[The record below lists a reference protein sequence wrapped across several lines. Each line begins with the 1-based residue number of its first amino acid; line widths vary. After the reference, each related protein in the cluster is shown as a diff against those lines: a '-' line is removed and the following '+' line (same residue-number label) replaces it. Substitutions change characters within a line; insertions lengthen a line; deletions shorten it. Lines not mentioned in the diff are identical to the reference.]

1 MEHKILKRKGKNTQP
16 ESSFRREHKGL
27 LRRISAF
34 VIAAAVMTTG
44 MPMQQIADN
53 MPDLDIISK
62 ISSLLPD
69 SAINAAAENAR
80 HRAEAKKVSIASGKD
95 LEAYVNGTLTDSG
108 ELVGYN
114 EKDTLTIT
122 LDKSTDNLKDF
133 VGIGTAEHPFAGEV
147 TIGLA
152 AESNPYGE
160 FAKLS
165 WKNSSLFNYVTTDA
179 IITNTNGNDKE
190 KPVYLKTAAE
200 GTAPLFAKHVVQGNK
215 TQTWNIVVDAS
226 AQYGGVVGD
235 LGDGAKADIHIGYLK
250 NSSVSGGDTAG
261 GICGTMGK
269 NSELNLW
276 LDESIKDTS
285 GKDAKSKSLGSVS
298 ANKFAGG
305 VIGQMN
311 TGAVLSINK
320 MPEIT
325 DDRTITATG
334 GNSGNAAGGL
344 VGKANGA
351 KIEFAKDVSY
361 TNRGELNAKVEK
373 NSSTNSAP
381 SESGAGGVFGVYSAA
396 EGAEFDID
404 LSNYNL
410 TGAINVSAN
419 AGGGFA
425 GRFEL
430 KGLDENNKAA
440 NITIGKENAV
450 ENSCFNVT
458 ADDGTVGGILGKL
471 LTNGNCLENTVTIK
485 NVNTNVTITNNK
497 VNGGGIVGDLG
508 LYRYSSG
515 RTYLKI
521 DGTNKITINKTETK
535 GNSGGIAFS
544 VYSSFLDICGENTI
558 SGNVRSGVVDKVV
571 DCNNNGKDTYYGSVV
586 RFSGKTDI
594 SGLTG
599 VTNALLVNL
608 QTDVGKDNGLIYA
621 LGSGSNYDSATKKGW
636 TYIRPEAKDTKDTK
650 IEDVAPWGQVIRL
663 IGGKTIE
670 EAGVVKYDEN
680 AHTVTLKGL
689 TANNGTYEINSAV
702 DLMKLAL
709 CIQHNTA
716 TKSGAFTT
724 SGCDT
729 SASILKRNITLTGD
743 VNLSGTGLRS
753 LTRDDG
759 GNNEFTGTL
768 NGGGNKIT
776 LAIGEAYGY
785 RGANEAKNEAGK
797 DNGNTG
803 AVYDHKYQG
812 LFAKISGAT
821 IKNLTLDGSICI
833 DANADDIYGGA
844 AAAQFSGNTTA
855 ENVKSDVK
863 IIMRKGEQRIDVG
876 TIFGVDSAENT
887 TVTLKDCTSKFDMT
901 LAGNANSSY
910 NGVSAGTIGHV
921 KNSGSNV
928 TVNGMTISG
937 KLANSIALKKDGDKT
952 YYFYGYG
959 GLIGVVE
966 HQSTKHEIKLNNV
979 NVSKFN
985 ITDNSDNKGTG
996 GLLGGSW
1003 NNVNVTIG
1011 DDSTHDKGV
1020 TVDGSKITV
1029 GNSASKTIGGL
1040 VTNSYG
1046 YWQVNSLKY
1055 TSSSITDS
1063 SSSVVGLIVGK
1074 GYEDRTLP
1082 NITETNNAEINN
1094 AVEPKRLYLE
1104 ITDPNAYDCS
1114 GMTYT
1119 GIADTYDEIV
1129 GRTMKER
1136 KERDDDDIGASGE
1149 GFVSIRTSGNVLN
1162 MNGEKSNE
1170 YKPKTARGKTQPNR
1184 YTRYYYNLDCL
1195 RAKTSQTGGE
1205 KATLWSAYT
1214 YAADNIR
1221 KYFEDYRTFPTEET
1235 VIDLTGLSYYPVDVS
1250 NTIACNKVAFKL
1262 YNEQIQTA
1270 HGKKYSTRA
1279 YSQHYLMQCGLF
1291 RNVTKNITL
1300 TNCTISGTAAAY
1312 RNSLASATE
1321 KLNVQGSGALICGN
1335 LEGSSTQKASLT
1347 ISGLVL
1353 DGLTI
1358 KNLNE
1363 AEYNTANIALLV
1375 RNIGSYTETK
1385 ISGVSTKGYADNE
1398 KAASALIGTAGSGEV
1413 LQMTIQFSDMRLDG
1427 RSDTSNV
1434 SANARTAFEKSYK
1447 TKSSIFTKA
1456 TLIHTLQYTSE
1467 GGSSAIYNYNYDEDW
1482 AADGSAKHNVT
1493 YGKEI
1498 SHSAEFAPDAGD
1510 NDQRRYLDKHA
1521 ADDKN
1526 HFTSPES
1533 AEATA
1538 TAATSTSGVKGGF
1551 DFSSFLPYVAAA
1563 YGSATYNHE
1572 IAVNHVS
1579 KEMGE
1584 GCGTYNDPFIIDD
1597 GATLSMVAEILSS
1610 GNVSKG
1616 FSMYIDNDY
1625 LNAATK
1631 DKNFEKWDSDKAGG
1645 KGHTRIG
1652 FDGSKFVAMKK
1663 SGNEWVED
1671 TDKSISIKKADVCSY
1686 LAGAYYLVEGNDE
1699 NGGIIT
1705 LSEEFAGLGQTGSDY
1720 AFRGVIAGKK
1730 YNGKKMVIKNPSDKP
1745 FVSVSNG
1752 CVIKDLD
1759 IKVTAQTIT
1768 LTNGKNG
1775 KSGQLTYG
1783 EGTPVYGAVIGKI
1796 LGGDNIIDGVSVAF
1810 SNTTKIQLKT
1820 ADSTND
1826 YYKYTTVIPVGGYVG
1841 AVVNGGLVFR
1851 NMGSEK
1857 ISPLSNVTFEVYKN
1871 TDIQR
1876 NIAVLDNYLYVNQI
1890 VGRVVNAYCFNEA
1903 GSYSIASKTL
1913 DNGDKNYPIPDLN
1926 PDSDSKISF
1935 KKEDGKTVKTMVVPD
1950 SQSLF
1955 VLSEITQ
1962 SMCGNAGT
1970 DGRYTVKNS
1979 YGGENKT
1986 THLAKYSEIGTNA
1999 TEKPSDFTLAKED
2012 SADKA
2017 DAVPYIIRQYTVAD
2031 ENGSY
2036 PARAIT
2042 GSGNYHYMELAKNAK
2057 YDLPNCFR
2065 GIGQLYPQEME
2076 ESKICKNIL
2085 ALYGLDGKGSTVNL
2099 NTSLKNHSS
2108 EWDCY
2113 YKNYLKEGSTSA
2125 DKIGL
2130 GLFNDLYF
2138 DVKAK
2143 TDDGRKE
2150 KSNSIHDLTLSG
2162 KLTQEQWDNNK
2173 KITMKS
2179 DTNKA
2184 ANTGG
2189 IIGSLRYTASDI
2201 AGTDTHEYNFWNV
2214 SLNGLTISGERVTGG
2229 FIGNVPDK
2237 SLSIYINECSANNL
2251 SVKGTL
2257 TAVGGVIG
2265 YMLGNA
2271 NLYINTLTEETSEF
2285 NESVTSDNSSKGKT
2299 LVDTNC
2305 GGIIGQLGDKTANA
2319 NSEVIIRNVTVTAP
2333 ENKHM
2338 GNEAE
2343 NTNSALNGVGGAIG
2357 LAYKS
2362 NVLLINFNLKN
2373 VDMYGKNVAGLIGN
2387 ANTGLNVKAYNCNVE
2402 GDGNSK
2408 LSGIEHV
2415 GGLFGYFPANGTGS
2429 IDGYSNHIDGCSVS
2443 GYTISQTSSAITNGT
2458 GGLIGTNN
2466 YSRNICNS
2474 KVENCVIKGGS
2485 VTGTGGII
2493 GSCGTNVN
2501 VNAYNIV
2508 VKNIKL
2514 NGSSNYGLFSGY
2526 SRSRTFNIV
2535 GWSVQGTNKVSDK
2548 TIDKNFGGTGNT
2560 TTVIPAD
2567 YNGACLD
2574 KDTRGK
2580 NLSDITTNDA
2590 GQLILSSKSDDNFPY
2605 ATSSPAKNVGTGAKF
2620 LTGDG
2625 TSAEAVEKIIADK
2638 ENTANSS
2645 AKRYNKIDS
2654 ADIANYKQLNFST
2667 EQDILKDIPVILI
2680 DNTKDIKDQINS
2692 YLSIL
2697 TNNTIQNASD
2707 VKVYKANI
2715 SGDDVT
2721 LSTENLTVNCNVNV
2735 TDKKFTQF
2743 QAKSDKFDSDTRGQ
2757 FTLIDVQ
2764 YTDPTVSSSNAKV
2777 VYHVYVPVMTRKIYQ
2792 YDFYTTAFSG
2802 TQYYPNKYTNETGNK
2817 GFNGSDPKVLVENYD
2832 TPVTAYLRWAY
2843 PADTFIKDIM
2853 GGSSGLD
2860 WNYNKV
2866 LNLNVNF
2873 GGAEKTIPKGT
2884 RFVLID
2890 KNNKNKEYYYTI
2902 TGKEKYNG
2910 KILQLPFSDFTDSS
2924 GKAFSEANFANIV
2937 SSQLKFTKTV
2947 NADGRFVED
2956 DEGNMTVT
2964 IDGKKTTIRIGT
2976 ADDDDTDRFDLSTDT
2991 KNLTEDYYL
3000 TMTTAKAENVLFHQF
3015 QLTTPSSLYPNV
3027 SGKIN
3032 GAVQNNHSIQL
3043 NFADLFSN
3051 TIKVE
3056 TLESNPNV
3064 VMDDENN
3071 AVKIKVI
3078 STISF
3083 KKNAPIS
3090 IMKTVL
3096 DNNNIPIYH
3105 SNHIFMNKRSTNHG
3119 AAEKVIGDIDGIE
3132 MIKGEDTIA
3141 AYDSTGTELTSP
3153 SKLEYDMV
3161 YGKASANFFE
3171 ISEQNNEKAIDLR
3184 PWLTAGKTEV
3194 APVVEIKTTFKIIY
3208 RHSGIVTQ
3216 FPERQ
3221 KSEETTDIGTYVSA
3235 RSSLAYDAAD
3245 TTYSSSVSDTVEDS
3259 EKRLYYRNAMNDASL
3274 KFNAYHPISSGTP
3287 DEERGDGQTKANDQ
3301 LGINT
3306 FDEETETS
3314 SLIHTNGIYDASQ
3327 LSALDKKNL
3336 YIHWTIELQCK
3347 NDSYKD
3353 DLKLSDYLNSVTIKD
3368 INEQQLA
3375 VFDSSEMNGT
3385 KLEYSNSR
3393 GKFEETDNAGLF
3405 DVYIDFD
3412 VKTGAN
3418 LEAAENAFYSN
3429 YKIVLTASLYEGS
3442 AMIDGSAADDY
3453 IIYTNAHIDPKFI
3466 D

>member
-1 MEHKILKRKGKNTQP
+1 M
-16 ESSFRREHKGL
+16 

-53 MPDLDIISK
+53 MPDIDIISK
-62 ISSLLPD
+62 ISGLIPD
-69 SAINAAAENAR
+69 AAMKAAAAEPQYR
-80 HRAEAKKVSIASGKD
+80 EYAKEVSIASGQD
-95 LEAYVNGTLTDSG
+95 LEAYVNGTLEDSG
-108 ELVGYN
+108 GLVGYN

-122 LDKSTDNLKDF
+122 LNDSAYNLKNF
-133 VGIGTAEHPFAGEV
+133 VGIGTADHPFAGKI
-147 TIGLA
+147 TIVLA
-152 AESNPYGE
+152 TESNPYGVFTGLTWE
-160 FAKLS
+160 
-165 WKNSSLFNYVTTDA
+165 NSSLFNYVTTDA
-179 IITNTNGNDKE
+179 VVTNQNSSDKD
-190 KPVYLKTAAE
+190 KPVYLKAG
-200 GTAPLFAKHVVQGNK
+200 GTGTEPLFAKHVVAGEND
-215 TQTWNIVVDAS
+215 TPQTWHIVADAS
-226 AQYGGVVGD
+226 ARYGGVIGD
-235 LGDGAKADIHIGYLK
+235 LGKDAKADIHVGYL
-250 NSSVSGGDTAG
+250 NNADVVGGDTAG
-261 GICGTMGK
+261 GICGTMQDNSALSLSVTGK
-269 NSELNLW
+269 
-276 LDESIKDTS
+276 IKDTK
-285 GKDAKSKSLGSVS
+285 GAEKPSKSLGSVS

-311 TGAVLSINK
+311 TGAVLTINE
-320 MPEIT
+320 MPKIT
-325 DDRTITATG
+325 AARTITAADK
-334 GNSGNAAGGL
+334 NKGNAAGGL
-344 VGKANGA
+344 VGKVDGA
-351 KIEFAKDVSY
+351 KIAFDKDVSY
-361 TNRGELNAKVEK
+361 TNSGTLNV
-373 NSSTNSAP
+373 TVTGAP

-396 EGAEFDID
+396 TGADFNVD
-404 LSNYNL
+404 LSDYNL

-430 KGLDENNKAA
+430 KGNDTESSAA
-440 NITIGKENAV
+440 KITIYNETAKDA
-450 ENSCFNVT
+450 NSDVDFKVKSNK
-458 ADDGTVGGILGKL
+458 GTVGGIIGKIL
-471 LTNGNCLENTVTIK
+471 NVNGNLKNTFTIK
-485 NVNTNVTITNNK
+485 NVKTELTLNGDNSQ
-497 VNGGGIVGDLG
+497 NGGGIVGDLG
-508 LYRYSSG
+508 WYKESKG

-521 DGTNKITINKTETK
+521 DGTNKIVVNETEAK
-535 GNSGGIAFS
+535 GNSGGIAYS

-558 SGNVRSGVVDKVV
+558 SGNVESGVVDKVV
-571 DCNNNGKDTYYGSVV
+571 DYGNYGSVV
-586 RFSGKTDI
+586 RFSGKTDL
-594 SGLTG
+594 SGVEDVKT
-599 VTNALLVNL
+599 ALLVNL
-608 QTDVGKDNGLIYA
+608 LTDGGKDDGLIYA
-621 LGSGSNYDSATKKGW
+621 LGSGSNYDPDTKKGW
-636 TYIRPEAKDTKDTK
+636 TYIRPKEETKK
-650 IEDVAPWGQVIRL
+650 VEDVSPWGQVIRL
-663 IGGKTIE
+663 IGDKTIE

-680 AHTVTLKGL
+680 AHTVTLNGL
-689 TANNGTYEINSAV
+689 NAENNEYKIANTV
-702 DLMKLAL
+702 DFMKLAL

-724 SGCDT
+724 SGCET
-729 SASILKRNITLTGD
+729 SASILKKNITLTGD
-743 VNLSGTGLRS
+743 VDLSGTGLRG

-759 GNNEFTGTL
+759 GNTDFTGTL
-768 NGGGNKIT
+768 DGGNHKIT
-776 LAIGEAYGY
+776 LSIGEAYGY
-785 RGANEAKNEAGK
+785 RGADEAKNEAGK

-812 LFAKISGAT
+812 LFAEISKAT
-821 IKNLTLDGSICI
+821 IKDLTLDGSICI
-833 DANADDIYGGA
+833 DANADDIYCGA

-855 ENVKSDVK
+855 ENVKSNVK
-863 IIMRKGEQRIDVG
+863 IIMRKDAHRIDVG
-876 TIFGVDSAENT
+876 TIFGVDSDTAN
-887 TVTLKDCTSKFDMT
+887 VTLNNCTSNFDMT

-928 TVNGMTISG
+928 TVNDLTIRG
-937 KLANSIALKKDGDKT
+937 EMKNSINLKKDGKKE
-952 YYFYGYG
+952 YHFYGYG

-966 HQSTKHEIKLNNV
+966 HQTTKHEIKLNNV
-979 NVSKFN
+979 KVSNFS
-985 ITDNSDNKGTG
+985 ITDSSDNNGTG

-1011 DDSTHDKGV
+1011 DNSSHSNGV

-1029 GNSASKTIGGL
+1029 ENSASKTIGGL
-1040 VTNSYG
+1040 VTSSYG

-1055 TSSSITDS
+1055 TSSSITGS

-1082 NITETNNAEINN
+1082 NTTETNNAEINN

-1104 ITDPNAYDCS
+1104 ITDSNAYDCA

-1119 GIADTYDEIV
+1119 GTAGTYDEIV
-1129 GRTMKER
+1129 GRTMKG
-1136 KERDDDDIGASGE
+1136 DDIGASGE
-1149 GFVSIRTSGNVLN
+1149 GFVSIRTSGNKLN
-1162 MNGEKSNE
+1162 MDSSNSNE
-1170 YKPKTARGKTQPNR
+1170 YKPKTDLGKTQPNP
-1184 YTRYYYNLDCL
+1184 YTRYYYNLDYL
-1195 RAKTSQTGGE
+1195 REKASQTGGE

-1214 YAADNIR
+1214 YAAKNIR
-1221 KYFEDYRTFPTEET
+1221 DDYFSKYSTFPTDT
-1235 VIDLTGLSYYPVDVS
+1235 DIDLTGLSYYPVDVS
-1250 NTIACNKVAFKL
+1250 DSIARNRVTFKL
-1262 YNEQIQTA
+1262 YNKEIQNA
-1270 HGKKYSTRA
+1270 HGTKYSTWA

-1321 KLNVQGSGALICGN
+1321 KLNVQGSGTLICGN

-1347 ISGLVL
+1347 ISGLAL

-1358 KNLNE
+1358 NNLNK
-1363 AEYNTANIALLV
+1363 AGYNTANMALIV
-1375 RNIGSYTETK
+1375 RNIGSYTEAK
-1385 ISGVSTKGYADNE
+1385 ISGVSTSGYADNE
-1398 KAASALIGTAGSGEV
+1398 KAASALIGTAGSDKV

-1434 SANARTAFEKSYK
+1434 SANAQTVFKEKYG
-1447 TKSSIFTKA
+1447 TTSSIFTRA

-1498 SHSAEFAPDAGD
+1498 SHSKEFAPDAGD
-1510 NDQRRYLDKHA
+1510 NDQRRYLDMHA
-1521 ADDKN
+1521 ADDTN
-1526 HFTSPES
+1526 HFTSPEDPK
-1533 AEATA
+1533 ATA
-1538 TAATSTSGVKGGF
+1538 TAATSTSGVMGGF
-1551 DFSSFLPYVAAA
+1551 DFSNFLPYVATA
-1563 YGSATYNHE
+1563 YSSATNNHE

-1579 KEMGE
+1579 KEMGD

-1645 KGHTRIG
+1645 KGHTRIEYN
-1652 FDGSKFVAMKK
+1652 GSKFVAVKK
-1663 SGNEWVED
+1663 SGDEWVED
-1671 TDKSISIKKADVCSY
+1671 TGKSISITKADVCSY
-1686 LAGAYYLVEGNDE
+1686 LAGAYYLVEGNAE
-1699 NGGIIT
+1699 NGGTIT
-1705 LSEEFAGLGQTGSDY
+1705 LSEKFAGLGQAGSDY
-1720 AFRGVIAGKK
+1720 AFRGVVVGKD
-1730 YNGKKMVIKNPSDKP
+1730 YNGNKMVIENPSDKP

-1752 CVIKDLD
+1752 CVVKDLD
-1759 IKVTAQTIT
+1759 IKVTAKTIT
-1768 LTNGKNG
+1768 LTNDKNG
-1775 KSGQLTYG
+1775 ADGQLTYDN
-1783 EGTPVYGAVIGKI
+1783 GTPVYGAVIGRI
-1796 LGGDNIIDGVSVAF
+1796 LGGDNIIDGVSVSF
-1810 SNTTKIQLKT
+1810 SNTKIQLKT
-1820 ADSTND
+1820 SKNNND

-1857 ISPLSNVTFEVYKN
+1857 ISPLGKDNFEVYKN
-1871 TDIQR
+1871 TNDKIQ
-1876 NIAVLDNYLYVNQI
+1876 NVDVLNNYLYVNQI

-1903 GSYSIASKTL
+1903 GSYSIASTIL
-1913 DNGDKNYPIPDLN
+1913 DNSDKNYPIPDLDPASEN
-1926 PDSDSKISF
+1926 KISF
-1935 KKEDGKTVKTMVVPD
+1935 KQENGKDVKTMVVPD

-1955 VLSEITQ
+1955 ILSEITQ

-1970 DGRYTVKNS
+1970 DGNYNVKKS

-1986 THLAKYSEIGTNA
+1986 THLAKYSAVGTDD
-1999 TEKPSDFTLAKED
+1999 TTQPSDFTLAKKD
-2012 SADKA
+2012 STGKA
-2017 DAVPYIIRQYTVAD
+2017 DAVPYIIRQYTKAD
-2031 ENGSY
+2031 TDGSY

-2042 GSGNYHYMELAKNAK
+2042 GSGNYHYMELAENAK

-2065 GIGQLYPQEME
+2065 GIGQLYPQEMGDSE
-2076 ESKICKNIL
+2076 ICKNIL
-2085 ALYGLDGKGSTVNL
+2085 ALYGLDGNGSTIKL
-2099 NTSLKNHSS
+2099 NTNLKNHSS

-2113 YKNYLKEGSTSA
+2113 YKNYLKDTTTKSA

-2162 KLTQEQWDNNK
+2162 ILTQEQWGDNK
-2173 KITMKS
+2173 KIKMTS

-2189 IIGSLRYTASDI
+2189 MIGSLRYTATDI
-2201 AGTDTHEYNFWNV
+2201 TSAVSREYNFWNV
-2214 SLNGLTISGERVTGG
+2214 SLNDLTISGERVTGG
-2229 FIGNVPDK
+2229 FIGYVPDK

-2257 TAVGGVIG
+2257 SAAGGVIG

-2271 NLYINTLTEETSEF
+2271 NLYVNTLTEKTSQF
-2285 NESVTSDNSSKGKT
+2285 NESVTSDNSSKGNT

-2305 GGIIGQLGDKTANA
+2305 GGIIGQLGNKTANA
-2319 NSEVIIRNVTVTAP
+2319 NSEVIIRNVTVTATKG
-2333 ENKHM
+2333 NI
-2338 GNEAE
+2338 GNEKSEA
-2343 NTNSALNGVGGAIG
+2343 NSAFNGVGGAIG
-2357 LAYKS
+2357 LANSEGSYEKIKI
-2362 NVLLINFNLKN
+2362 LLINFNFDKVNL
-2373 VDMYGKNVAGLIGN
+2373 YGKNVGGLIGN
-2387 ANTGLNVKAYNCNVE
+2387 AKNRLTVRAYNCNVE
-2402 GDGNSK
+2402 GNGDNK

-2415 GGLFGYFPANGTGS
+2415 GGLFGYFPATGS
-2429 IDGYSNHIDGCSVS
+2429 ETVKFNEKTYSNHIDGCSVS
-2443 GYTISQTSSAITNGT
+2443 GYTISQTNSITSNGA

-2466 YSRNICNS
+2466 AERKICNS
-2474 KVENCVIKGGS
+2474 KVENCKIQGGS
-2485 VTGTGGII
+2485 SAGTGGII
-2493 GSCGTNVN
+2493 GSCGAN

-2508 VKNIKL
+2508 VNGVTL
-2514 NGSSNYGLFSGY
+2514 SGSSYHGLFSGY
-2526 SRSRTFNIV
+2526 SGGKTFKII

-2560 TTVIPAD
+2560 ATVIPAD

-2574 KDTRGK
+2574 ESTRGK
-2580 NLSDITTNDA
+2580 NLSDITTATNISRVDTT
-2590 GQLILSSKSDDNFPY
+2590 DDNFPY
-2605 ATSSPAKNVGTGAKF
+2605 ATSSPAKNVGTGTKF

-2625 TSAEAVEKIIADK
+2625 TSAEAVESIIAEYNETK
-2638 ENTANSS
+2638 YG
-2645 AKRYNKIDS
+2645 AKRYNKIGN
-2654 ADIANYKQLNFST
+2654 DIANYKQLTFST

-2680 DNTKDIKDQINS
+2680 DNTKDICEQINS

-2697 TNNTIQNASD
+2697 TNNQVSKASA

-2715 SGDDVT
+2715 SGDNVT
-2721 LSTENLTVNCNVNV
+2721 LSESTNELTVEYGLD
-2735 TDKKFTQF
+2735 DKKQLFNKF
-2743 QAKSDKFDSDTRGQ
+2743 KAKPDKFDSDTRGQ

-2764 YTDPTVSSSNAKV
+2764 YTDPTVSKSTTV

-2802 TQYYPNKYTNETGNK
+2802 TQYYPSKYTNETGDN
-2817 GFNGSDPKVLVENYD
+2817 GFNGSKPKVLVENYD

-2873 GGAEKTIPKGT
+2873 GGTEKTIPKGT
-2884 RFVLID
+2884 QFVLID

-2910 KILQLPFSDFTDSS
+2910 EILQLPFSDFTDSS
-2924 GKAFSEANFANIV
+2924 GKAFSEADFSDMV
-2937 SSQLKFTKTV
+2937 SSQLEFTKTTK
-2947 NADGRFVED
+2947 ADGSFVED
-2956 DEGNMTVT
+2956 EKGNMTVM
-2964 IDGKKTTIRIGT
+2964 IGGKKTTIRT
-2976 ADDDDTDRFDLSTDT
+2976 ANDGDTDRFDLSTYT
-2991 KNLTEDYYL
+2991 RNLTEDYYL

-3032 GAVQNNHSIQL
+3032 GAVQNNHSVQL

-3051 TIKVE
+3051 TIEVE
-3056 TLESNPNV
+3056 TLEGNTNV
-3064 VMDDENN
+3064 VMDD
-3071 AVKIKVI
+3071 VKNDVNITTV
-3078 STISF
+3078 STITF
-3083 KKNAPIS
+3083 NTTDKDLIS
-3090 IMKTVL
+3090 ALKAL
-3096 DNNNIPIYH
+3096 LKNNNISIYH
-3105 SNHIFMNKRSTNHG
+3105 SSHIFMNKRNTNG
-3119 AAEKVIGDIDGIE
+3119 GVAEKMIGDIDGIE
-3132 MIKGEDTIA
+3132 MIKGADTIA
-3141 AYDSTGTELTSP
+3141 AYDSTGVELTEP
-3153 SKLEYDMV
+3153 PKLEYDTV
-3161 YGKASANFFE
+3161 CGKASANFFE

-3184 PWLTAGKTEV
+3184 PWLTAGETGV
-3194 APVVEIKTTFKIIY
+3194 APEVKIKTSFKIIY
-3208 RHSGIVTQ
+3208 THSGIVTQ

-3221 KSEETTDIGTYVSA
+3221 NSAENTDVGTYVSA

-3245 TTYSSSVSDTVEDS
+3245 TTYSSSVSDTMEDS
-3259 EKRLYYRNAMNDASL
+3259 KKCLYYRNAMTDASL

-3287 DEERGDGQTKANDQ
+3287 DEDRGDGQTKANDQ

-3306 FDEETETS
+3306 FDEETETN

-3336 YIHWTIELQCK
+3336 KIRWTIELQCK
-3347 NDSYKD
+3347 QDGYTD
-3353 DLKLSDYLNSVTIKD
+3353 DLKLSDYLNSVTIKGVD
-3368 INEQQLA
+3368 EQTLET
-3375 VFDSSEMNGT
+3375 FNSGELGKT
-3385 KLEYSNSR
+3385 KLEYSAARDN
-3393 GKFEETDNAGLF
+3393 FEELDNAGLF

-3412 VKTGAN
+3412 VKTGAD
-3418 LEAAENAFYSN
+3418 LEAVANAFYSN

-3466 D
+3466 DKAL

>member
-1 MEHKILKRKGKNTQP
+1 MKHKILKRKGKNTQP

-62 ISSLLPD
+62 ISSIIPD
-69 SAINAAAENAR
+69 AAMKAAAAEGANYR
-80 HRAEAKKVSIASGKD
+80 EYAKEVSIASGNDLKD
-95 LEAYVNGTLTDSG
+95 YVSGTLKDSSG

-122 LDKSTDNLKDF
+122 LNESSYTLEGF
-133 VGIGTAEHPFAGEV
+133 GGIGTEDHPFAGEV

-152 AESNPYGE
+152 AENNPYGE

-190 KPVYLKTAAE
+190 KPVYLKTAAA

-215 TQTWNIVVDAS
+215 AQTWNIVVDAS

-235 LGDGAKADIHIGYLK
+235 LGDGAKADIHVGYLN
-250 NSSVSGGDTAG
+250 NSAVVGGDTAG

-276 LDESIKDTS
+276 LDENIKDTS
-285 GKDAKSKSLGSVS
+285 GKDTTSKSLGSVS

-311 TGAVLSINK
+311 TGAVLTINE

-325 DDRTITATG
+325 DDRTIKATD

-344 VGKANGA
+344 VGK
-351 KIEFAKDVSY
+351 
-361 TNRGELNAKVEK
+361 LNAGAKVELADNVTYVDSAGGK
-373 NSSTNSAP
+373 ITVTGAPTLSS
-381 SESGAGGVFGVYSAA
+381 AGGVFGYYGVAA
-396 EGAEFDID
+396 GDTVDID
-404 LSNYNL
+404 VSRYKVSGSKTL
-410 TGAINVSAN
+410 SAN
-419 AGGGFA
+419 ADGGFI
-425 GRFEL
+425 GRIML
-430 KGLDENNKAA
+430 SGKDNSGKAA
-440 NITIGKENAV
+440 VVTIDGKTAKTANDVPDFTITTEVGTAGGVVGKIFSDE
-450 ENSCFNVT
+450 
-458 ADDGTVGGILGKL
+458 K
-471 LTNGNCLENTVTIK
+471 NCLENTVIIK
-485 NVNTNVTITNNK
+485 NVKTDITANNG
-497 VNGGGIVGDLG
+497 NGGGIVGDLG
-508 LYRYSSG
+508 YFKNIKG
-515 RTYLKI
+515 RTYMKI
-521 DGTNKITINKTETK
+521 DGTNYMTVNKGTSS
-535 GNSGGIAFS
+535 SGSSGIAFS
-544 VYSSFLDICGENTI
+544 VYSSFLDIGGENTI
-558 SGNVRSGVVDKVV
+558 KGDVDAGAVDKVV
-571 DCNNNGKDTYYGSVV
+571 DFNNYGSVV

-594 SGLTG
+594 SSAAVKT
-599 VTNALLVNL
+599 ALLVNL
-608 QTDVGKDNGLIYA
+608 QTDGGTDDGLIYA
-621 LGSGSNYDSATKKGW
+621 LGSGSNYNEKSGTGW

-663 IGGKTIE
+663 IDGKTIE
-670 EAGVVKYDEN
+670 EAGVVEYDETE
-680 AHTVTLKGL
+680 HTVTLKDCQ
-689 TANNGTYEINSAV
+689 TNTNGEYEINSAV

-724 SGCDT
+724 SGCDM

-743 VNLSGTGLRS
+743 VDLRGTGLRG

-759 GNNEFTGTL
+759 GNTAFTGTL
-768 NGGGNKIT
+768 DGGNHTIT

-785 RGANEAKNEAGK
+785 RGDVNTLAKNEAGK

-821 IKNLTLDGSICI
+821 IKDLTLDGSICI

-844 AAAQFSGNTTA
+844 VAAQFSGETIA

-863 IIMRKGEQRIDVG
+863 IIMRKGEQRIDIG
-876 TIFGVDSAENT
+876 TIFGVDSAAAN
-887 TVTLKDCTSKFDMT
+887 VTLNNCTSNFNMT

-937 KLANSIALKKDGDKT
+937 KLANSINLKKDGDKT

-979 NVSKFN
+979 KVSKFN

-1011 DDSTHDKGV
+1011 DNSTHDKGV

-1029 GNSASKTIGGL
+1029 ENSASKTIGGL
-1040 VTNSYG
+1040 VTSSYG

-1055 TSSSITDS
+1055 TGSSITDS

-1082 NITETNNAEINN
+1082 NITETNNKEINN

-1104 ITDPNAYDCS
+1104 ITDPNAYDCA

-1119 GIADTYDEIV
+1119 GTADTYDEIV
-1129 GRTMKER
+1129 GRTM

-1149 GFVSIRTSGNVLN
+1149 GFVSIRTSGDVLN
-1162 MNGEKSNE
+1162 MNGENSNE
-1170 YKPKTARGKTQPNR
+1170 YKPKTALGKKQPNP
-1184 YTRYYYNLDCL
+1184 YTRYYYNLDYL
-1195 RAKTSQTGGE
+1195 REKTSQTGGE

-1214 YAADNIR
+1214 YAAKNIR
-1221 KYFEDYRTFPTEET
+1221 DDYFSKYSTFPTEET

-1250 NTIACNKVAFKL
+1250 NTIARNKVAFKL

-1270 HGKKYSTRA
+1270 HGTKYSTRA

-1335 LEGSSTQKASLT
+1335 LSGSPTQKASLT

-1358 KNLNE
+1358 NNLNE
-1363 AEYNTANIALLV
+1363 AEYNTANMALLV

-1385 ISGVSTKGYADNE
+1385 ISGVSTSGYADNE

-1434 SANARTAFEKSYK
+1434 NTAAQTVFKEKYG
-1447 TKSSIFTKA
+1447 TTSSIFTKA

-1482 AADGSAKHNVT
+1482 NADGTAKHNVT

-1526 HFTSPES
+1526 HFTSPEDPK
-1533 AEATA
+1533 ATA
-1538 TAATSTSGVKGGF
+1538 TAATSSASGVMGGF
-1551 DFSSFLPYVAAA
+1551 DFSSFLPYVATGYDASKQ
-1563 YGSATYNHE
+1563 YHE
-1572 IAVNHVS
+1572 LAVNHVS
-1579 KEMGE
+1579 KEMGD
-1584 GCGTYNDPFIIDD
+1584 GCGTYNDPFIIND

-1645 KGHTRIG
+1645 TNHTRIG
-1652 FDGSKFVAMKK
+1652 FDGSNFVAMKK
-1663 SGNEWVED
+1663 SGAEWVED

-1699 NGGIIT
+1699 NGGTIT
-1705 LSEEFAGLGQTGSDY
+1705 LSEEFAGLGQTGPDY

-1775 KSGQLTYG
+1775 ADGQLTYG

-1810 SNTTKIQLKT
+1810 SNTKIQLKT

-1857 ISPLSNVTFEVYKN
+1857 ISPLSKDNFKVYKN
-1871 TDIQR
+1871 TNTATSD
-1876 NIAVLDNYLYVNQI
+1876 NVENYLYVNQI

-1926 PDSDSKISF
+1926 PDSDNKISF
-1935 KKEDGKTVKTMVVPD
+1935 TQEDGKTVKTMVVPD

-1986 THLAKYSEIGTNA
+1986 THLAKYSAVGTDDA
-1999 TEKPSDFTLAKED
+1999 QQPKDFELAKED

-2017 DAVPYIIRQYTVAD
+2017 DAVPYIIRQYTAAD
-2031 ENGSY
+2031 TDGSY

-2042 GSGNYHYMELAKNAK
+2042 GSGNYHYMELAQNAN
-2057 YDLPNCFR
+2057 YELPNCFR

-2076 ESKICKNIL
+2076 DKDIRKNIL
-2085 ALYGLDGKGSTVNL
+2085 ALYGLDGKGSTVTL
-2099 NTSLKNHSS
+2099 DTKLKNYSC

-2113 YKNYLKEGSTSA
+2113 YRNYLKEGSTNA

-2143 TDDGRKE
+2143 NDDGRKE

-2162 KLTQEQWDNNK
+2162 ELTQEQWDNNK

-2201 AGTDTHEYNFWNV
+2201 ASTDTREYNFWNV

-2285 NESVTSDNSSKGKT
+2285 NESVTSDTTKVN
-2299 LVDTNC
+2299 TNC
-2305 GGIIGQLGDKTANA
+2305 GGIIGQLCESKST
-2319 NSEVIIRNVTVTAP
+2319 SSTVKIRNVTVTAP

-2338 GNEAE
+2338 GNEAK

-2402 GDGNSK
+2402 GNGNSK
-2408 LSGIEHV
+2408 LSGMQHV
-2415 GGLFGYFPANGTGS
+2415 GGLFGYFPATGTGGVKFGE
-2429 IDGYSNHIDGCSVS
+2429 ITYTNHIDGCSVS
-2443 GYTISQTSSAITNGT
+2443 GYEISAVNTATSGDTSSNA
-2458 GGLIGTNN
+2458 GGLIGTNGP
-2466 YSRNICNS
+2466 SRNICNS
-2474 KVENCVIKGGS
+2474 KVGNCTMKGKN
-2485 VTGTGGII
+2485 VGGII
-2493 GSCGTNVN
+2493 GNNTNGDIS
-2501 VNAYNIV
+2501 AYNIV
-2508 VKNIKL
+2508 VNGVTL
-2514 NGSSNYGLFSGY
+2514 NGSSYYGLFSGY
-2526 SRSRTFNIV
+2526 SGGKTFKIV
-2535 GWSVQGTNKVSDK
+2535 GWSVQGDNTKADK
-2548 TIDKNFGGTGNT
+2548 IFGGTSSTN

-2567 YNGACLD
+2567 YNGACLEES
-2574 KDTRGK
+2574 TRGN
-2580 NLSDITTNDA
+2580 NLSDITKATN
-2590 GQLILSSKSDDNFPY
+2590 ISRVNKSDDNFPY

-2625 TSAEAVEKIIADK
+2625 TSAKAVEKIIAECEDK
-2638 ENTANSS
+2638 TNLKHYTYTYTNI
-2645 AKRYNKIDS
+2645 KN
-2654 ADIANYKQLNFST
+2654 DIANYKQLNFST

-2697 TNNTIQNASD
+2697 TNNTIPNASD

-2721 LSTENLTVNCNVNV
+2721 LSTDGLTVNCNV

-2764 YTDPTVSSSNAKV
+2764 YKDPTGSTSNI

-2802 TQYYPNKYTNETGNK
+2802 TQYYPSKYTNETGNK
-2817 GFNGSDPKVLVENYD
+2817 GFNGSNPKVLVENYD

-2866 LNLNVNF
+2866 LNLNVNI
-2873 GGAEKTIPKGT
+2873 GGADKTIPKGT

-2910 KILQLPFSDFTDSS
+2910 EILQLPFSDFTDSS
-2924 GKAFSEANFANIV
+2924 GKAFSEANFANMV
-2937 SSQLKFTKTV
+2937 SSQLEFTKTV
-2947 NADGRFVED
+2947 KVDGRFVED
-2956 DEGNMTVT
+2956 KKGNMTVT
-2964 IDGKKTTIRIGT
+2964 IDGKKTTIRT
-2976 ADDDDTDRFDLSTDT
+2976 AIDGETERFDLSTDT

-3064 VMDDENN
+3064 VMDDEKNDVN
-3071 AVKIKVI
+3071 IKVI

-3132 MIKGEDTIA
+3132 MIKSANTIA
-3141 AYDSTGTELTSP
+3141 AYDDTGAELASP
-3153 SKLEYDMV
+3153 SKLEYNMV

-3171 ISEQNNEKAIDLR
+3171 VSEQNNEKAIDLR
-3184 PWLTAGKTEV
+3184 PWLTAGETEV
-3194 APVVEIKTTFKIIY
+3194 APVVKIKTTFKIIY
-3208 RHSGIVTQ
+3208 THSGIVTQ

-3259 EKRLYYRNAMNDASL
+3259 KKRLYYRNAMNDASL

-3336 YIHWTIELQCK
+3336 NIHWTIELQCK

-3375 VFDSSEMNGT
+3375 VFDSSSEMNGT

-3393 GKFEETDNAGLF
+3393 DKFEETDNAGLF

-3412 VKTGAN
+3412 VKTGAD
-3418 LEAAENAFYSN
+3418 LEAAANAFYSN

>member
-1 MEHKILKRKGKNTQP
+1 MAT
-16 ESSFRREHKGL
+16 
-27 LRRISAF
+27 
-34 VIAAAVMTTG
+34 
-44 MPMQQIADN
+44 
-53 MPDLDIISK
+53 
-62 ISSLLPD
+62 
-69 SAINAAAENAR
+69 
-80 HRAEAKKVSIASGKD
+80 
-95 LEAYVNGTLTDSG
+95 
-108 ELVGYN
+108 
-114 EKDTLTIT
+114 
-122 LDKSTDNLKDF
+122 
-133 VGIGTAEHPFAGEV
+133 
-147 TIGLA
+147 
-152 AESNPYGE
+152 ESNPYGVFTGLTWE
-160 FAKLS
+160 
-165 WKNSSLFNYVTTDA
+165 NSSLFNYVTTDA
-179 IITNTNGNDKE
+179 VVTNQNSSDKD
-190 KPVYLKTAAE
+190 KPVYLKAG
-200 GTAPLFAKHVVQGNK
+200 GTGTEPLFAKHVVKGEK
-215 TQTWNIVVDAS
+215 TQTWNIVADAS
-226 AQYGGVVGD
+226 ARYGGVIGD
-235 LGDGAKADIHIGYLK
+235 LGKDAKADIHVGYL
-250 NSSVSGGDTAG
+250 NNADVVGGDTAG
-261 GICGTMGK
+261 GICGTMQDNSALSLSVTGK
-269 NSELNLW
+269 
-276 LDESIKDTS
+276 IKDTK
-285 GKDAKSKSLGSVS
+285 GAEKPSKSLGSVS

-311 TGAVLSINK
+311 TGAVLTINE
-320 MPEIT
+320 MPKIT
-325 DDRTITATG
+325 AARTITAADK
-334 GNSGNAAGGL
+334 SKGNAAGGL
-344 VGKANGA
+344 VGKADGA
-351 KIEFAKDVSY
+351 KIAFANGVSY
-361 TNRGELNAKVEK
+361 TNSGTLTV
-373 NSSTNSAP
+373 TVTGAP

-404 LSNYNL
+404 LSDYKL
-410 TGAINVSAN
+410 TGTINVSAN

-430 KGLDENNKAA
+430 KGNVTESSAA
-440 NITIGKENAV
+440 KITIYNETAKDA
-450 ENSCFNVT
+450 NSDVDFKVKSNK
-458 ADDGTVGGILGKL
+458 GTVGGIIGKIL
-471 LTNGNCLENTVTIK
+471 NVNGNLKNTFTIK
-485 NVNTNVTITNNK
+485 NVKTELTLNGDNSQ
-497 VNGGGIVGDLG
+497 NGGGIVGDLG
-508 LYRYSSG
+508 WYKESKG

-521 DGTNKITINKTETK
+521 DGTNKIIVNETEAK
-535 GNSGGIAFS
+535 GNSGGIAYS

-558 SGNVRSGVVDKVV
+558 SGNVESGVVDKVV
-571 DCNNNGKDTYYGSVV
+571 DYGNYGSVV

-594 SGLTG
+594 SGVEDVKT
-599 VTNALLVNL
+599 ALLINL
-608 QTDVGKDNGLIYA
+608 QTDGGKDDGLIYA
-621 LGSGSNYDSATKKGW
+621 LGSGSNYDPDTKKGW
-636 TYIRPEAKDTKDTK
+636 TYIRPKEETKK
-650 IEDVAPWGQVIRL
+650 VEDVSPWGQVIRL
-663 IGGKTIE
+663 IGDKTIE

-689 TANNGTYEINSAV
+689 NAENNEYKIANTV
-702 DLMKLAL
+702 DFMKLAL

-724 SGCDT
+724 SGCET
-729 SASILKRNITLTGD
+729 SASILKKNITLTGD
-743 VNLSGTGLRS
+743 VDLRGTGLRG

-759 GNNEFTGTL
+759 GNTDFTRTL
-768 NGGGNKIT
+768 DGGNHKIT

-785 RGANEAKNEAGK
+785 RGADESKNEAGK

-812 LFAKISGAT
+812 LFAKVSGAT
-821 IKNLTLDGSICI
+821 IKDLTLGGSICI

-855 ENVKSDVK
+855 ENVKSKVN
-863 IIMRKGEQRIDVG
+863 IIMRKGEHRIDVG
-876 TIFGVDSAENT
+876 TIFGVDSDTAN
-887 TVTLKDCTSKFDMT
+887 VTLNNCTSNFKMT
-901 LAGNANSSY
+901 LVGNANSSY

-928 TVNGMTISG
+928 TVNDLTISG
-937 KLANSIALKKDGDKT
+937 EMKNSINLKKDGKKE
-952 YYFYGYG
+952 YHFYGYG

-979 NVSKFN
+979 NVSKFT
-985 ITDNSDNKGTG
+985 ITDNSDNNGTG

-1011 DDSTHDKGV
+1011 DNSTHDKGV
-1020 TVDGSKITV
+1020 TVDGSNITV

-1040 VTNSYG
+1040 VTSSYG

-1082 NITETNNAEINN
+1082 NTTETNNTEINN

-1104 ITDPNAYDCS
+1104 ITDPSAYDCA

-1119 GIADTYDEIV
+1119 GTAGTYDEIV
-1129 GRTMKER
+1129 GRTMKG
-1136 KERDDDDIGASGE
+1136 DDIGASGE
-1149 GFVSIRTSGNVLN
+1149 GFVSIRTSGNKLN
-1162 MNGEKSNE
+1162 MDSSNSNE
-1170 YKPKTARGKTQPNR
+1170 YKPKTDLGKTQPNQ
-1184 YTRYYYNLDCL
+1184 YTRYYYDLDYL
-1195 RAKTSQTGGE
+1195 REKASQTGGE

-1214 YAADNIR
+1214 YAAKNIR
-1221 KYFEDYRTFPTEET
+1221 DDYFSKYSTFQTEET

-1250 NTIACNKVAFKL
+1250 NTIARNRVTFKL
-1262 YNEQIQTA
+1262 YNKEIQNA
-1270 HGKKYSTRA
+1270 HGTKYSTWA

-1347 ISGLVL
+1347 ISGLAL

-1358 KNLNE
+1358 NNLNK
-1363 AEYNTANIALLV
+1363 AGYNTANMALLV

-1385 ISGVSTKGYADNE
+1385 ISGVSTRGYADKE
-1398 KAASALIGTAGSGEV
+1398 KAASALIGTAGSDKV

-1427 RSDTSNV
+1427 RKTTSDV
-1434 SANARTAFEKSYK
+1434 KTAAQTDFEKSYK

-1498 SHSAEFAPDAGD
+1498 SHSKEFAPDAGD

-1521 ADDKN
+1521 ADDTN

-1533 AEATA
+1533 ANATA

-1551 DFSSFLPYVAAA
+1551 DFSSFLPYVATE
-1563 YGSATYNHE
+1563 YGGSVTNAHE

-1579 KEMGE
+1579 KEMGD

-1645 KGHTRIG
+1645 KGHTRIEYN
-1652 FDGSKFVAMKK
+1652 GSKFVAVKK
-1663 SGNEWVED
+1663 SGDEWVED
-1671 TDKSISIKKADVCSY
+1671 TGKSISITKADVCSY
-1686 LAGAYYLVEGNDE
+1686 LAGAYYLVEGNAE
-1699 NGGIIT
+1699 NGGTIT
-1705 LSEEFAGLGQTGSDY
+1705 LSEKFAGLGQAGSDY
-1720 AFRGVIAGKK
+1720 AFRGVITGKK
-1730 YNGKKMVIKNPSDKP
+1730 YNGNKMVIENPSDKP

-1752 CVIKDLD
+1752 CVVKDLD
-1759 IKVTAQTIT
+1759 IKVTAKTIT
-1768 LTNGKNG
+1768 LTNDKNG
-1775 KSGQLTYG
+1775 ADGQLTYDN
-1783 EGTPVYGAVIGKI
+1783 GTPVYGAVIGRI

-1810 SNTTKIQLKT
+1810 LNTTIQLKT
-1820 ADSTND
+1820 IDSTNN
-1826 YYKYTTVIPVGGYVG
+1826 YYKKTTVIPVGGYVG

-1857 ISPLSNVTFEVYKN
+1857 ISPFGKDNFEVYKN
-1871 TDIQR
+1871 TSKQNVD
-1876 NIAVLDNYLYVNQI
+1876 VLNNYLYVNQI

-1903 GSYSIASKTL
+1903 GSYSIASTIL
-1913 DNGDKNYPIPDLN
+1913 DNSDKNYPIPDLN
-1926 PDSDSKISF
+1926 PNSDSKISF
-1935 KKEDGKTVKTMVVPD
+1935 KQENGKDVKTMVVPD
-1950 SQSLF
+1950 SQLLF
-1955 VLSEITQ
+1955 ILSEITQ

-1970 DGRYTVKNS
+1970 DGNYTVKKS

-1986 THLAKYSEIGTNA
+1986 THLAKYSAVGTDD
-1999 TEKPSDFTLAKED
+1999 TKQPSDFTLANKD
-2012 SADKA
+2012 STGKA
-2017 DAVPYIIRQYTVAD
+2017 DAVPYIIRQYTKAD
-2031 ENGSY
+2031 TDGSY

-2042 GSGNYHYMELAKNAK
+2042 GSGNYHYMELAENAK

-2065 GIGQLYPQEME
+2065 GIGQLYPQEMGDSE
-2076 ESKICKNIL
+2076 ICKNIL
-2085 ALYGLDGKGSTVNL
+2085 ALYGLDGNGSTIKL
-2099 NTSLKNHSS
+2099 NTNLKNHSS

-2113 YKNYLKEGSTSA
+2113 YKNYLKDTTTKSA

-2162 KLTQEQWDNNK
+2162 TLTQEQFDNNK
-2173 KITMKS
+2173 KITMTAS
-2179 DTNKA
+2179 TPLA

-2189 IIGSLRYTASDI
+2189 MIGSLRYTASDN
-2201 AGTDTHEYNFWNV
+2201 DSREYTFWNV
-2214 SLNGLTISGERVTGG
+2214 SLNDLTISGERATGG
-2229 FIGNVPDK
+2229 FIGYVPDK

-2257 TAVGGVIG
+2257 SAAGGVIG

-2271 NLYINTLTEETSEF
+2271 NLYINTLTEKTSEF
-2285 NESVTSDNSSKGKT
+2285 NESVTSDNSSD
-2299 LVDTNC
+2299 DTVTNNVKINC
-2305 GGIIGQLGDKTANA
+2305 GGIIGQLCENTSTSSTVK
-2319 NSEVIIRNVTVTAP
+2319 IRNVTVTATKDGCIGYSGK
-2333 ENKHM
+2333 ETK
-2338 GNEAE
+2338 GAF
-2343 NTNSALNGVGGAIG
+2343 NGVGGAIG

-2362 NVLLINFNLKN
+2362 NVLLDNFKLKN
-2373 VDMYGKNVAGLIGN
+2373 VDMYGKNVGGLIGN
-2387 ANTGLNVKAYNCNVE
+2387 ANTGLNVRAYNCNVE
-2402 GDGNSK
+2402 GNGDSK

-2415 GGLFGYFPANGTGS
+2415 GGLFGYFPATGS
-2429 IDGYSNHIDGCSVS
+2429 ETVKFNEKTYSNHIDGCSVS
-2443 GYTISQTSSAITNGT
+2443 GYTISQTNSITSNGA

-2466 YSRNICNS
+2466 AERKICNS
-2474 KVENCVIKGGS
+2474 KVENCKIQGGS
-2485 VTGTGGII
+2485 SAGTGGII
-2493 GSCGTNVN
+2493 GSCGAN

-2508 VKNIKL
+2508 VNGVTL
-2514 NGSSNYGLFSGY
+2514 SGSSYYGLFSGY
-2526 SRSRTFNIV
+2526 SGGKTFKII
-2535 GWSVQGTNKVSDK
+2535 GWSVQGDNTKADKV
-2548 TIDKNFGGTGNT
+2548 FGTANNT
-2560 TTVIPAD
+2560 ATVIPAD

-2574 KDTRGK
+2574 ESTRGK
-2580 NLSDITTNDA
+2580 NLSDITTATNISRVDTT
-2590 GQLILSSKSDDNFPY
+2590 DDNFPY

-2625 TSAEAVEKIIADK
+2625 TSAEAVEKIIAEYNDTK
-2638 ENTANSS
+2638 YS
-2645 AKRYNKIDS
+2645 AKRYNKIGN
-2654 ADIANYKQLNFST
+2654 DIANYKNLTFST

-2680 DNTKDIKDQINS
+2680 DNTEEISKQINS

-2697 TNNTIQNASD
+2697 TNNTIPNASD

-2743 QAKSDKFDSDTRGQ
+2743 QAKSDTFDSDTRGQ

-2764 YTDPTVSSSNAKV
+2764 YTDPTVSKSTTV

-2802 TQYYPNKYTNETGNK
+2802 TQYYPSKYTDETGDN
-2817 GFNGSDPKVLVENYD
+2817 GFNGSKPKVLVENYD

-2866 LNLNVNF
+2866 LNMNVNF
-2873 GGAEKTIPKGT
+2873 GGTEKTIPKGT
-2884 RFVLID
+2884 QFVLID

-2910 KILQLPFSDFTDSS
+2910 EILQLPFSDFTDSS
-2924 GKAFSEANFANIV
+2924 GKAFSEADFSDMV
-2937 SSQLKFTKTV
+2937 SSQLEFTKTTK
-2947 NADGRFVED
+2947 ADGSFVED
-2956 DEGNMTVT
+2956 EKGNMTVM
-2964 IDGKKTTIRIGT
+2964 IGGKKTTIRT
-2976 ADDDDTDRFDLSTDT
+2976 ANDSDADRFDLSTYT
-2991 KNLTEDYYL
+2991 GNLTEDYYL

-3032 GAVQNNHSIQL
+3032 GVVQNNHSVQL

-3071 AVKIKVI
+3071 DVNIKVI

-3083 KKNAPIS
+3083 KENAPIS

-3105 SNHIFMNKRSTNHG
+3105 SNHVFMNKRSTNHG

-3132 MIKGEDTIA
+3132 MIKGEDTIT
-3141 AYDSTGTELTSP
+3141 AYDDTGTELTSP

-3171 ISEQNNEKAIDLR
+3171 ISEQNKEKAIDLR
-3184 PWLTAGKTEV
+3184 PWLTAGETGV
-3194 APVVEIKTTFKIIY
+3194 APEVKIKTSFKIIY
-3208 RHSGIVTQ
+3208 THSGIVTQ

-3221 KSEETTDIGTYVSA
+3221 NSAENTDVGTYVSA

-3259 EKRLYYRNAMNDASL
+3259 KKCLYYRNAMTDASL

-3287 DEERGDGQTKANDQ
+3287 DEDRGDGQTKANDQ

-3306 FDEETETS
+3306 FDEETETN

-3336 YIHWTIELQCK
+3336 KIRWTIELQCK
-3347 NDSYKD
+3347 QDGYTD
-3353 DLKLSDYLNSVTIKD
+3353 DLKLSDYLNSVTIKGV
-3368 INEQQLA
+3368 NEQTLET
-3375 VFDSSEMNGT
+3375 FNSGELGKT
-3385 KLEYSNSR
+3385 KLDYSAARDN
-3393 GKFEETDNAGLF
+3393 FEELDNAGLF

-3412 VKTGAN
+3412 VKTGAD
-3418 LEAAENAFYSN
+3418 LEAAANAFYSN

-3466 D
+3466 DKAL

>member
-1 MEHKILKRKGKNTQP
+1 MEHKILKKKGKNTQP

-62 ISSLLPD
+62 ISSLIPD
-69 SAINAAAENAR
+69 AAMKAAAAEPQYREN
-80 HRAEAKKVSIASGKD
+80 AKKVSIASGND
-95 LEAYVNGTLTDSG
+95 LEAYVNGTLTDNG

-122 LDKSTDNLKDF
+122 LNESNYTLEGF
-133 VGIGTAEHPFAGEV
+133 GGIGTEDHPFAGEV

-152 AESNPYGE
+152 AENNPYGE

-200 GTAPLFAKHVVQGNK
+200 GTAPLFAKHVVQGDK

-235 LGDGAKADIHIGYLK
+235 LGDGAKADIHVGYLN
-250 NSSVSGGDTAG
+250 NSAVVGGDTAG
-261 GICGTMGK
+261 GICGTMGN

-311 TGAVLSINK
+311 TGAVLSINE

-325 DDRTITATG
+325 GNRTITATETATTTDL
-334 GNSGNAAGGL
+334 NKNKGNAAGGL
-344 VGKANGA
+344 VGK
-351 KIEFAKDVSY
+351 
-361 TNRGELNAKVEK
+361 LNAGAKVELADNVTYVDSAGGK
-373 NSSTNSAP
+373 ITVTGAPTLSSAGSVFGYYGVAAGDTVDIDVSRYKVSGSKTLSANADGGFIGRIMLSGKDNSGKAAVVTIDGKTAKTANDVPDFTITTEA
-381 SESGAGGVFGVYSAA
+381 GTAGGVVGKIFS
-396 EGAEFDID
+396 
-404 LSNYNL
+404 
-410 TGAINVSAN
+410 
-419 AGGGFA
+419 
-425 GRFEL
+425 
-430 KGLDENNKAA
+430 DEK
-440 NITIGKENAV
+440 
-450 ENSCFNVT
+450 
-458 ADDGTVGGILGKL
+458 
-471 LTNGNCLENTVTIK
+471 NCLENTVIIK
-485 NVNTNVTITNNK
+485 NVKTDITANNG
-497 VNGGGIVGDLG
+497 NGGGIVGDLG
-508 LYRYSSG
+508 YFKNIKG

-521 DGTNKITINKTETK
+521 DGTNYMTVNKGTSS
-535 GNSGGIAFS
+535 SGSSGIAFS
-544 VYSSFLDICGENTI
+544 VYSSFLDIGGENTI
-558 SGNVRSGVVDKVV
+558 KGDVDAGAVDKVV
-571 DCNNNGKDTYYGSVV
+571 DFNNYGSVV

-594 SGLTG
+594 SSAAVKT
-599 VTNALLVNL
+599 ALLVNL
-608 QTDVGKDNGLIYA
+608 QTDGGTDDGLIYA
-621 LGSGSNYDSATKKGW
+621 LGSGSDYDSATKKGW

-670 EAGVVKYDEN
+670 EAGVVEYDEN

-689 TANNGTYEINSAV
+689 TAENNEYKIANTV

-724 SGCDT
+724 SGCDK
-729 SASILKRNITLTGD
+729 SASILKNKITLTGNVD
-743 VNLSGTGLRS
+743 LSGTGLRS

-759 GNNEFTGTL
+759 GNNAFIGTF
-768 NGGGNKIT
+768 NGNGHKIT

-785 RGANEAKNEAGK
+785 RGEALAKNEAGK

-812 LFAKISGAT
+812 LFAKVSGAT
-821 IKNLTLDGSICI
+821 IKDLTLGGSICI
-833 DANADDIYGGA
+833 DANADDIYGGG
-844 AAAQFSGNTTA
+844 AAAQFSGNTKA

-876 TIFGVDSAENT
+876 TIFGVDSAAAN
-887 TVTLKDCTSKFDMT
+887 VTLNNCTSNFNMT

-937 KLANSIALKKDGDKT
+937 ELANSIDLKTDGDKT
-952 YYFYGYG
+952 YHFYGYG
-959 GLIGVVE
+959 GLIGVVQ
-966 HQSTKHEIKLNNV
+966 HQDSERAIELKNV
-979 NVSKFN
+979 KVSNFN

-1020 TVDGSKITV
+1020 TVDGSGITV
-1029 GNSASKTIGGL
+1029 KESASKTIGGL
-1040 VTNSYG
+1040 VTSSYG

-1055 TSSSITDS
+1055 TSSSITDL

-1082 NITETNNAEINN
+1082 NITETNNTEINN

-1104 ITDPNAYDCS
+1104 ITDPNAYDCA

-1119 GIADTYDEIV
+1119 GTAGTYDEIV
-1129 GRTMKER
+1129 GRTM

-1170 YKPKTARGKTQPNR
+1170 YKPKTALGKTQPNR
-1184 YTRYYYNLDCL
+1184 YTRYYYNLDFL

-1221 KYFEDYRTFPTEET
+1221 KYFEDHSKFPTDTE
-1235 VIDLTGLSYYPVDVS
+1235 IDLTGLSYYPVDVS
-1250 NTIACNKVAFKL
+1250 NTIARNKVAFKL

-1270 HGKKYSTRA
+1270 HGKKYSTWA

-1335 LEGSSTQKASLT
+1335 LSGSPTQKAALT
-1347 ISGLVL
+1347 IN
-1353 DGLTI
+1353 GLT
-1358 KNLNE
+1358 LNKLTIDDLDK
-1363 AEYNTANIALLV
+1363 TANMALLV

-1385 ISGVSTKGYADNE
+1385 ISGVSTSGYADNE

-1427 RSDTSNV
+1427 RIDTRNV
-1434 SANARTAFEKSYK
+1434 SATAQTVFKEKYG
-1447 TKSSIFTKA
+1447 TTSSIFTRA

-1482 AADGSAKHNVT
+1482 ADDGSAKHNVT

-1533 AEATA
+1533 AEATE
-1538 TAATSTSGVKGGF
+1538 VF

-1579 KEMGE
+1579 KEMGD

-1625 LNAATK
+1625 LSSKNI
-1631 DKNFEKWDSDKAGG
+1631 NFEKWDSDKAKGT
-1645 KGHTRIG
+1645 GHTRIG
-1652 FDGSKFVAMKK
+1652 FDGSNFVAMKK

-1699 NGGIIT
+1699 NGGTIT
-1705 LSEEFAGLGQTGSDY
+1705 LPENFAGLGQTGSDY

-1752 CVIKDLD
+1752 CVVKDLD

-1775 KSGQLTYG
+1775 ADGQLTYG
-1783 EGTPVYGAVIGKI
+1783 NGTPVYGAVIGKI

-1810 SNTTKIQLKT
+1810 SNTKIQLKT
-1820 ADSTND
+1820 TDNTAN

-1857 ISPLSNVTFEVYKN
+1857 ISPLSKDNFEVYNN
-1871 TDIQR
+1871 TRKQTVD
-1876 NIAVLDNYLYVNQI
+1876 VLDNYLYVNQI

-1935 KKEDGKTVKTMVVPD
+1935 KQEEGKDKTTMVVPD

-1970 DGRYTVKNS
+1970 DGNYTVKNS

-1986 THLAKYSEIGTNA
+1986 THLAKYSEIGTND

-2017 DAVPYIIRQYTVAD
+2017 NAVPYIIRQYTAAD

-2042 GSGNYHYMELAKNAK
+2042 GSGNYHYMELAKNAN
-2057 YDLPNCFR
+2057 YELPNCFR

-2076 ESKICKNIL
+2076 DKDIRKNIL

-2113 YKNYLKEGSTSA
+2113 YKDSNPSITKSTQNA

-2138 DVKAK
+2138 DVSGNNNEDNLKNP
-2143 TDDGRKE
+2143 
-2150 KSNSIHDLTLSG
+2150 SNSIHNLTLSG
-2162 KLTQEQWDNNK
+2162 ELTQEQRDNNNK
-2173 KITMKS
+2173 KITMTAS
-2179 DTNKA
+2179 TPLA

-2201 AGTDTHEYNFWNV
+2201 ASTDTREYNFWNV

-2265 YMLGNA
+2265 YIQGKA
-2271 NLYINTLTEETSEF
+2271 NLYINTLTEKTSEF
-2285 NESVTSDNSSKGKT
+2285 NESVTSDTTKVN
-2299 LVDTNC
+2299 TNC
-2305 GGIIGQLGDKTANA
+2305 GGIIGQLCESTSTSSTVK
-2319 NSEVIIRNVTVTAP
+2319 IRNVTVTAP

-2338 GNEAE
+2338 GYEAKS
-2343 NTNSALNGVGGAIG
+2343 TNSALNGVGGAIG

-2402 GDGNSK
+2402 GNGKTNT

-2443 GYTISQTSSAITNGT
+2443 GYEISAVNTATSGDTSSNA
-2458 GGLIGTNN
+2458 GGLIGTNGP
-2466 YSRNICNS
+2466 SRNICNS
-2474 KVENCVIKGGS
+2474 KVGNCTMKGKN
-2485 VTGTGGII
+2485 VGGII
-2493 GSCGTNVN
+2493 GNNTNGDIS
-2501 VNAYNIV
+2501 AYNIV
-2508 VKNIKL
+2508 VNGVTL
-2514 NGSSNYGLFSGY
+2514 SGSSYYGLFSGY
-2526 SRSRTFNIV
+2526 SGGKTFKIV
-2535 GWSVQGTNKVSDK
+2535 GWSVQGDNTKADK
-2548 TIDKNFGGTGNT
+2548 IFGGTSSTN

-2574 KDTRGK
+2574 ESTRGK
-2580 NLSDITTNDA
+2580 NLSDITKATN
-2590 GQLILSSKSDDNFPY
+2590 ISRVNKSDDNFPY

-2638 ENTANSS
+2638 EDTANSS
-2645 AKRYNKIDS
+2645 AKCYSKIS
-2654 ADIANYKQLNFST
+2654 TTDISNYKQLNFST

-2697 TNNTIQNASD
+2697 TNNTIPNASD

-2721 LSTENLTVNCNVNV
+2721 LSTDGLTVYCNV

-2764 YTDPTVSSSNAKV
+2764 YTDPTKSTSNI

-2802 TQYYPNKYTNETGNK
+2802 TQYYPSKYTSETGNK

-2843 PADTFIKDIM
+2843 PSDTFIKDIM

-2866 LNLNVNF
+2866 LNLNVNI

-2902 TGKEKYNG
+2902 TGREKYNG
-2910 KILQLPFSDFTDSS
+2910 EILQLPFSDFTDSS
-2924 GKAFSEANFANIV
+2924 GKAFSEANFADMV

-2947 NADGRFVED
+2947 KADGLFVED
-2956 DEGNMTVT
+2956 EKGNMTVT
-2964 IDGKKTTIRIGT
+2964 IDGKKTTIRT
-2976 ADDDDTDRFDLSTDT
+2976 ANDGETGRFDLSTDT

-3051 TIKVE
+3051 TIEVE

-3071 AVKIKVI
+3071 DVNIKVI

-3083 KKNAPIS
+3083 KENAPIS

-3105 SNHIFMNKRSTNHG
+3105 SNHIFMNKRSTNNG

-3132 MIKGEDTIA
+3132 MIKSANTIA
-3141 AYDSTGTELTSP
+3141 AYDSTGTELTDP
-3153 SKLEYDMV
+3153 QKLEYNTV
-3161 YGKASANFFE
+3161 CGKASANFFE
-3171 ISEQNNEKAIDLR
+3171 ISERNNEKAIDLR
-3184 PWLTAGKTEV
+3184 PWLTAGETGV
-3194 APVVEIKTTFKIIY
+3194 APVVKIKTTFKIIY
-3208 RHSGIVTQ
+3208 THSGIVTQ

-3274 KFNAYHPISSGTP
+3274 KFNAYHPISSGTS

-3336 YIHWTIELQCK
+3336 NIHWTIELQCK
-3347 NDSYKD
+3347 NDSYNN
-3353 DLKLSDYLNSVTIKD
+3353 DLKLSDYLKSVTIKD

-3375 VFDSSEMNGT
+3375 FFDSSSSEMNGT
-3385 KLEYSNSR
+3385 KLEYSKPR
-3393 GKFEETDNAGLF
+3393 DKFEETDNAGLF

-3412 VKTGAN
+3412 VKTGAD
-3418 LEAAENAFYSN
+3418 LEAAANAFYSN

>member
-62 ISSLLPD
+62 ISSLIPD
-69 SAINAAAENAR
+69 AAMKAAAAEPQYR
-80 HRAEAKKVSIASGKD
+80 EYAKEVSIASGNE
-95 LEAYVNGTLTDSG
+95 LAAYVKGTLTDSSG

-114 EKDTLTIT
+114 EKDKLTIT
-122 LDKSTDNLKDF
+122 LRESRYTLEGF
-133 VGIGTAEHPFAGEV
+133 GGIGTEVHPFAGEV
-147 TIGLA
+147 TIGLV
-152 AESNPYGE
+152 AENNPYGE
-160 FAKLS
+160 FSKLS
-165 WKNSSLFNYVTTDA
+165 WVNSSLFNYVTTDA
-179 IITNTNGNDKE
+179 IITNTNGNDNE
-190 KPVYLKTAAE
+190 TPVYLKTDVK
-200 GTAPLFAKHVVQGNK
+200 GTAPLFAKHVVKGKK

-235 LGDGAKADIHIGYLK
+235 LGDGAKADIHVGYLN
-250 NSSVSGGDTAG
+250 NSAVVGGDTAG

-276 LDESIKDTS
+276 LDENIKDTS
-285 GKDAKSKSLGSVS
+285 GKDTKSKSLGSVT

-311 TGAVLSINK
+311 TGAVLTIK
-320 MPEIT
+320 EMPEIT
-325 DDRTITATG
+325 DDRTITATEKATATDL
-334 GNSGNAAGGL
+334 NKNKGNAAGGL

-351 KIEFAKDVSY
+351 KIAFADGVSY
-361 TNRGELNAKVEK
+361 TNSGTLKVTVTE
-373 NSSTNSAP
+373 AP

-430 KGLDENNKAA
+430 KGLDENKKAA
-440 NITIGKENAV
+440 NITIGKENA

-458 ADDGTVGGILGKL
+458 ADAGTVGGILGKL
-471 LTNGNCLENTVTIK
+471 LTNESCLENTVTIK
-485 NVNTNVTITNNK
+485 NVKTNVTINDNK

-508 LYRYSSG
+508 WYNESKG

-521 DGTNKITINKTETK
+521 EGTNNITINGGEHKET
-535 GNSGGIAFS
+535 GNTGGIAYS
-544 VYSSFLDICGENTI
+544 VYSGFLDICGENTI
-558 SGNVRSGVVDKVV
+558 SGKVRSGVVDKVV
-571 DCNNNGKDTYYGSVV
+571 DCNKYGNYGSVV
-586 RFSGKTDI
+586 RFSGITD
-594 SGLTG
+594 LKG
-599 VTNALLVNL
+599 VTYVKNAVLVNL
-608 QTDVGKDNGLIYA
+608 QKDGGKDEGLIYA
-621 LGSGSNYDSATKKGW
+621 LGSGSNYNEKSGTGW

-670 EAGVVKYDEN
+670 EAGVVEYNKN

-689 TANNGTYEINSAV
+689 TANNGTYEINSTV
-702 DLMKLAL
+702 DFMKLAL

-724 SGCDT
+724 SGCDM
-729 SASILKRNITLTGD
+729 SASILKNKITLTGD
-743 VNLSGTGLRS
+743 VDLRGTGLRG

-759 GNNEFTGTL
+759 RNNAFTGIL
-768 NGGGNKIT
+768 DGGNHTIT

-785 RGANEAKNEAGK
+785 RGEALAKNSADES
-797 DNGNTG
+797 NGNTG

-812 LFAKISGAT
+812 LFAKVSGAT

-844 AAAQFSGNTTA
+844 VAAQFSGNTKA

-863 IIMRKGEQRIDVG
+863 IIMRKGEQRIDIG
-876 TIFGVDSAENT
+876 TIFGVDNAAAN
-887 TVTLKDCTSKFDMT
+887 VTLNNCTSNFNMT

-928 TVNGMTISG
+928 TVNGLTISG
-937 KLANSIALKKDGDKT
+937 NLSNSINPKKEGDVDNK
-952 YYFYGYG
+952 YHFYGYG

-966 HQSTKHEIKLNNV
+966 HQTTKHEIKLNNV
-979 NVSKFN
+979 NVSNFN

-1011 DDSTHDKGV
+1011 DNSTHDKGV

-1029 GNSASKTIGGL
+1029 NSSASKTIGGL
-1040 VTNSYG
+1040 VTSSYG

-1055 TSSSITDS
+1055 TSSSISDS

-1082 NITETNNAEINN
+1082 NITETDNAKINN

-1104 ITDPNAYDCS
+1104 ITDPDAYDCS

-1119 GIADTYDEIV
+1119 GTAGTYDEIV
-1129 GRTMKER
+1129 GRTMKG
-1136 KERDDDDIGASGE
+1136 DDIGASGE
-1149 GFVSIRTSGNVLN
+1149 GFVSIRTSGDVLN

-1170 YKPKTARGKTQPNR
+1170 YKPKTALGKKQPNP
-1184 YTRYYYNLDCL
+1184 YTRYYYNLDYL

-1214 YAADNIR
+1214 YAAKNIR
-1221 KYFEDYRTFPTEET
+1221 DDYFSKYSTFPTDT
-1235 VIDLTGLSYYPVDVS
+1235 DIDLTGLSYYPVDVS
-1250 NTIACNKVAFKL
+1250 SLNLECKNQTFKL
-1262 YNEQIQTA
+1262 YNKEIQNA
-1270 HGKKYSTRA
+1270 HGTKYSTRA

-1358 KNLNE
+1358 NNLNE
-1363 AEYNTANIALLV
+1363 AEYNTANMALLV

-1385 ISGVSTKGYADNE
+1385 ISGVSTSGYADNE

-1434 SANARTAFEKSYK
+1434 NMAAQTAFEKSYK

-1482 AADGSAKHNVT
+1482 ADDGSAKHNVT

-1521 ADDKN
+1521 ADDTN

-1533 AEATA
+1533 AEATE
-1538 TAATSTSGVKGGF
+1538 VF
-1551 DFSSFLPYVAAA
+1551 DFSSFLPYVATGYDASKQ
-1563 YGSATYNHE
+1563 YHE
-1572 IAVNHVS
+1572 LAVNHVS

-1597 GATLSMVAEILSS
+1597 GATLSMVADILSS

-1652 FDGSKFVAMKK
+1652 FDGSNFVAMKK
-1663 SGNEWVED
+1663 LGDEWVED

-1699 NGGIIT
+1699 NGGTIT

-1730 YNGKKMVIKNPSDKP
+1730 YNGNKMVIENPSDKP

-1775 KSGQLTYG
+1775 ADGQLTYG
-1783 EGTPVYGAVIGKI
+1783 NGTPVYGAVIGKI

-1820 ADSTND
+1820 ADNTAN

-1935 KKEDGKTVKTMVVPD
+1935 KQEKDKDKTTMVVPD

-1970 DGRYTVKNS
+1970 DGNYNVTKS

-1986 THLAKYSEIGTNA
+1986 THLAKYSAVGTDDA
-1999 TEKPSDFTLAKED
+1999 QQPKDFELAKED

-2017 DAVPYIIRQYTVAD
+2017 NAVPYIIRQYTAAD
-2031 ENGSY
+2031 TDGSY

-2042 GSGNYHYMELAKNAK
+2042 GSGNYHYMELAKNAN
-2057 YDLPNCFR
+2057 YELPNCFR
-2065 GIGQLYPQEME
+2065 GIGQLYPQEMK

-2085 ALYGLDGKGSTVNL
+2085 ALYGLDGNGSTVNL
-2099 NTSLKNHSS
+2099 NTNLKNHSS

-2113 YKNYLKEGSTSA
+2113 YKNSNPSITKSTQNA

-2162 KLTQEQWDNNK
+2162 ELTQEQRDNNK
-2173 KITMKS
+2173 KITMTAS
-2179 DTNKA
+2179 TPLA

-2189 IIGSLRYTASDI
+2189 MIGSLRYTASDI
-2201 AGTDTHEYNFWNV
+2201 ASTDTCEYNFWNV
-2214 SLNGLTISGERVTGG
+2214 SLDGLTISGERMTGG

-2285 NESVTSDNSSKGKT
+2285 NESVTSDTTKVN
-2299 LVDTNC
+2299 TNC
-2305 GGIIGQLGDKTANA
+2305 GGIIGQLCES
-2319 NSEVIIRNVTVTAP
+2319 NSTSTSSTVKIRNVTVTAP

-2338 GNEAE
+2338 GNGAE
-2343 NTNSALNGVGGAIG
+2343 KTNSALNGVGGAIG

-2443 GYTISQTSSAITNGT
+2443 GYTISQTNSIASNGA

-2474 KVENCVIKGGS
+2474 KVENCKIQGGS
-2485 VTGTGGII
+2485 SAGTGGII
-2493 GSCGTNVN
+2493 GSCGAN

-2508 VKNIKL
+2508 VNGVTL
-2514 NGSSNYGLFSGY
+2514 SGSSYYGLFSGY
-2526 SRSRTFNIV
+2526 SGGKTFNIV
-2535 GWSVQGTNKVSDK
+2535 GWSVQGDNTKADK
-2548 TIDKNFGGTGNT
+2548 IFGGTSSTNT
-2560 TTVIPAD
+2560 IVIPAD

-2580 NLSDITTNDA
+2580 NLSDITKATN
-2590 GQLILSSKSDDNFPY
+2590 ISRVNKSDDNFPY

-2625 TSAEAVEKIIADK
+2625 TSAEAVEKIIAEYNDTK
-2638 ENTANSS
+2638 YG
-2645 AKRYNKIDS
+2645 AKRYNKIDKN
-2654 ADIANYKQLNFST
+2654 DIANYKQLNFST
-2667 EQDILKDIPVILI
+2667 GQDILKDIPVILI

-2697 TNNTIQNASD
+2697 TNNTIPKASA
-2707 VKVYKANI
+2707 VNVYKANI

-2721 LSTENLTVNCNVNV
+2721 LSTDGLTVNCNV

-2743 QAKSDKFDSDTRGQ
+2743 QAKSDTFDSDTRGQ

-2764 YTDPTVSSSNAKV
+2764 YTDPTVNSSNAKV

-2802 TQYYPNKYTNETGNK
+2802 TQYYPSKYTNETGNS
-2817 GFNGSDPKVLVENYD
+2817 GFNGSEPKVLVENYD

-2860 WNYNKV
+2860 WNYSKV
-2866 LNLNVNF
+2866 LSLNVNI

-2910 KILQLPFSDFTDSS
+2910 KILQLPFSDFKDSS
-2924 GKAFSEANFANIV
+2924 GKAFSEANFADMV
-2937 SSQLKFTKTV
+2937 SSQLKFTKTT
-2947 NADGRFVED
+2947 NADGLFVED
-2956 DEGNMTVT
+2956 ENGNMTVT
-2964 IDGKKTTIRIGT
+2964 IDGKKTTIRT
-2976 ADDDDTDRFDLSTDT
+2976 ADDGETGRFDLSADT

-3015 QLTTPSSLYPNV
+3015 QLITPSSLYPNV

-3032 GAVQNNHSIQL
+3032 GAVQNNHSVQL

-3051 TIKVE
+3051 TIEVE
-3056 TLESNPNV
+3056 TLEDTTNV
-3064 VMDDENN
+3064 VMDDDKNDVN
-3071 AVKIKVI
+3071 ITTV
-3078 STISF
+3078 STIKF
-3083 KKNAPIS
+3083 NTTDKDLIS
-3090 IMKTVL
+3090 ALRTLLK
-3096 DNNNIPIYH
+3096 NNNISIYH
-3105 SNHIFMNKRSTNHG
+3105 SSHVFMNKRSTNKG
-3119 AAEKVIGDIDGIE
+3119 AAEKMIGAIDGIE
-3132 MIKGEDTIA
+3132 MIERANTIA
-3141 AYDSTGTELTSP
+3141 AYDSTGTELTDP
-3153 SKLEYDMV
+3153 PKLEYDTV
-3161 YGKASANFFE
+3161 CGKASANFFE

-3184 PWLTAGKTEV
+3184 PWLTAGETGV
-3194 APVVEIKTTFKIIY
+3194 APVVKIKTSFKIIY
-3208 RHSGIVTQ
+3208 THSGIVTQ

-3221 KSEETTDIGTYVSA
+3221 NSAESTDVGTYVSA

-3259 EKRLYYRNAMNDASL
+3259 KKCLYYRNAMTDASL

-3336 YIHWTIELQCK
+3336 NIRWTIELQCK
-3347 NDSYKD
+3347 NDSYND

-3375 VFDSSEMNGT
+3375 FFDSSSEMNET

-3393 GKFEETDNAGLF
+3393 DKFEETDNAGLF

-3412 VKTGAN
+3412 VKTGAD
-3418 LEAAENAFYSN
+3418 LEAVENAFYSN

>member
-1 MEHKILKRKGKNTQP
+1 M
-16 ESSFRREHKGL
+16 
-27 LRRISAF
+27 
-34 VIAAAVMTTG
+34 
-44 MPMQQIADN
+44 
-53 MPDLDIISK
+53 
-62 ISSLLPD
+62 
-69 SAINAAAENAR
+69 
-80 HRAEAKKVSIASGKD
+80 
-95 LEAYVNGTLTDSG
+95 
-108 ELVGYN
+108 
-114 EKDTLTIT
+114 
-122 LDKSTDNLKDF
+122 
-133 VGIGTAEHPFAGEV
+133 
-147 TIGLA
+147 
-152 AESNPYGE
+152 
-160 FAKLS
+160 
-165 WKNSSLFNYVTTDA
+165 
-179 IITNTNGNDKE
+179 
-190 KPVYLKTAAE
+190 
-200 GTAPLFAKHVVQGNK
+200 
-215 TQTWNIVVDAS
+215 
-226 AQYGGVVGD
+226 
-235 LGDGAKADIHIGYLK
+235 
-250 NSSVSGGDTAG
+250 
-261 GICGTMGK
+261 
-269 NSELNLW
+269 
-276 LDESIKDTS
+276 
-285 GKDAKSKSLGSVS
+285 
-298 ANKFAGG
+298 
-305 VIGQMN
+305 
-311 TGAVLSINK
+311 
-320 MPEIT
+320 
-325 DDRTITATG
+325 
-334 GNSGNAAGGL
+334 
-344 VGKANGA
+344 
-351 KIEFAKDVSY
+351 
-361 TNRGELNAKVEK
+361 
-373 NSSTNSAP
+373 
-381 SESGAGGVFGVYSAA
+381 
-396 EGAEFDID
+396 
-404 LSNYNL
+404 
-410 TGAINVSAN
+410 
-419 AGGGFA
+419 
-425 GRFEL
+425 
-430 KGLDENNKAA
+430 
-440 NITIGKENAV
+440 
-450 ENSCFNVT
+450 
-458 ADDGTVGGILGKL
+458 GKL
-471 LTNGNCLENTVTIK
+471 LTNESCLENTVTIK
-485 NVNTNVTITNNK
+485 NVNTNVTITDNK

-508 LYRYSSG
+508 WYKESKG

-521 DGTNKITINKTETK
+521 DGTNKIIVNETEAK
-535 GNSGGIAFS
+535 GNSGGIAYS

-558 SGNVRSGVVDKVV
+558 SGNVESGVVDKVV
-571 DCNNNGKDTYYGSVV
+571 DYGNYGSVV

-594 SGLTG
+594 SSAAVKT
-599 VTNALLVNL
+599 ALLVNL
-608 QTDVGKDNGLIYA
+608 QTDGGTDDGLIYA
-621 LGSGSNYDSATKKGW
+621 LGSGSDYDSATKKGW
-636 TYIRPEAKDTKDTK
+636 TYIRPSSETNRV
-650 IEDVAPWGQVIRL
+650 EDVAPWGQVIRL
-663 IGGKTIE
+663 IDDKTIE
-670 EAGVVKYDEN
+670 EAGVVEYNKN
-680 AHTVTLKGL
+680 AHTVTLKDL
-689 TANNGTYEINSAV
+689 TANNGTYEINSSV
-702 DLMKLAL
+702 DFMKLAL

-724 SGCDT
+724 SGCDM
-729 SASILKRNITLTGD
+729 SASILKNKITLTGNVD
-743 VNLSGTGLRS
+743 LSGTGLRG

-759 GNNEFTGTL
+759 VNDEFTGTL
-768 NGGGNKIT
+768 DGGNHKIT

-785 RGANEAKNEAGK
+785 RGSSTTPAENTASS

-812 LFAKISGAT
+812 LFAKVSGAT
-821 IKNLTLDGSICI
+821 IKDLTLDGSICI

-887 TVTLKDCTSKFDMT
+887 TVTLKDCTSKFNMT

-928 TVNGMTISG
+928 TVNGLTISG
-937 KLANSIALKKDGDKT
+937 ELANSIDLKKDGDKT

-979 NVSKFN
+979 KVSNFS
-985 ITDNSDNKGTG
+985 ITDSSDNNGTG

-1003 NNVNVTIG
+1003 NNVNVAIG
-1011 DDSTHDKGV
+1011 DNSSHSNGV

-1029 GNSASKTIGGL
+1029 ENSASKTIGGL
-1040 VTNSYG
+1040 VTSSYG

-1055 TSSSITDS
+1055 TSSGITDS

-1082 NITETNNAEINN
+1082 NTTETNNTEINN

-1104 ITDPNAYDCS
+1104 ITDPSAYDCA

-1119 GIADTYDEIV
+1119 GTAGTYDEIV
-1129 GRTMKER
+1129 GRTMKG
-1136 KERDDDDIGASGE
+1136 DDIGASGE
-1149 GFVSIRTSGNVLN
+1149 GFVSIRTSGNKLN
-1162 MNGEKSNE
+1162 MDSSNSNE
-1170 YKPKTARGKTQPNR
+1170 YKPKTDLGKTQPNQ
-1184 YTRYYYNLDCL
+1184 YTRYYYNLDYL
-1195 RAKTSQTGGE
+1195 REEASQTGGE

-1214 YAADNIR
+1214 YAAKNIR
-1221 KYFEDYRTFPTEET
+1221 DDYFSKYSTFPTDT
-1235 VIDLTGLSYYPVDVS
+1235 DTDIDLTGLSYYPVDVS
-1250 NTIACNKVAFKL
+1250 DTIARNRVTFKL
-1262 YNEQIQTA
+1262 YNKEIQNA
-1270 HGKKYSTRA
+1270 HGTKYSTWA

-1347 ISGLVL
+1347 ISGLAL

-1358 KNLNE
+1358 NNLNE
-1363 AEYNTANIALLV
+1363 AGYNTVNMALLV

-1385 ISGVSTKGYADNE
+1385 ISGVSTSGYADNE
-1398 KAASALIGTAGSGEV
+1398 KAASALIGTAGSEKV

-1434 SANARTAFEKSYK
+1434 SANAQTVFKEKYG
-1447 TKSSIFTKA
+1447 TTSSIFTKA

-1482 AADGSAKHNVT
+1482 AADGSAKHNVN

-1521 ADDKN
+1521 ADDTN

-1533 AEATA
+1533 ANATA

-1551 DFSSFLPYVAAA
+1551 DFSSFLPYVATE
-1563 YGSATYNHE
+1563 YGGSVTNAHE

-1579 KEMGE
+1579 KEMGD

-1645 KGHTRIG
+1645 KGHTRIEYN
-1652 FDGSKFVAMKK
+1652 GSEFVAVKK
-1663 SGNEWVED
+1663 SGDEWVED
-1671 TDKSISIKKADVCSY
+1671 TSKSISITKADVCSY
-1686 LAGAYYLVEGNDE
+1686 LAGAYYLVEGNAE
-1699 NGGIIT
+1699 NGGTIT
-1705 LSEEFAGLGQTGSDY
+1705 LSEKFAGLGQAGSDY
-1720 AFRGVIAGKK
+1720 AFRGVITGKK
-1730 YNGKKMVIKNPSDKP
+1730 YNSNKMVIENPSDKP

-1752 CVIKDLD
+1752 CVVKDLD
-1759 IKVTAQTIT
+1759 IKVTAKTIT
-1768 LTNGKNG
+1768 LTNDKNG
-1775 KSGQLTYG
+1775 ADGQLTYDN
-1783 EGTPVYGAVIGKI
+1783 GTPVYGAVIGRI
-1796 LGGDNIIDGVSVAF
+1796 LGGDNIIDGVSVSF
-1810 SNTTKIQLKT
+1810 SNTKIQLKT
-1820 ADSTND
+1820 SKNNND

-1857 ISPLSNVTFEVYKN
+1857 ISPFGKDNFEVYKN
-1871 TDIQR
+1871 TSKQNVD
-1876 NIAVLDNYLYVNQI
+1876 VLNNYLYVNQI

-1903 GSYSIASKTL
+1903 GSYSIASTIL
-1913 DNGDKNYPIPDLN
+1913 DNSDKNYPIPDLN
-1926 PDSDSKISF
+1926 PASENKISF
-1935 KKEDGKTVKTMVVPD
+1935 TQEEGKDKTTMVVPD

-1955 VLSEITQ
+1955 ILSEITQ

-1970 DGRYTVKNS
+1970 DGNYTVKKS

-1986 THLAKYSEIGTNA
+1986 THLAKYSAVGTDD
-1999 TEKPSDFTLAKED
+1999 TTQPSDFTLAKED
-2012 SADKA
+2012 NAGKA
-2017 DAVPYIIRQYTVAD
+2017 NAVPYIIRQYTKAD
-2031 ENGSY
+2031 TDGSY

-2042 GSGNYHYMELAKNAK
+2042 GSGNYHYMELAGNAK

-2065 GIGQLYPQEME
+2065 GIGQLYPQEMGDSE
-2076 ESKICKNIL
+2076 ICKNIL
-2085 ALYGLDGKGSTVNL
+2085 ALYGLDGKGSTIKL
-2099 NTSLKNHSS
+2099 NTNLKNHSS

-2113 YKNYLKEGSTSA
+2113 YKNYLKDTTTKSA

-2162 KLTQEQWDNNK
+2162 TLTQEQFDNNK
-2173 KITMKS
+2173 KITMTAS
-2179 DTNKA
+2179 TPLA

-2189 IIGSLRYTASDI
+2189 MIGSLRYTASDN
-2201 AGTDTHEYNFWNV
+2201 DPREYNFWNV
-2214 SLNGLTISGERVTGG
+2214 SLDDLTISGERATGG

-2257 TAVGGVIG
+2257 SAAGGVIG

-2271 NLYINTLTEETSEF
+2271 NLYINTLTEKTSQF
-2285 NESVTSDNSSKGKT
+2285 NESVTSDNSSKGNT

-2305 GGIIGQLGDKTANA
+2305 GGIIGQLGNKTANA
-2319 NSEVIIRNVTVTAP
+2319 NSEVIIRNVTVTATKG
-2333 ENKHM
+2333 NI
-2338 GNEAE
+2338 GNEKSEA
-2343 NTNSALNGVGGAIG
+2343 NSAFNGVGGAIG
-2357 LAYKS
+2357 LANSEGSYEKIKI
-2362 NVLLINFNLKN
+2362 LLINFNLDKVN
-2373 VDMYGKNVAGLIGN
+2373 LYGKNVGGLIGN
-2387 ANTGLNVKAYNCNVE
+2387 AKNRLTVRAYNCNVE
-2402 GDGNSK
+2402 GNGDNK

-2415 GGLFGYFPANGTGS
+2415 GGLFGYFPATGS
-2429 IDGYSNHIDGCSVS
+2429 ETVEFKKKTYSNHIDGCSVS
-2443 GYTISQTSSAITNGT
+2443 GYTISQTNSITSNGA

-2466 YSRNICNS
+2466 AERKICNS
-2474 KVENCVIKGGS
+2474 KVENCKIQGGS
-2485 VTGTGGII
+2485 SAGTGGII
-2493 GSCGTNVN
+2493 GSCGAN

-2508 VKNIKL
+2508 VNGVTL
-2514 NGSSNYGLFSGY
+2514 SGSSYYGLFSGY
-2526 SRSRTFNIV
+2526 SGGKTFKIV
-2535 GWSVQGTNKVSDK
+2535 GWSVQGDNTKADKV
-2548 TIDKNFGGTGNT
+2548 FGTANNT
-2560 TTVIPAD
+2560 ATVIPAD

-2574 KDTRGK
+2574 ESTRGK
-2580 NLSDITTNDA
+2580 NLSDITTATNISRVDT
-2590 GQLILSSKSDDNFPY
+2590 SDDNFPY
-2605 ATSSPAKNVGTGAKF
+2605 ATSSPAKNVGTGTKF

-2625 TSAEAVEKIIADK
+2625 TSAEAVESIIADK
-2638 ENTANSS
+2638 KDATNSS
-2645 AKRYNKIDS
+2645 AKRYNNIS
-2654 ADIANYKQLNFST
+2654 PTDITNYKNLTFST

-2680 DNTKDIKDQINS
+2680 DNTNDIKDQINS

-2697 TNNTIQNASD
+2697 TNNTIPNASA
-2707 VKVYKANI
+2707 VNVYKANI
-2715 SGDDVT
+2715 SGDNVT
-2721 LSTENLTVNCNVNV
+2721 LSTENLTVNCNV

-2743 QAKSDKFDSDTRGQ
+2743 QAKSDTFDSDTRGQ

-2764 YTDPTVSSSNAKV
+2764 YTDPTVSKSPTV

-2802 TQYYPNKYTNETGNK
+2802 TQYYPSKYTNETGDN
-2817 GFNGSDPKVLVENYD
+2817 GFNGSKPKVLVENYD

-2873 GGAEKTIPKGT
+2873 GGTEKTIPKGT
-2884 RFVLID
+2884 QFVLID

-2910 KILQLPFSDFTDSS
+2910 EILQLPFSDFTDSS
-2924 GKAFSEANFANIV
+2924 GKAFSEADFSDMV
-2937 SSQLKFTKTV
+2937 SSQLEFTKTTK
-2947 NADGRFVED
+2947 ADGSFVED
-2956 DEGNMTVT
+2956 EKGNMTVM
-2964 IDGKKTTIRIGT
+2964 IGGKKTTIRT
-2976 ADDDDTDRFDLSTDT
+2976 ANDGDTDRFDLSTDT

-3032 GAVQNNHSIQL
+3032 GAVQNNHSVQL

-3051 TIKVE
+3051 TIEVE
-3056 TLESNPNV
+3056 TLEGNTNV
-3064 VMDDENN
+3064 EMDDENN
-3071 AVKIKVI
+3071 DVNITTV
-3078 STISF
+3078 STITF
-3083 KKNAPIS
+3083 NTTDKGLIGALKALL
-3090 IMKTVL
+3090 K
-3096 DNNNIPIYH
+3096 NNNISIYH
-3105 SNHIFMNKRSTNHG
+3105 SSHIFMNKRNTNG
-3119 AAEKVIGDIDGIE
+3119 GVAEKMIGDIDGIE
-3132 MIKGEDTIA
+3132 MIKGADTIA
-3141 AYDSTGTELTSP
+3141 AYDSTGVELTDP
-3153 SKLEYDMV
+3153 PKLEYNTV
-3161 YGKASANFFE
+3161 CGKASANFFE

-3184 PWLTAGKTEV
+3184 PWLTAGETGV
-3194 APVVEIKTTFKIIY
+3194 APEVKIKTSFKIIY
-3208 RHSGIVTQ
+3208 THSGIVTQ

-3221 KSEETTDIGTYVSA
+3221 NSAENTDVGTYVSA
-3235 RSSLAYDAAD
+3235 RSSIAYDAAD

-3259 EKRLYYRNAMNDASL
+3259 KKCLYYRNAMTDASL

-3287 DEERGDGQTKANDQ
+3287 DEDRGDGQTKANDQ

-3306 FDEETETS
+3306 FDEETETK

-3336 YIHWTIELQCK
+3336 KIRWTIELQCK
-3347 NDSYKD
+3347 QDGYTD
-3353 DLKLSDYLNSVTIKD
+3353 DLKLSDYLNSVTIKGVD
-3368 INEQQLA
+3368 EQTLET
-3375 VFDSSEMNGT
+3375 FNSGELGKT
-3385 KLEYSNSR
+3385 KLEYSAARDN
-3393 GKFEETDNAGLF
+3393 FEEPDNAGLF

-3412 VKTGAN
+3412 VKTGAD
-3418 LEAAENAFYSN
+3418 LEAVENAFYSN

-3466 D
+3466 DKAL

>member
-16 ESSFRREHKGL
+16 ESSFRREHKDL

-62 ISSLLPD
+62 ISGLIPD
-69 SAINAAAENAR
+69 AAMKAAAEGAGY
-80 HRAEAKKVSIASGKD
+80 RAEAKNVSIASGQD
-95 LEAYVNGTLTDSG
+95 LEAYVNGTLEDSG

-122 LDKSTDNLKDF
+122 LNDSAYILKNF
-133 VGIGTAEHPFAGEV
+133 VGIGTADHPFAGKI
-147 TIGLA
+147 TIVLA
-152 AESNPYGE
+152 TESNPYGVFTGLTWE
-160 FAKLS
+160 
-165 WKNSSLFNYVTTDA
+165 NSSLFNYVTTDA
-179 IITNTNGNDKE
+179 VVTNQNSGDKD
-190 KPVYLKTAAE
+190 KPVYLKAG
-200 GTAPLFAKHVVQGNK
+200 GTGTEPLFAKYVVAGEND
-215 TQTWNIVVDAS
+215 TPQTWHIVVDAS
-226 AQYGGVVGD
+226 ARYGGVIGD
-235 LGDGAKADIHIGYLK
+235 LGKDAKADIHVGYL
-250 NSSVSGGDTAG
+250 NNADVVGGDTAG
-261 GICGTMGK
+261 GICGTMQDNSALSLSVTGK
-269 NSELNLW
+269 
-276 LDESIKDTS
+276 IKDTK
-285 GKDAKSKSLGSVS
+285 GAEKPSKSLGSVS

-311 TGAVLSINK
+311 TGAVLTINE
-320 MPEIT
+320 MPKIT
-325 DDRTITATG
+325 AARTITAADK
-334 GNSGNAAGGL
+334 SKGNAAGGL
-344 VGKANGA
+344 VGKVDGA
-351 KIEFAKDVSY
+351 KIAFDKDVSY
-361 TNRGELNAKVEK
+361 TNSGTLNV
-373 NSSTNSAP
+373 TVTGAP

-404 LSNYNL
+404 LSDYKL
-410 TGAINVSAN
+410 TGTINVFAN

-430 KGLDENNKAA
+430 KGNDTESSAA
-440 NITIGKENAV
+440 KITIYNETAKDA
-450 ENSCFNVT
+450 NSDVDFKVKSNK
-458 ADDGTVGGILGKL
+458 GTVGGIIGKIL
-471 LTNGNCLENTVTIK
+471 NVNGNLKNTFTIK
-485 NVNTNVTITNNK
+485 NVKTELTLNGDNSQ
-497 VNGGGIVGDLG
+497 NGGGIVGDLG
-508 LYRYSSG
+508 WYKESKG

-521 DGTNKITINKTETK
+521 DGTNKIIVNETEAK
-535 GNSGGIAFS
+535 GNSGGIAYS

-558 SGNVRSGVVDKVV
+558 SGNVESGVVDKVV
-571 DCNNNGKDTYYGSVV
+571 DYGNYGSVV

-594 SGLTG
+594 SGVEDVKT
-599 VTNALLVNL
+599 ALLVNL
-608 QTDVGKDNGLIYA
+608 QTDGGKDDGLIYA
-621 LGSGSNYDSATKKGW
+621 LGSGSDYDSATKKGW
-636 TYIRPEAKDTKDTK
+636 TYIRPKEETKK
-650 IEDVAPWGQVIRL
+650 VEDVSPWGQVIRL
-663 IGGKTIE
+663 IGDKTIE

-689 TANNGTYEINSAV
+689 TAENNEYKIANTV
-702 DLMKLAL
+702 DFMKLAL

-724 SGCDT
+724 SGCET
-729 SASILKRNITLTGD
+729 SASILKKNITLTGD
-743 VNLSGTGLRS
+743 VDLSGTGLRGI
-753 LTRDDG
+753 TRDDG
-759 GNNEFTGTL
+759 GNTDFTGTL
-768 NGGGNKIT
+768 DGGNHKIT

-785 RGANEAKNEAGK
+785 RGADEAKNEAGK

-803 AVYDHKYQG
+803 AVYDHKFQG
-812 LFAKISGAT
+812 LFAEISKAT
-821 IKNLTLDGSICI
+821 IKDLTLDGSICI
-833 DANADDIYGGA
+833 DANADDIYCGA

-855 ENVKSDVK
+855 ENVKSNVN
-863 IIMRKGEQRIDVG
+863 IIMRKDAHRIDVG
-876 TIFGVDSAENT
+876 TIFGVDSDTAN
-887 TVTLKDCTSKFDMT
+887 VTLKDCTSNFDMT

-928 TVNGMTISG
+928 TVNDLTISG
-937 KLANSIALKKDGDKT
+937 EMKNSINLKKDGKKE
-952 YYFYGYG
+952 YHFYGYG

-966 HQSTKHEIKLNNV
+966 HQTTKHAIKLNNV
-979 NVSKFN
+979 KVSNFS
-985 ITDNSDNKGTG
+985 ITDSSDNNGTG

-1011 DDSTHDKGV
+1011 DNSSHSNGV

-1029 GNSASKTIGGL
+1029 ENSASKTIGGL
-1040 VTNSYG
+1040 VTSSYG

-1055 TSSSITDS
+1055 TNSSINS
-1063 SSSVVGLIVGK
+1063 ENAKASVVGLIVGK
-1074 GYEDRTLP
+1074 GYEDRTLQSSADNTP
-1082 NITETNNAEINN
+1082 INN

-1104 ITDPNAYDCS
+1104 ITDPSAYECAS
-1114 GMTYT
+1114 MTYT
-1119 GIADTYDEIV
+1119 GTAGTYDEIV
-1129 GRTMKER
+1129 GRTMKG
-1136 KERDDDDIGASGE
+1136 DDIGASGE
-1149 GFVSIRTSGNVLN
+1149 GFVSIRTSGNKLN
-1162 MNGEKSNE
+1162 MDSSNSNE
-1170 YKPKTARGKTQPNR
+1170 YKPKTDLGKTQPNP
-1184 YTRYYYNLDCL
+1184 YTRYYYNLDYL
-1195 RAKTSQTGGE
+1195 REKASQTGGE

-1214 YAADNIR
+1214 YAAKNIR
-1221 KYFEDYRTFPTEET
+1221 DDYFSKYSTFPTDT
-1235 VIDLTGLSYYPVDVS
+1235 DIDLTGLSYYPVDVS
-1250 NTIACNKVAFKL
+1250 DSIARNRVTFKL
-1262 YNEQIQTA
+1262 YNKEIQNA
-1270 HGKKYSTRA
+1270 HGTKYSTWA

-1321 KLNVQGSGALICGN
+1321 KLNVQGSGTLICGN

-1347 ISGLVL
+1347 ISGLAL

-1358 KNLNE
+1358 NNLNK
-1363 AEYNTANIALLV
+1363 AGYNTANMALIV
-1375 RNIGSYTETK
+1375 RNIGSYTEAK
-1385 ISGVSTKGYADNE
+1385 ISGVSTSGYADNE
-1398 KAASALIGTAGSGEV
+1398 KAASALIGTAGSDKV

-1434 SANARTAFEKSYK
+1434 SANAQTVFKEKYG
-1447 TKSSIFTKA
+1447 TTSSIFTRA

-1498 SHSAEFAPDAGD
+1498 SHSKEFAPDAGD

-1521 ADDKN
+1521 ADDTN
-1526 HFTSPES
+1526 HFTSPENPK
-1533 AEATA
+1533 ATE
-1538 TAATSTSGVKGGF
+1538 V
-1551 DFSSFLPYVAAA
+1551 FSFSNFLPYVATE
-1563 YGSATYNHE
+1563 YGGSVTNAHE

-1579 KEMGE
+1579 KEMGD

-1631 DKNFEKWDSDKAGG
+1631 EKNFEKWDSDKAGG
-1645 KGHTRIG
+1645 KGHTRIEYN
-1652 FDGSKFVAMKK
+1652 GSEFVAVKK
-1663 SGNEWVED
+1663 SGDEWVED
-1671 TDKSISIKKADVCSY
+1671 TSKSISITKADVCSY
-1686 LAGAYYLVEGNDE
+1686 LAGAYYLVEGNAE
-1699 NGGIIT
+1699 NGGTIT
-1705 LSEEFAGLGQTGSDY
+1705 LSEKFAGLGQAGSDY
-1720 AFRGVIAGKK
+1720 AFRGVVVGKD
-1730 YNGKKMVIKNPSDKP
+1730 YNGNKMVIENPSDKP

-1752 CVIKDLD
+1752 CVVKDLD
-1759 IKVTAQTIT
+1759 IKVTAKTIT
-1768 LTNGKNG
+1768 LTNDKNG
-1775 KSGQLTYG
+1775 ADGQLTYDN
-1783 EGTPVYGAVIGKI
+1783 GTPVYGAVIGKI

-1810 SNTTKIQLKT
+1810 LNTTIQLKT
-1820 ADSTND
+1820 IDSTNN
-1826 YYKYTTVIPVGGYVG
+1826 YYKKTTVIPVGGYVG

-1871 TDIQR
+1871 TSKQNNVD
-1876 NIAVLDNYLYVNQI
+1876 VLNNYLYVNQI

-1903 GSYSIASKTL
+1903 GSYSIASTIL
-1913 DNGDKNYPIPDLN
+1913 DNSDKNYPIPDLN

-1935 KKEDGKTVKTMVVPD
+1935 KQENGKDVKTMVVPD

-1955 VLSEITQ
+1955 ILSEITQ

-1970 DGRYTVKNS
+1970 DGNYTVKKS

-1986 THLAKYSEIGTNA
+1986 THLATYSAVGTDD
-1999 TEKPSDFTLAKED
+1999 TTQPSDFTLAKED
-2012 SADKA
+2012 SAGKA
-2017 DAVPYIIRQYTVAD
+2017 DAVPYIIRQYTKAD
-2031 ENGSY
+2031 TDGSY

-2042 GSGNYHYMELAKNAK
+2042 GSGNYHYMELAENAK

-2076 ESKICKNIL
+2076 DSEICKNIL
-2085 ALYGLDGKGSTVNL
+2085 ALYGLDGKGSTIKL
-2099 NTSLKNHSS
+2099 NTNLKNHSS

-2113 YKNYLKEGSTSA
+2113 YKNYLKEGSTNA

-2162 KLTQEQWDNNK
+2162 KLTQEQFDNNK
-2173 KITMKS
+2173 KITMTAS
-2179 DTNKA
+2179 TPLA

-2189 IIGSLRYTASDI
+2189 MIGSLRYTASDN
-2201 AGTDTHEYNFWNV
+2201 DSREYNFWNV
-2214 SLNGLTISGERVTGG
+2214 SLDDLTISGERATGG
-2229 FIGNVPDK
+2229 FIGYVPDK

-2251 SVKGTL
+2251 SVNGTL
-2257 TAVGGVIG
+2257 AAAGGVIG

-2271 NLYINTLTEETSEF
+2271 NLYINTLTEETSQF
-2285 NESVTSDNSSKGKT
+2285 NESVTSDNTTNK
-2299 LVDTNC
+2299 VDTNC
-2305 GGIIGQLGDKTANA
+2305 GGIIGQLGNKTANA
-2319 NSEVIIRNVTVTAP
+2319 NSEVIIRNVTVTATKG
-2333 ENKHM
+2333 NI
-2338 GNEAE
+2338 GNEKSEA
-2343 NTNSALNGVGGAIG
+2343 NSAFNGVGGAIG
-2357 LAYKS
+2357 LANSEGS
-2362 NVLLINFNLKN
+2362 NEKIKILLINFNLDKVN
-2373 VDMYGKNVAGLIGN
+2373 LYGKNVGGLIGN
-2387 ANTGLNVKAYNCNVE
+2387 AKNRLTVRAYNCNVE
-2402 GDGNSK
+2402 GNGDSK

-2415 GGLFGYFPANGTGS
+2415 GGLFGYFPATGS
-2429 IDGYSNHIDGCSVS
+2429 ETVEFKKKTYSNHIDGCSVS
-2443 GYTISQTSSAITNGT
+2443 GYTISQTNASNGA

-2466 YSRNICNS
+2466 AERKICNS
-2474 KVENCVIKGGS
+2474 KVENCTIKGGNS
-2485 VTGTGGII
+2485 LSRIGGII
-2493 GSCGTNVN
+2493 GNNTNGN
-2501 VNAYNIV
+2501 ISAYNIV
-2508 VKNIKL
+2508 VNNVNL
-2514 NGSSNYGLFSGY
+2514 ETTSSYYGLFSGY
-2526 SRSRTFNIV
+2526 SGGKIFKII
-2535 GWSVQGTNKVSDK
+2535 GWSVQGDNTKADKV
-2548 TIDKNFGGTGNT
+2548 FGTANNT
-2560 TTVIPAD
+2560 ATVIPAD

-2574 KDTRGK
+2574 ESTRGK
-2580 NLSDITTNDA
+2580 NLSDITTAKN
-2590 GQLILSSKSDDNFPY
+2590 ISRVNTSDDNFPY

-2625 TSAEAVEKIIADK
+2625 TSAEAVEKIIAEYNDTK
-2638 ENTANSS
+2638 YG
-2645 AKRYNKIDS
+2645 AKRYNKIGN
-2654 ADIANYKQLNFST
+2654 DIANYKKLTFST

-2680 DNTKDIKDQINS
+2680 DNTNDIKDQINS

-2697 TNNTIQNASD
+2697 TNNQVSKASA
-2707 VKVYKANI
+2707 VNVYKANI

-2721 LSTENLTVNCNVNV
+2721 LSTENLTVNCNV

-2743 QAKSDKFDSDTRGQ
+2743 QAKSDTFDSDTRGQ

-2764 YTDPTVSSSNAKV
+2764 YTDPTVSSNAKV

-2802 TQYYPNKYTNETGNK
+2802 TQYYPSKYADETGDN
-2817 GFNGSDPKVLVENYD
+2817 GFNGSKPKVLVENYD

-2873 GGAEKTIPKGT
+2873 GGTEKTIPKGT
-2884 RFVLID
+2884 QFVLID

-2910 KILQLPFSDFTDSS
+2910 EILQLPFSDFTDSS
-2924 GKAFSEANFANIV
+2924 GKAFSEADFSDMV
-2937 SSQLKFTKTV
+2937 SSQLEFTKTTK
-2947 NADGRFVED
+2947 ADGSFVED
-2956 DEGNMTVT
+2956 EKGNMTVM
-2964 IDGKKTTIRIGT
+2964 IGGKKTTIRT
-2976 ADDDDTDRFDLSTDT
+2976 ANDGDTDRFDLSTDT
-2991 KNLTEDYYL
+2991 GNLTEDYYL

-3032 GAVQNNHSIQL
+3032 GAVQNNHSVQL

-3051 TIKVE
+3051 TIEIE
-3056 TLESNPNV
+3056 TLEGNTNV
-3064 VMDDENN
+3064 VMDD
-3071 AVKIKVI
+3071 VKNDVNITTV
-3078 STISF
+3078 STITF
-3083 KKNAPIS
+3083 NTTDKDLIS
-3090 IMKTVL
+3090 ALKAL
-3096 DNNNIPIYH
+3096 LKNNNISIYH
-3105 SNHIFMNKRSTNHG
+3105 SSHIFMNKRNTNG
-3119 AAEKVIGDIDGIE
+3119 GVAEKMIGDIDGIE
-3132 MIKGEDTIA
+3132 MIKGADTIA
-3141 AYDSTGTELTSP
+3141 AYDSTGVELTDP
-3153 SKLEYDMV
+3153 PKLEYDTV
-3161 YGKASANFFE
+3161 CGKASANFFE

-3184 PWLTAGKTEV
+3184 PWLTAGETGV
-3194 APVVEIKTTFKIIY
+3194 APEVKIKTSFKIIY
-3208 RHSGIVTQ
+3208 THSGIVTQ

-3221 KSEETTDIGTYVSA
+3221 NSAENTDVGTYVSA

-3245 TTYSSSVSDTVEDS
+3245 TTYSSSVSGTVEDS
-3259 EKRLYYRNAMNDASL
+3259 KKCLYYRNAMTDASL

-3287 DEERGDGQTKANDQ
+3287 DEDRGDGQTNANDQ

-3306 FDEETETS
+3306 FDEETETK

-3336 YIHWTIELQCK
+3336 KIRWTIELQCK
-3347 NDSYKD
+3347 QDGYTD
-3353 DLKLSDYLNSVTIKD
+3353 DLKLSDYLNSVTIKGVD
-3368 INEQQLA
+3368 EQTLET
-3375 VFDSSEMNGT
+3375 FNSGELGKT
-3385 KLEYSNSR
+3385 KLEYSAARDN
-3393 GKFEETDNAGLF
+3393 FEELDNAGLF

-3412 VKTGAN
+3412 VKTGAD
-3418 LEAAENAFYSN
+3418 LEAAANAFYSN

-3466 D
+3466 DKAL

>member
-16 ESSFRREHKGL
+16 ESCFRREHKGL

-62 ISSLLPD
+62 ISGLIPD
-69 SAINAAAENAR
+69 AAMKAAAAEGANYR
-80 HRAEAKKVSIASGKD
+80 EYAKEVSIASGQD
-95 LEAYVNGTLTDSG
+95 LEAYVNGILEDSG

-122 LDKSTDNLKDF
+122 LNDSAYILKNF
-133 VGIGTAEHPFAGEV
+133 VGIGTADHPFAGKI
-147 TIGLA
+147 TIVLA
-152 AESNPYGE
+152 TESNPYGVFTGLTWE
-160 FAKLS
+160 
-165 WKNSSLFNYVTTDA
+165 NSSLFNYVTTDA
-179 IITNTNGNDKE
+179 VVTNQNSSDKD
-190 KPVYLKTAAE
+190 KPVYLKAG
-200 GTAPLFAKHVVQGNK
+200 GTGTEPLFAKHVVKGEK

-226 AQYGGVVGD
+226 AQYGGVIGD
-235 LGDGAKADIHIGYLK
+235 LGKDAKAKADIHVGYL
-250 NSSVSGGDTAG
+250 NNADVVGGDTAG
-261 GICGTMGK
+261 GICGTMQDNSALSLSVTGK
-269 NSELNLW
+269 
-276 LDESIKDTS
+276 IKDTK
-285 GKDAKSKSLGSVS
+285 GAEKPSKSLGSVS

-311 TGAVLSINK
+311 TGAVLTINE
-320 MPEIT
+320 MPKIT
-325 DDRTITATG
+325 AARTITAADKS
-334 GNSGNAAGGL
+334 NGNAAGGL

-351 KIEFAKDVSY
+351 KIAFANGVSY
-361 TNRGELNAKVEK
+361 INSGTLNV
-373 NSSTNSAP
+373 TVTGAP

-396 EGAEFDID
+396 TGADFNVD
-404 LSNYNL
+404 LSDYKFEKEI
-410 TGAINVSAN
+410 TVSAN

-430 KGLDENNKAA
+430 KGNDTESSAA
-440 NITIGKENAV
+440 KITIYNETAKDA
-450 ENSCFNVT
+450 NSDVDFKVKSNK
-458 ADDGTVGGILGKL
+458 GTVGGIIGKIL
-471 LTNGNCLENTVTIK
+471 NVNGNLKNTFTIK
-485 NVNTNVTITNNK
+485 NVKTELTLNGDNSQ
-497 VNGGGIVGDLG
+497 NGGGIVGDLG
-508 LYRYSSG
+508 WYKESKG

-521 DGTNKITINKTETK
+521 DGTNKIIVNETEAK
-535 GNSGGIAFS
+535 GNSGGIAYS

-558 SGNVRSGVVDKVV
+558 SGNVESGVVDKVA
-571 DCNNNGKDTYYGSVV
+571 DYGNYGSVV

-594 SGLTG
+594 SGVEDVKT
-599 VTNALLVNL
+599 ALLVNL
-608 QTDVGKDNGLIYA
+608 QTDGGKDDGLIYA

-636 TYIRPEAKDTKDTK
+636 TYIRPKEETKK
-650 IEDVAPWGQVIRL
+650 VEDVSPWGQVIRL
-663 IGGKTIE
+663 IGDKTIE
-670 EAGVVKYDEN
+670 EAGVVSYDTT
-680 AHTVTLKGL
+680 AHTVTLKGF
-689 TANNGTYEINSAV
+689 TAENNEYKIANAV
-702 DLMKLAL
+702 DFMKLAL

-724 SGCDT
+724 SGYDT
-729 SASILKRNITLTGD
+729 SVNILKKNITLTGD
-743 VNLSGTGLRS
+743 VDLSGTGLRG

-759 GNNEFTGTL
+759 VNTDFTGTL
-768 NGGGNKIT
+768 DGGNHKIT

-785 RGANEAKNEAGK
+785 RGADEAKNEAGK

-812 LFAKISGAT
+812 LFAEISKAT
-821 IKNLTLDGSICI
+821 IKDLTLDGSICI
-833 DANADDIYGGA
+833 DANADDIYCGA

-855 ENVKSDVK
+855 ENVKSNVN
-863 IIMRKGEQRIDVG
+863 IIMRKDAHRIDVG
-876 TIFGVDSAENT
+876 TIFGVDSDTAN
-887 TVTLKDCTSKFDMT
+887 VTLKDCTSNFDMT

-928 TVNGMTISG
+928 TVNDLTISG
-937 KLANSIALKKDGDKT
+937 EMKNSINLKKDGKKE
-952 YYFYGYG
+952 YHFYGYG

-966 HQSTKHEIKLNNV
+966 HQTTKHAIKLNNV
-979 NVSKFN
+979 KVSNFS
-985 ITDNSDNKGTG
+985 ITDSSDNNGTG
-996 GLLGGSW
+996 GLIGGSW

-1011 DDSTHDKGV
+1011 DNSSHSNGV

-1029 GNSASKTIGGL
+1029 ENSASKTIGGL
-1040 VTNSYG
+1040 VTSSYG

-1055 TSSSITDS
+1055 TNSSINS
-1063 SSSVVGLIVGK
+1063 ENAKASVVGLIVGK
-1074 GYEDRTLP
+1074 GYEDRTLQSSADNTP
-1082 NITETNNAEINN
+1082 INN

-1104 ITDPNAYDCS
+1104 ITDPSAYECAS
-1114 GMTYT
+1114 MTYKGT
-1119 GIADTYDEIV
+1119 AGTYDEIV
-1129 GRTMKER
+1129 GRTMKG
-1136 KERDDDDIGASGE
+1136 DDIGASGE
-1149 GFVSIRTSGNVLN
+1149 GFVSIRTSGNKLN
-1162 MNGEKSNE
+1162 MDSSNSNE
-1170 YKPKTARGKTQPNR
+1170 YKPKTDLGKTQPNQ
-1184 YTRYYYNLDCL
+1184 YTRYYYDLDYL
-1195 RAKTSQTGGE
+1195 REKASQTGGE

-1214 YAADNIR
+1214 YAAKNIR
-1221 KYFEDYRTFPTEET
+1221 DDYFSKYSTFPTEET

-1250 NTIACNKVAFKL
+1250 DSIARNRVTFKL
-1262 YNEQIQTA
+1262 YNKEIQNA
-1270 HGKKYSTRA
+1270 HGTKYSTWA

-1312 RNSLASATE
+1312 RNSLALATE

-1347 ISGLVL
+1347 ISGLAL

-1358 KNLNE
+1358 NNLNE
-1363 AEYNTANIALLV
+1363 ADYNTANMALIV
-1375 RNIGSYTETK
+1375 RNIGSYTEAK
-1385 ISGVSTKGYADNE
+1385 ISGVSTRGYADNE
-1398 KAASALIGTAGSGEV
+1398 KAASALIGTAGSDKV

-1427 RSDTSNV
+1427 RKTTSDVKT
-1434 SANARTAFEKSYK
+1434 AAQTAFEKSYK

-1498 SHSAEFAPDAGD
+1498 SHSKEFAPDAGD
-1510 NDQRRYLDKHA
+1510 NDQRRYLDMHA
-1521 ADDKN
+1521 ADDTN
-1526 HFTSPES
+1526 HFTSPEDPK
-1533 AEATA
+1533 ATA
-1538 TAATSTSGVKGGF
+1538 TAATSTSGVMGGF
-1551 DFSSFLPYVAAA
+1551 DFSNFLPYVATA
-1563 YGSATYNHE
+1563 YSSATNNHE

-1579 KEMGE
+1579 KEMGD

-1645 KGHTRIG
+1645 KGHTRIEYN
-1652 FDGSKFVAMKK
+1652 GSKFVAVKK
-1663 SGNEWVED
+1663 SGDEWVED
-1671 TDKSISIKKADVCSY
+1671 TGKSISITKADVCSY
-1686 LAGAYYLVEGNDE
+1686 LAGAYYLVEGNAE
-1699 NGGIIT
+1699 NGGTIT
-1705 LSEEFAGLGQTGSDY
+1705 LSEKFAGLGQAGSDY
-1720 AFRGVIAGKK
+1720 AFRGVVVGKD
-1730 YNGKKMVIKNPSDKP
+1730 YNGNKMVIENPSDKP

-1752 CVIKDLD
+1752 CVVKNLD
-1759 IKVTAQTIT
+1759 IKVTAKTIT
-1768 LTNGKNG
+1768 LTNDKNG
-1775 KSGQLTYG
+1775 ADGQLTYDN
-1783 EGTPVYGAVIGKI
+1783 GTPVYGAVIGRI
-1796 LGGDNIIDGVSVAF
+1796 LGGDNIIDGVSVSF
-1810 SNTTKIQLKT
+1810 SNTKIQLKT
-1820 ADSTND
+1820 SKNNND

-1857 ISPLSNVTFEVYKN
+1857 ISPLGKDNFEVYKN
-1871 TDIQR
+1871 TNDKIQ
-1876 NIAVLDNYLYVNQI
+1876 NVDVLNNYLYVNQI

-1903 GSYSIASKTL
+1903 GSYSIASTIL
-1913 DNGDKNYPIPDLN
+1913 DNSDKNYPIPDLDPASEN
-1926 PDSDSKISF
+1926 KISF
-1935 KKEDGKTVKTMVVPD
+1935 TQEEGKDKTTMVVPD

-1955 VLSEITQ
+1955 ILSEITQ

-1970 DGRYTVKNS
+1970 DGNYNVKKS

-1986 THLAKYSEIGTNA
+1986 THLAKYSAVGTDD
-1999 TEKPSDFTLAKED
+1999 TTQPSDFTLAKKD
-2012 SADKA
+2012 SSGKA
-2017 DAVPYIIRQYTVAD
+2017 DAVPYIIRQYTKAD
-2031 ENGSY
+2031 TDGSY

-2042 GSGNYHYMELAKNAK
+2042 GSGNYHYMELAENAK

-2065 GIGQLYPQEME
+2065 GIGQLYPQEMGDSE
-2076 ESKICKNIL
+2076 ICKNIL
-2085 ALYGLDGKGSTVNL
+2085 ALYGLDGKGSTIKL
-2099 NTSLKNHSS
+2099 NTNLKNHSS

-2113 YKNYLKEGSTSA
+2113 YKNYLKDTTTKSA

-2162 KLTQEQWDNNK
+2162 TLTQEQFDNNK
-2173 KITMKS
+2173 KITMTAS
-2179 DTNKA
+2179 TPLA

-2189 IIGSLRYTASDI
+2189 MIGSLRYTATDI
-2201 AGTDTHEYNFWNV
+2201 TSAVSREYNFWNV
-2214 SLNGLTISGERVTGG
+2214 PLNDLTISGERVTGG
-2229 FIGNVPDK
+2229 FIGYVPDK

-2257 TAVGGVIG
+2257 AAAGGVIG

-2271 NLYINTLTEETSEF
+2271 NLYVNTLTEKSSEF
-2285 NESVTSDNSSKGKT
+2285 NESVTSDNSSKGNT

-2305 GGIIGQLGDKTANA
+2305 GGIIGQLGNKTANA
-2319 NSEVIIRNVTVTAP
+2319 NSEVIIRNVTVTATKG
-2333 ENKHM
+2333 NI
-2338 GNEAE
+2338 GNEKSEA
-2343 NTNSALNGVGGAIG
+2343 NSAFNGVGGAIG
-2357 LAYKS
+2357 LANSEGSYEKIKI
-2362 NVLLINFNLKN
+2362 LLINFNLDKVN
-2373 VDMYGKNVAGLIGN
+2373 LYGKNVGGLIGN
-2387 ANTGLNVKAYNCNVE
+2387 AKNRLTVKAYNCNVE
-2402 GDGNSK
+2402 GNGDSK

-2415 GGLFGYFPANGTGS
+2415 GGLFGYFPATGS
-2429 IDGYSNHIDGCSVS
+2429 ETVKFNEKTYSNHIDGCSVS
-2443 GYTISQTSSAITNGT
+2443 GYTISQTNRITSNGA

-2466 YSRNICNS
+2466 AERKICNS
-2474 KVENCVIKGGS
+2474 KVENCKIQGGS
-2485 VTGTGGII
+2485 SAGTGGII
-2493 GSCGTNVN
+2493 GSCGAN

-2508 VKNIKL
+2508 VNGVTL
-2514 NGSSNYGLFSGY
+2514 SGSSYYGLFSGY
-2526 SRSRTFNIV
+2526 SGGKIFKII

-2560 TTVIPAD
+2560 ATVIPAD

-2574 KDTRGK
+2574 ESTRGK
-2580 NLSDITTNDA
+2580 NLSDITTATNISRVDTT
-2590 GQLILSSKSDDNFPY
+2590 DDNFPY
-2605 ATSSPAKNVGTGAKF
+2605 ATSSPAKNVGTGTKF

-2625 TSAEAVEKIIADK
+2625 TSAEAVEKIIAEYNDTK
-2638 ENTANSS
+2638 YG
-2645 AKRYNKIDS
+2645 AKRYSEINTT
-2654 ADIANYKQLNFST
+2654 DITNYKNLTFST

-2680 DNTKDIKDQINS
+2680 DNTNDIKDQINS

-2697 TNNTIQNASD
+2697 TNNTIPNASA
-2707 VKVYKANI
+2707 VNVYKANI
-2715 SGDDVT
+2715 SGDNVT
-2721 LSTENLTVNCNVNV
+2721 LSTENLTVNCNV

-2743 QAKSDKFDSDTRGQ
+2743 QAKSDTFDSDTRGQ

-2764 YTDPTVSSSNAKV
+2764 YTDPTISKSPTV

-2802 TQYYPNKYTNETGNK
+2802 TQYYPSKYTDETGDN
-2817 GFNGSDPKVLVENYD
+2817 GFNGSKPKVLVENYD

-2873 GGAEKTIPKGT
+2873 GGTEKTIPKGT
-2884 RFVLID
+2884 QFVLID

-2910 KILQLPFSDFTDSS
+2910 EILQLPFSDFTDSS
-2924 GKAFSEANFANIV
+2924 GKAFSEADFSDMV
-2937 SSQLKFTKTV
+2937 SSQLEFTKTTK
-2947 NADGRFVED
+2947 ADGSFVED
-2956 DEGNMTVT
+2956 EKGNMTVM
-2964 IDGKKTTIRIGT
+2964 IGGKKTTIRT
-2976 ADDDDTDRFDLSTDT
+2976 ANDGDTDRFDLSTYT
-2991 KNLTEDYYL
+2991 GNLTEDYYL

-3032 GAVQNNHSIQL
+3032 GAVQNNHSVQL

-3051 TIKVE
+3051 TIEVE
-3056 TLESNPNV
+3056 TLEGNTNV
-3064 VMDDENN
+3064 VMDD
-3071 AVKIKVI
+3071 VKNDVNITTV
-3078 STISF
+3078 STITF
-3083 KKNAPIS
+3083 NTTDKDLIS
-3090 IMKTVL
+3090 ALKAL
-3096 DNNNIPIYH
+3096 LKNNNISIYH
-3105 SNHIFMNKRSTNHG
+3105 SSHIFMNKRNTNG
-3119 AAEKVIGDIDGIE
+3119 GVAEKMIGDIDGIE
-3132 MIKGEDTIA
+3132 MIKGADTIA
-3141 AYDSTGTELTSP
+3141 AYDSTGVELTEP
-3153 SKLEYDMV
+3153 PKLEYDTV
-3161 YGKASANFFE
+3161 CGKASANFFE

-3184 PWLTAGKTEV
+3184 PWLTAGETGV
-3194 APVVEIKTTFKIIY
+3194 APVVKIKTSFKIIY
-3208 RHSGIVTQ
+3208 THSGIVTQ

-3221 KSEETTDIGTYVSA
+3221 NSAESTDVGTYVSA

-3259 EKRLYYRNAMNDASL
+3259 KKCLYYRNAMTDASL

-3287 DEERGDGQTKANDQ
+3287 DEDRGDGQTKANDQ

-3306 FDEETETS
+3306 FDEETETK

-3336 YIHWTIELQCK
+3336 KIRWTIELQCK
-3347 NDSYKD
+3347 QDGYTD
-3353 DLKLSDYLNSVTIKD
+3353 DLKLSDYLNSVTIKGVD
-3368 INEQQLA
+3368 EQTLET
-3375 VFDSSEMNGT
+3375 FNSGELGKT
-3385 KLEYSNSR
+3385 KLEYSAARDN
-3393 GKFEETDNAGLF
+3393 FEELDNAGLF

-3412 VKTGAN
+3412 VKTGAD
-3418 LEAAENAFYSN
+3418 LEAVENAFYSN

-3466 D
+3466 DKAL

>member
-69 SAINAAAENAR
+69 SAINAAAEDTGYR
-80 HRAEAKKVSIASGKD
+80 TEAKNVKIASGKD
-95 LEAYVNGTLTDSG
+95 LEAYVNGTLTDNG

-122 LDKSTDNLKDF
+122 LDKSTDSLENFD
-133 VGIGTAEHPFAGEV
+133 GIGTAKHPFAGEV

-152 AESNPYGE
+152 AESNPYGV
-160 FAKLS
+160 FASLT

-179 IITNTNGNDKE
+179 VVTNQNSSDND

-215 TQTWNIVVDAS
+215 TQPQTWNIVVDAS
-226 AQYGGVVGD
+226 AQYGGVVGN
-235 LGDGAKADIHIGYLK
+235 LGENAKADIHVGYLN
-250 NSSVSGGDTAG
+250 NSAVVGGDTAG

-276 LDESIKDTS
+276 LDENIKDTS
-285 GKDAKSKSLGSVS
+285 GKDTTSKSLGSVS

-325 DDRTITATG
+325 GGRTITATEKATATDP
-334 GNSGNAAGGL
+334 NKNKGNAAGGL
-344 VGKANGA
+344 VGK
-351 KIEFAKDVSY
+351 
-361 TNRGELNAKVEK
+361 LNAGAKVELADNVTYVDSADGK
-373 NSSTNSAP
+373 ITVTGAPTLSS
-381 SESGAGGVFGVYSAA
+381 AGGVFGYYGVAA
-396 EGAEFDID
+396 GDTVDID
-404 LSNYNL
+404 VSRYKVSGSKTL
-410 TGAINVSAN
+410 SAN
-419 AGGGFA
+419 ADGGFI
-425 GRFEL
+425 GRIML
-430 KGLDENNKAA
+430 SGKDNSGKAA
-440 NITIGKENAV
+440 AVTIDGKTAKTANDVPDFTITTEAGTAGGVVGKIFSDE
-450 ENSCFNVT
+450 
-458 ADDGTVGGILGKL
+458 K
-471 LTNGNCLENTVTIK
+471 NCLENTVIIK
-485 NVNTNVTITNNK
+485 NVKTDITANNG
-497 VNGGGIVGDLG
+497 NGGGIVGDLG
-508 LYRYSSG
+508 YFKNIKG

-521 DGTNKITINKTETK
+521 DGTNHMTVNK
-535 GNSGGIAFS
+535 GASSSGSSGIAFS
-544 VYSSFLDICGENTI
+544 VYSSFLDIGGENTI
-558 SGNVRSGVVDKVV
+558 KGDVDAGAVDKVV
-571 DCNNNGKDTYYGSVV
+571 DFNNYGSVV

-594 SGLTG
+594 SSAAVKT
-599 VTNALLVNL
+599 ALLVNL
-608 QTDVGKDNGLIYA
+608 QTDGGTDEGLIYA

-650 IEDVAPWGQVIRL
+650 DTKIEDVAPWGQVIRL

-670 EAGVVKYDEN
+670 EAGVVEYDEN

-689 TANNGTYEINSAV
+689 TAENNEYKIANTV

-716 TKSGAFTT
+716 TKLGAFTT
-724 SGCDT
+724 SGCDM

-743 VNLSGTGLRS
+743 VDLSGTGLRG

-759 GNNEFTGTL
+759 VNNEFTGTL
-768 NGGGNKIT
+768 DGGNHTIT

-785 RGANEAKNEAGK
+785 RGEALAKNEAGK

-812 LFAKISGAT
+812 LFAKVSGAT

-833 DANADDIYGGA
+833 DANANDIYGGA
-844 AAAQFSGNTTA
+844 VVAQFSGNTKA

-876 TIFGVDSAENT
+876 TIFGVDSAAAN
-887 TVTLKDCTSKFDMT
+887 VTLNNCTSNFNMI

-937 KLANSIALKKDGDKT
+937 ELANSIALKKDGDKT

-979 NVSKFN
+979 NVSNFN

-1011 DDSTHDKGV
+1011 DNSSHSNGV

-1040 VTNSYG
+1040 VTSSYG

-1055 TSSSITDS
+1055 TGSSISDS

-1082 NITETNNAEINN
+1082 NTTETDNTEINN

-1104 ITDPNAYDCS
+1104 ITDSNAYDCA

-1119 GIADTYDEIV
+1119 GNADTYDEIV
-1129 GRTMKER
+1129 GRTM

-1149 GFVSIRTSGNVLN
+1149 GFVSIRTSGDVLN
-1162 MNGEKSNE
+1162 MNGENSNE
-1170 YKPKTARGKTQPNR
+1170 YKPKTDLGKTQPNP
-1184 YTRYYYNLDCL
+1184 YTRYYYNLDYL

-1214 YAADNIR
+1214 YAAKNIR
-1221 KYFEDYRTFPTEET
+1221 DDYFSKYSTFPTEET

-1250 NTIACNKVAFKL
+1250 NTIACNKVTFKL
-1262 YNEQIQTA
+1262 YNKQIQTA
-1270 HGKKYSTRA
+1270 HGTKYSTRA

-1312 RNSLASATE
+1312 RNSIASATE
-1321 KLNVQGSGALICGN
+1321 KLNVQGSGAIICGN
-1335 LEGSSTQKASLT
+1335 LSGSSTQKASLT

-1363 AEYNTANIALLV
+1363 AEYNTANMALLV

-1385 ISGVSTKGYADNE
+1385 ISGVSTKGYADNK

-1427 RSDTSNV
+1427 RSDTRNV
-1434 SANARTAFEKSYK
+1434 NTAAQTVFKEKYG
-1447 TKSSIFTKA
+1447 TTSSIFTKA

-1482 AADGSAKHNVT
+1482 NADGSAKHNVT

-1526 HFTSPES
+1526 HFTSPEDPK
-1533 AEATA
+1533 ATA
-1538 TAATSTSGVKGGF
+1538 TAATSTSGVMGGF
-1551 DFSSFLPYVAAA
+1551 DFSSFLPYVATGYDASKQ
-1563 YGSATYNHE
+1563 YHE
-1572 IAVNHVS
+1572 LAVNHVS

-1597 GATLSMVAEILSS
+1597 GAMLSMVAEILSS

-1625 LNAATK
+1625 LSSKNI
-1631 DKNFEKWDSDKAGG
+1631 NFEKWDSDKAKGT
-1645 KGHTRIG
+1645 GHTRIG
-1652 FDGSKFVAMKK
+1652 FDGSNFVAMKK

-1699 NGGIIT
+1699 NGGTIT
-1705 LSEEFAGLGQTGSDY
+1705 LPENFAGLGQTGSDY

-1768 LTNGKNG
+1768 LTNDKNG
-1775 KSGQLTYG
+1775 AYGQLTYG
-1783 EGTPVYGAVIGKI
+1783 NGTPVYGAVIGKI

-1810 SNTTKIQLKT
+1810 SNTKIQLKT
-1820 ADSTND
+1820 ADNTAN

-1871 TDIQR
+1871 TIKQTVD
-1876 NIAVLDNYLYVNQI
+1876 VLNNYLYVNQI

-1913 DNGDKNYPIPDLN
+1913 DNSDKNYPIPDLN

-1935 KKEDGKTVKTMVVPD
+1935 KQEDEKTVKTMVVPD

-1962 SMCGNAGT
+1962 SMCGNADSANGS
-1970 DGRYTVKNS
+1970 YTVKNS

-2017 DAVPYIIRQYTVAD
+2017 NAVPYIIRQYTAAD
-2031 ENGSY
+2031 TDGSY

-2085 ALYGLDGKGSTVNL
+2085 ALYGLDGKGSTIKL
-2099 NTSLKNHSS
+2099 NTNLKNHSS

-2113 YKNYLKEGSTSA
+2113 YKNYLKEGSTNA

-2143 TDDGRKE
+2143 NDDGRKE
-2150 KSNSIHDLTLSG
+2150 TSNSIHNLTLSG
-2162 KLTQEQWDNNK
+2162 ELTQEQWGNNK
-2173 KITMKS
+2173 KITMTS
-2179 DTNKA
+2179 DTYKA

-2189 IIGSLRYTASDI
+2189 IIGSLRYTASD
-2201 AGTDTHEYNFWNV
+2201 TREYNFWNV

-2229 FIGNVPDK
+2229 FIGNVPEK

-2257 TAVGGVIG
+2257 IAAGGVIG
-2265 YMLGNA
+2265 YIQGKA
-2271 NLYINTLTEETSEF
+2271 NLYINTFTEKTSEF
-2285 NESVTSDNSSKGKT
+2285 NESVTSDTTKVN
-2299 LVDTNC
+2299 TNC
-2305 GGIIGQLGDKTANA
+2305 GGIIGQLCESKST
-2319 NSEVIIRNVTVTAP
+2319 SSTVKIRNVTVTAP

-2338 GNEAE
+2338 GNEAK

-2415 GGLFGYFPANGTGS
+2415 GGLVGYFPATGS
-2429 IDGYSNHIDGCSVS
+2429 ETVKFNEKTYSNHIDGCRVS
-2443 GYTISQTSSAITNGT
+2443 GYTISQTNSITSNGA

-2466 YSRNICNS
+2466 AERKICNS
-2474 KVENCVIKGGS
+2474 KVENCKIQGGS
-2485 VTGTGGII
+2485 SAGTGGII
-2493 GSCGTNVN
+2493 GSCGAN

-2508 VKNIKL
+2508 VNGVTL
-2514 NGSSNYGLFSGY
+2514 NGSSYYGLFSGY
-2526 SRSRTFNIV
+2526 SGGKTFNIV
-2535 GWSVQGTNKVSDK
+2535 GWSVQGDNTKADK
-2548 TIDKNFGGTGNT
+2548 IFGGKSSTN

-2580 NLSDITTNDA
+2580 NLSDITKATN
-2590 GQLILSSKSDDNFPY
+2590 ISRVNKSDDNFPY

-2638 ENTANSS
+2638 EDTANSS
-2645 AKRYNKIDS
+2645 AKCYSEIS
-2654 ADIANYKQLNFST
+2654 TTDIANYKQLNFST

-2680 DNTKDIKDQINS
+2680 DNTDNISDQINS

-2697 TNNTIQNASD
+2697 TNNQVSKASA
-2707 VKVYKANI
+2707 VNVYKANI

-2721 LSTENLTVNCNVNV
+2721 LSTYGLTVDCSVGADN
-2735 TDKKFTQF
+2735 KFTLF

-2764 YTDPTVSSSNAKV
+2764 YTDPTVSSNAKV

-2802 TQYYPNKYTNETGNK
+2802 TQYYPSKYTDEKGDN
-2817 GFNGSDPKVLVENYD
+2817 GFNGSNPKVLVENYD

-2866 LNLNVNF
+2866 LNLNVNI
-2873 GGAEKTIPKGT
+2873 GGTEKTIPKGT
-2884 RFVLID
+2884 QFVLID
-2890 KNNKNKEYYYTI
+2890 KNNKNKEYYYTV
-2902 TGKEKYNG
+2902 TGSEKYNG
-2910 KILQLPFSDFTDSS
+2910 EILQLPFSDFTDSS
-2924 GKAFSEANFANIV
+2924 GKAFSEANFADMV

-2947 NADGRFVED
+2947 KADGLFVED
-2956 DEGNMTVT
+2956 KKGNMTVT
-2964 IDGKKTTIRIGT
+2964 IDGKKTTIRT
-2976 ADDDDTDRFDLSTDT
+2976 ANDSDTDRFDLSADT

-3015 QLTTPSSLYPNV
+3015 QLISPSSLYPNV

-3056 TLESNPNV
+3056 TLDGSTNV
-3064 VMDDENN
+3064 VMDDEKNDVN
-3071 AVKIKVI
+3071 IKVI

-3083 KKNAPIS
+3083 KENAPIS

-3132 MIKGEDTIA
+3132 MIKSANTIA
-3141 AYDSTGTELTSP
+3141 AYDSTGTELASP
-3153 SKLEYDMV
+3153 SKLEYDTV
-3161 YGKASANFFE
+3161 CGKASANFFE

-3184 PWLTAGKTEV
+3184 PWLTAGEPEV

-3208 RHSGIVTQ
+3208 KHSGIVTQ

-3259 EKRLYYRNAMNDASL
+3259 KKRLYYRNAMNDASL

-3287 DEERGDGQTKANDQ
+3287 DEDRGDGQTKANDQ

-3306 FDEETETS
+3306 FDEETETN

-3336 YIHWTIELQCK
+3336 NIHWTIELQCK
-3347 NDSYKD
+3347 NDSYSD

-3385 KLEYSNSR
+3385 KLDYSNSR
-3393 GKFEETDNAGLF
+3393 DKFEETDNAGLF

-3412 VKTGAN
+3412 VKTGAD
-3418 LEAAENAFYSN
+3418 LEAVENAFYSN

>member
-1 MEHKILKRKGKNTQP
+1 MKHKILQRKGKNTQP

-69 SAINAAAENAR
+69 SAINAAAEDAGYR
-80 HRAEAKKVSIASGKD
+80 TEAKNVKIASGKD
-95 LEAYVNGTLTDSG
+95 LEAYVNGTLTDNG

-122 LDKSTDNLKDF
+122 SNESNYNLKDF
-133 VGIGTAEHPFAGEV
+133 DGIGTAKHPFAGEV

-152 AESNPYGE
+152 AENNPYGE

-165 WKNSSLFNYVTTDA
+165 WENSSLFNYVTTDA

-200 GTAPLFAKHVVQGNK
+200 GTAPLFAKHVVQGDK
-215 TQTWNIVVDAS
+215 TQAWNIVVDAS

-235 LGDGAKADIHIGYLK
+235 LGDGAKADIHVGYLN
-250 NSSVSGGDTAG
+250 NSAVVGGDTAG
-261 GICGTMGK
+261 GICGSMGEK
-269 NSELNLW
+269 SELNLW
-276 LDESIKDTS
+276 LDENIKDTS
-285 GKDAKSKSLGSVS
+285 GNNAISKSLGSVS

-311 TGAVLSINK
+311 TGAVLTIK
-320 MPEIT
+320 EMPEIT
-325 DDRTITATG
+325 DDRTITATD

-351 KIEFAKDVSY
+351 KIEFAKDISY

-373 NSSTNSAP
+373 NSSTNSVP

-396 EGAEFDID
+396 TGAEFNVD

-410 TGAINVSAN
+410 TGAITVSAN

-430 KGLDENNKAA
+430 KGLDENKKAA
-440 NITIGKENAV
+440 NITIGKENA

-458 ADDGTVGGILGKL
+458 ADAGTVGGILGKL
-471 LTNGNCLENTVTIK
+471 LTNESCLENTVTIK
-485 NVNTNVTITNNK
+485 NVKTNVTINDNK

-508 LYRYSSG
+508 LYKYSSG

-521 DGTNKITINKTETK
+521 DGTNKIIVNETETK

-571 DCNNNGKDTYYGSVV
+571 DCNNYGSVV

-594 SGLTG
+594 SSAAVKT
-599 VTNALLVNL
+599 ALLVNL
-608 QTDVGKDNGLIYA
+608 QTDGGTDDGLIYA
-621 LGSGSNYDSATKKGW
+621 LGSGSNYNEKSGTGW

-663 IGGKTIE
+663 IDGETIE

-729 SASILKRNITLTGD
+729 SANILKNKITLTGD
-743 VNLSGTGLRS
+743 VDLSGTGLRG

-759 GNNEFTGTL
+759 INDAFTGTF
-768 NGGGNKIT
+768 NGNGHKIT

-785 RGANEAKNEAGK
+785 RGDVNTLAKNEAGK

-812 LFAKISGAT
+812 LFAKVSGAT
-821 IKNLTLDGSICI
+821 IKDLTLDGSICI

-844 AAAQFSGNTTA
+844 AAAQFSGNTKA

-876 TIFGVDSAENT
+876 TIFGVDSAAAN
-887 TVTLKDCTSKFDMT
+887 VTLNNCTSNFNMT

-952 YYFYGYG
+952 YHFYGYG

-966 HQSTKHEIKLNNV
+966 HQTTKHEIKLNNV
-979 NVSKFN
+979 KVSDFT
-985 ITDNSDNKGTG
+985 ITDNSDNNGTG

-1011 DDSTHDKGV
+1011 DNSTHDKGV

-1040 VTNSYG
+1040 VTSSYG

-1063 SSSVVGLIVGK
+1063 SSSIVGLIVGK

-1082 NITETNNAEINN
+1082 NTTETNNTPINN

-1104 ITDPNAYDCS
+1104 ITDPNAYDCA

-1119 GIADTYDEIV
+1119 GSADTYDEIV
-1129 GRTMKER
+1129 GRTM

-1149 GFVSIRTSGNVLN
+1149 GFVSIRTSGDVLN
-1162 MNGEKSNE
+1162 MNGENSNE
-1170 YKPKTARGKTQPNR
+1170 YKPKTALGKTQPNR
-1184 YTRYYYNLDCL
+1184 YTRYYYNLDYL

-1214 YAADNIR
+1214 YAAKNIR
-1221 KYFEDYRTFPTEET
+1221 DDYFSKYSTFPTEET

-1250 NTIACNKVAFKL
+1250 NTIARNKVTFKL

-1353 DGLTI
+1353 GGLTI
-1358 KNLNE
+1358 NNLNE
-1363 AEYNTANIALLV
+1363 AEYNTANMALLV

-1385 ISGVSTKGYADNE
+1385 ISGVSTSGYADNE
-1398 KAASALIGTAGSGEV
+1398 KAASALIGMAGSGEV

-1427 RSDTSNV
+1427 RSDTRNV
-1434 SANARTAFEKSYK
+1434 SMNAQTAFEKSYK

-1482 AADGSAKHNVT
+1482 ADDGSAKHNVT

-1533 AEATA
+1533 AEATE
-1538 TAATSTSGVKGGF
+1538 VF

-1563 YGSATYNHE
+1563 YSSATNNHE

-1584 GCGTYNDPFIIDD
+1584 GCGTYNDPFIIND

-1610 GNVSKG
+1610 GTFSKG

-1631 DKNFEKWDSDKAGG
+1631 DKNFEKWDSDKAKGT
-1645 KGHTRIG
+1645 GHTRIG
-1652 FDGSKFVAMKK
+1652 FDGSNFVAMKK

-1671 TDKSISIKKADVCSY
+1671 TDKSISITKADVCSY

-1699 NGGIIT
+1699 NGGTIT

-1775 KSGQLTYG
+1775 ADGQLTYG
-1783 EGTPVYGAVIGKI
+1783 NGTPVYGAVIGKI

-1810 SNTTKIQLKT
+1810 SNTKIQLKT
-1820 ADSTND
+1820 TYSIND

-1857 ISPLSNVTFEVYKN
+1857 ISPLSKDNFEVYKN
-1871 TDIQR
+1871 TIKQTVD
-1876 NIAVLDNYLYVNQI
+1876 VLNNYLYVNQI

-1913 DNGDKNYPIPDLN
+1913 DNGDKNYPIPDLDPASEN
-1926 PDSDSKISF
+1926 KISF
-1935 KKEDGKTVKTMVVPD
+1935 KQEKGKDKTTMVVPD

-1970 DGRYTVKNS
+1970 DGNYNVTKS

-2017 DAVPYIIRQYTVAD
+2017 NAVPYIIRQYTAAD
-2031 ENGSY
+2031 TDGSY

-2042 GSGNYHYMELAKNAK
+2042 GSGNYHYMELAKNAN
-2057 YDLPNCFR
+2057 YELPNCFR
-2065 GIGQLYPQEME
+2065 GIGQLYPQEMKDSE
-2076 ESKICKNIL
+2076 ICKNIL

-2099 NTSLKNHSS
+2099 NTNLKNHSS

-2113 YKNYLKEGSTSA
+2113 YKNSNPSITESTQNA

-2138 DVKAK
+2138 DVKTK

-2150 KSNSIHDLTLSG
+2150 KSNSIHNLTLSG
-2162 KLTQEQWDNNK
+2162 TLTQEQRDNNK
-2173 KITMKS
+2173 KITMTAS
-2179 DTNKA
+2179 TPLA

-2201 AGTDTHEYNFWNV
+2201 AGTDTREYNFWNV
-2214 SLNGLTISGERVTGG
+2214 SLDGLTISGERVTGG

-2257 TAVGGVIG
+2257 TAAGGVIG

-2271 NLYINTLTEETSEF
+2271 NLYINTLTEKTSEF
-2285 NESVTSDNSSKGKT
+2285 NESVTSDTTKVN
-2299 LVDTNC
+2299 TNC
-2305 GGIIGQLGDKTANA
+2305 GGIIGQLCESTSTSSTVK
-2319 NSEVIIRNVTVTAP
+2319 IRNVTVTAP

-2338 GNEAE
+2338 GNKDKT
-2343 NTNSALNGVGGAIG
+2343 TNSALNGVGGAIG

-2402 GDGNSK
+2402 GNGKSK

-2415 GGLFGYFPANGTGS
+2415 GGLFGYFPANGTGT
-2429 IDGYSNHIDGCSVS
+2429 IEGYSNHIDGCSVS
-2443 GYTISQTSSAITNGT
+2443 GYTISQTNASNGA

-2466 YSRNICNS
+2466 SERKICNS
-2474 KVENCVIKGGS
+2474 KVENCIIKGGNS
-2485 VTGTGGII
+2485 LSRIGGII
-2493 GSCGTNVN
+2493 GNNTNGDIS
-2501 VNAYNIV
+2501 AYNIV
-2508 VKNIKL
+2508 VNNVNL
-2514 NGSSNYGLFSGY
+2514 ETNSSYYGLFSGY
-2526 SRSRTFNIV
+2526 SGGKTFKIV
-2535 GWSVQGTNKVSDK
+2535 GWSVQGDNTKADK
-2548 TIDKNFGGTGNT
+2548 IFGTANNT

-2580 NLSDITTNDA
+2580 NLSDITTAKN
-2590 GQLILSSKSDDNFPY
+2590 ISRVNTSDDNFPY

-2625 TSAEAVEKIIADK
+2625 TSAEAVEKIIAEYNDTK
-2638 ENTANSS
+2638 YG
-2645 AKRYNKIDS
+2645 AKRYNKIDKN
-2654 ADIANYKQLNFST
+2654 DIANYKQLNFST

-2680 DNTKDIKDQINS
+2680 DNTKDISDQINS

-2697 TNNTIQNASD
+2697 TNNTIPKASA

-2715 SGDDVT
+2715 SGDDVK
-2721 LSTENLTVNCNVNV
+2721 LSELPDELTVEYGLD
-2735 TDKKFTQF
+2735 DKNQFNKFK
-2743 QAKSDKFDSDTRGQ
+2743 AKSDTFDSDTRGQ

-2764 YTDPTVSSSNAKV
+2764 YTDPTVNSSNAKV

-2802 TQYYPNKYTNETGNK
+2802 TQYYPSKYTNETGNN
-2817 GFNGSDPKVLVENYD
+2817 GFNGSEPKVLVENYD

-2866 LNLNVNF
+2866 LSLNVNI
-2873 GGAEKTIPKGT
+2873 GGAANTIPTGT

-2910 KILQLPFSDFTDSS
+2910 KILQLPFSDFKDSS
-2924 GKAFSEANFANIV
+2924 GNAFGEANFADMV
-2937 SSQLKFTKTV
+2937 SSQLKFTKTTK
-2947 NADGRFVED
+2947 ADGLFVED
-2956 DEGNMTVT
+2956 KNGNMTVT
-2964 IDGKKTTIRIGT
+2964 IDGKKTTIRT
-2976 ADDDDTDRFDLSTDT
+2976 ANDGETGRFDLSADT

-3015 QLTTPSSLYPNV
+3015 QLITPSSLYPNV

-3032 GAVQNNHSIQL
+3032 GAVQNNHSVQL

-3051 TIKVE
+3051 TIEVE
-3056 TLESNPNV
+3056 TLEDTTNV
-3064 VMDDENN
+3064 VMDDDKNDVN
-3071 AVKIKVI
+3071 ITTV
-3078 STISF
+3078 STIKF
-3083 KKNAPIS
+3083 NTTDKDLIS
-3090 IMKTVL
+3090 ALRTLLK
-3096 DNNNIPIYH
+3096 NNNISIYH
-3105 SNHIFMNKRSTNHG
+3105 SSHVFMNKRSTNKG
-3119 AAEKVIGDIDGIE
+3119 AAEKMIGDIDSIKMIE
-3132 MIKGEDTIA
+3132 SANTIA
-3141 AYDSTGTELTSP
+3141 AYDSTGTELTDP
-3153 SKLEYDMV
+3153 PKLEYDTV
-3161 YGKASANFFE
+3161 SGKASANFFE

-3184 PWLTAGKTEV
+3184 PWLTAGETGV
-3194 APVVEIKTTFKIIY
+3194 APVVKIKTSFRIIY
-3208 RHSGIVTQ
+3208 THSGIVTQ

-3221 KSEETTDIGTYVSA
+3221 KSEEITDIGTYVSA

-3259 EKRLYYRNAMNDASL
+3259 KKRLYYRNAMTDASL

-3336 YIHWTIELQCK
+3336 NIHWTIELQCK

-3353 DLKLSDYLNSVTIKD
+3353 DLTLSDYLNSVTIKD

-3375 VFDSSEMNGT
+3375 FFDSSEMNGT
-3385 KLEYSNSR
+3385 KLEYSNLR
-3393 GKFEETDNAGLF
+3393 DKFEETDNAGLF

-3412 VKTGAN
+3412 VKTGAD
-3418 LEAAENAFYSN
+3418 LEALENAFYSN

>member
-62 ISSLLPD
+62 ISSLIPD
-69 SAINAAAENAR
+69 AAMKAAAAEDAGY
-80 HRAEAKKVSIASGKD
+80 RAEAKNVSIASGKE
-95 LEAYVNGTLTDSG
+95 LEDYVKGTLTDRSG

-122 LDKSTDNLKDF
+122 LNKSNYTLEGF
-133 VGIGTAEHPFAGEV
+133 GGIGTYDHPFAGEV

-152 AESNPYGE
+152 AENNPYGE

-165 WKNSSLFNYVTTDA
+165 WENSSLFNYVTTDA

-190 KPVYLKTAAE
+190 KPVYFKTAAE
-200 GTAPLFAKHVVQGNK
+200 GTAPLFAKHVVQGEK

-235 LGDGAKADIHIGYLK
+235 LGDGAKADIHVGYLN
-250 NSSVSGGDTAG
+250 NSAVVGEDTAG
-261 GICGTMGK
+261 GICGSMGEK
-269 NSELNLW
+269 SELNLW

-285 GKDAKSKSLGSVS
+285 GNNAKSQSLGSVS

-311 TGAVLSINK
+311 TGAVLSINE

-325 DDRTITATG
+325 DDRTITATEKATATDP
-334 GNSGNAAGGL
+334 NKNKGNAAGGL
-344 VGKANGA
+344 VGKADSA

-396 EGAEFDID
+396 EGAEFNID
-404 LSNYNL
+404 LSDYNL

-440 NITIGKENAV
+440 NITIGKGNAD

-471 LTNGNCLENTVTIK
+471 LTKESCLENTVTIK
-485 NVNTNVTITNNK
+485 NVNTNVTINNKK

-594 SGLTG
+594 SSAAVKT
-599 VTNALLVNL
+599 ALLVNL
-608 QTDVGKDNGLIYA
+608 QTDGGTDDGLIYA
-621 LGSGSNYDSATKKGW
+621 LGSGSNYDEKSGTGW

-663 IGGKTIE
+663 IDGETIE
-670 EAGVVKYDEN
+670 EAGVVSYDKT

-689 TANNGTYEINSAV
+689 TAENNEYKIANTV

-724 SGCDT
+724 SGCDM
-729 SASILKRNITLTGD
+729 SASILKNKITLTGD
-743 VNLSGTGLRS
+743 VDLSGTGLRS

-759 GNNEFTGTL
+759 VNNAFIGTL
-768 NGGGNKIT
+768 DGGNHTIT

-785 RGANEAKNEAGK
+785 RGEALAKNEAGK

-812 LFAKISGAT
+812 LFAKVSGAT

-855 ENVKSDVK
+855 ENVKSNVN

-876 TIFGVDSAENT
+876 TIFGVDSAAAN
-887 TVTLKDCTSKFDMT
+887 VTLNNCTSNFNMT

-937 KLANSIALKKDGDKT
+937 NLSNSINPKKEGDVDNK
-952 YYFYGYG
+952 YHFYGYG

-1029 GNSASKTIGGL
+1029 GKSASKTIGGL
-1040 VTNSYG
+1040 VTSSYG

-1055 TSSSITDS
+1055 TGSSISDS

-1082 NITETNNAEINN
+1082 NITETDNAEINN

-1104 ITDPNAYDCS
+1104 ITDPDAYDCS

-1119 GIADTYDEIV
+1119 GTAGTYDEIV
-1129 GRTMKER
+1129 GRTM

-1149 GFVSIRTSGNVLN
+1149 GFVSIRTSGDVLN
-1162 MNGEKSNE
+1162 MNGENSNE
-1170 YKPKTARGKTQPNR
+1170 YKPKTDLGKKQPNP

-1195 RAKTSQTGGE
+1195 REKTSQTGGE

-1214 YAADNIR
+1214 YAAKNIR
-1221 KYFEDYRTFPTEET
+1221 DDYFSKYSTFPTDT
-1235 VIDLTGLSYYPVDVS
+1235 DIDLTGLSYYPVDVS
-1250 NTIACNKVAFKL
+1250 NTIARNRVTFKL
-1262 YNEQIQTA
+1262 YNKEIQNA
-1270 HGKKYSTRA
+1270 HGTKYSTRA
-1279 YSQHYLMQCGLF
+1279 YSQQYLMQCGLF

-1321 KLNVQGSGALICGN
+1321 KLNVKGSGALICGN
-1335 LEGSSTQKASLT
+1335 LEGSSTQKAALT
-1347 ISGLVL
+1347 IN
-1353 DGLTI
+1353 GLT
-1358 KNLNE
+1358 LNKLTIDDLDE
-1363 AEYNTANIALLV
+1363 TANMALLV

-1385 ISGVSTKGYADNE
+1385 ISGVSTSGYADNE
-1398 KAASALIGTAGSGEV
+1398 KAASALIGTAGSDKV

-1427 RSDTSNV
+1427 RSDTRNV
-1434 SANARTAFEKSYK
+1434 NTAAQTAFEKSYK

-1533 AEATA
+1533 AEATE
-1538 TAATSTSGVKGGF
+1538 VF
-1551 DFSSFLPYVAAA
+1551 DFSSFLPYVATGYDASKQ
-1563 YGSATYNHE
+1563 YHE
-1572 IAVNHVS
+1572 LAVNHVS

-1597 GATLSMVAEILSS
+1597 GTTLSMIADILSS

-1631 DKNFEKWDSDKAGG
+1631 DKNFEKWDSDKSGG
-1645 KGHTRIG
+1645 TNHTRIG
-1652 FDGSKFVAMKK
+1652 FDGSNFVAMKK
-1663 SGNEWVED
+1663 SGDEWVED
-1671 TDKSISIKKADVCSY
+1671 TDKSISITKADVCSY

-1699 NGGIIT
+1699 NGGTIT

-1752 CVIKDLD
+1752 CVVKDLD
-1759 IKVTAQTIT
+1759 IKVTVQTIT
-1768 LTNGKNG
+1768 LTNDRNG

-1810 SNTTKIQLKT
+1810 SNTKIQLKT
-1820 ADSTND
+1820 SYDKS

-1857 ISPLSNVTFEVYKN
+1857 ISPLGKGNFKVYKN
-1871 TDIQR
+1871 T
-1876 NIAVLDNYLYVNQI
+1876 NIATSDNVDNYLYVNQI

-1935 KKEDGKTVKTMVVPD
+1935 KQEDEKTVKTMVVPD

-1970 DGRYTVKNS
+1970 DGNYNVTKS

-2017 DAVPYIIRQYTVAD
+2017 NAVPYIIRQYTAA

-2042 GSGNYHYMELAKNAK
+2042 GSGNYHYMELAKNAN
-2057 YDLPNCFR
+2057 YELPNCFR

-2076 ESKICKNIL
+2076 DSKICKNIL
-2085 ALYGLDGKGSTVNL
+2085 ALYGLDGKGSTINL

-2113 YKNYLKEGSTSA
+2113 YKNSNPSITESTQNA

-2150 KSNSIHDLTLSG
+2150 KSNSIHNLTLSG
-2162 KLTQEQWDNNK
+2162 TLTQEQWDNNK

-2201 AGTDTHEYNFWNV
+2201 DNNSREYNFWNV
-2214 SLNGLTISGERVTGG
+2214 SLDDLTISGERVTGG

-2265 YMLGNA
+2265 YIQGKA
-2271 NLYINTLTEETSEF
+2271 NLYVNTITEETSEF
-2285 NESVTSDNSSKGKT
+2285 NESVTSDITIK
-2299 LVDTNC
+2299 VDTNC
-2305 GGIIGQLGDKTANA
+2305 GGIIGQLCESTSTSSTVK
-2319 NSEVIIRNVTVTAP
+2319 IRNVTVTAP

-2338 GNEAE
+2338 GYKDKT
-2343 NTNSALNGVGGAIG
+2343 TNSALNGVGGAIG

-2402 GDGNSK
+2402 GNGNSK
-2408 LSGIEHV
+2408 LSGMQHV

-2443 GYTISQTSSAITNGT
+2443 GYEISAVNTATSGDTSSNA
-2458 GGLIGTNN
+2458 GGLIGTNGP
-2466 YSRNICNS
+2466 SRNICNS
-2474 KVENCVIKGGS
+2474 KVGNCTMKGKN
-2485 VTGTGGII
+2485 VGGII
-2493 GSCGTNVN
+2493 GNNTNGDIS
-2501 VNAYNIV
+2501 AYNIV
-2508 VKNIKL
+2508 VNGVTL
-2514 NGSSNYGLFSGY
+2514 SGSSYYGLFSGY
-2526 SRSRTFNIV
+2526 SGGKTFNIV
-2535 GWSVQGTNKVSDK
+2535 GWSVQGDNTKADKV
-2548 TIDKNFGGTGNT
+2548 FGGTSSTN

-2574 KDTRGK
+2574 ESTRGK
-2580 NLSDITTNDA
+2580 NLSDITTAKNISRVDA
-2590 GQLILSSKSDDNFPY
+2590 GDDNFPY

-2625 TSAEAVEKIIADK
+2625 TSAEAVEKIIA
-2638 ENTANSS
+2638 EYNNTKYG
-2645 AKRYNKIDS
+2645 AKRYNEIGN
-2654 ADIANYKQLNFST
+2654 DIANYKQLNFST
-2667 EQDILKDIPVILI
+2667 GQDILKDIPVILI
-2680 DNTKDIKDQINS
+2680 DNTDNISDQINS

-2697 TNNTIQNASD
+2697 TNNTIPNASA
-2707 VKVYKANI
+2707 VNVYKANI

-2721 LSTENLTVNCNVNV
+2721 LSTDGLTVNCNV

-2817 GFNGSDPKVLVENYD
+2817 GFNGSEPKVLVENYD

-2860 WNYNKV
+2860 WNYSKV
-2866 LNLNVNF
+2866 LNLNVNI

-2902 TGKEKYNG
+2902 TGREKYNG
-2910 KILQLPFSDFTDSS
+2910 EMLELPFSDFKDSS
-2924 GKAFSEANFANIV
+2924 GKAFSEANFADMV
-2937 SSQLKFTKTV
+2937 SSQLKFTKT
-2947 NADGRFVED
+2947 AKTDGRFVED
-2956 DEGNMTVT
+2956 KKGNMTVT
-2964 IDGKKTTIRIGT
+2964 IDGKKTTIRT
-2976 ADDDDTDRFDLSTDT
+2976 AIDGDTNRFDLSTDT

-3032 GAVQNNHSIQL
+3032 GAVQKNHSIQL

-3051 TIKVE
+3051 TIEVE
-3056 TLESNPNV
+3056 TLEGTTGNTNV
-3064 VMDDENN
+3064 VMDDDKNDVN
-3071 AVKIKVI
+3071 ITTV
-3078 STISF
+3078 STIKF
-3083 KKNAPIS
+3083 NTTDKDLIS
-3090 IMKTVL
+3090 ALRTLLK
-3096 DNNNIPIYH
+3096 NNNISIYH
-3105 SNHIFMNKRSTNHG
+3105 SSHVFMNKRSTNKG
-3119 AAEKVIGDIDGIE
+3119 AAEKMIGAIDGIE
-3132 MIKGEDTIA
+3132 MIKSANTIA
-3141 AYDSTGTELTSP
+3141 AYDSTGTELTDP
-3153 SKLEYDMV
+3153 TKLEYDTV
-3161 YGKASANFFE
+3161 CGKASANFFE

-3184 PWLTAGKTEV
+3184 PWLTAGETGV

-3208 RHSGIVTQ
+3208 THSGIVTQ

-3221 KSEETTDIGTYVSA
+3221 KSEEITDIGTYVSA

-3336 YIHWTIELQCK
+3336 NIHWTIELQCK
-3347 NDSYKD
+3347 NDSYNG

-3375 VFDSSEMNGT
+3375 FFDSSSSEMNET
-3385 KLEYSNSR
+3385 KLDYSNPR
-3393 GKFEETDNAGLF
+3393 DKFEETDNAGLF

-3412 VKTGAN
+3412 VKTGAD
-3418 LEAAENAFYSN
+3418 LEAAANAFYSN

>member
-1 MEHKILKRKGKNTQP
+1 MAT
-16 ESSFRREHKGL
+16 
-27 LRRISAF
+27 
-34 VIAAAVMTTG
+34 
-44 MPMQQIADN
+44 
-53 MPDLDIISK
+53 
-62 ISSLLPD
+62 
-69 SAINAAAENAR
+69 
-80 HRAEAKKVSIASGKD
+80 
-95 LEAYVNGTLTDSG
+95 
-108 ELVGYN
+108 
-114 EKDTLTIT
+114 
-122 LDKSTDNLKDF
+122 
-133 VGIGTAEHPFAGEV
+133 
-147 TIGLA
+147 
-152 AESNPYGE
+152 ESNPYGVFTGLTWE
-160 FAKLS
+160 
-165 WKNSSLFNYVTTDA
+165 NSSLFNYVTTDA
-179 IITNTNGNDKE
+179 VVTNQNSSDKD
-190 KPVYLKTAAE
+190 KPVYLKAG
-200 GTAPLFAKHVVQGNK
+200 GTGTEPLFAKHVVKGEK
-215 TQTWNIVVDAS
+215 TQTWNIVADAS
-226 AQYGGVVGD
+226 ARYGGVIGD
-235 LGDGAKADIHIGYLK
+235 LGKDAKADIHVGYL
-250 NSSVSGGDTAG
+250 NNADVVGGDTAG
-261 GICGTMGK
+261 GICGTMQDNSALSLSVTGK
-269 NSELNLW
+269 
-276 LDESIKDTS
+276 IKDTK
-285 GKDAKSKSLGSVS
+285 GAEKPSKSLGSVS

-311 TGAVLSINK
+311 TGAVLTINE
-320 MPEIT
+320 MPKIT
-325 DDRTITATG
+325 AARTITAADK
-334 GNSGNAAGGL
+334 SKGNAAGGL
-344 VGKANGA
+344 VGKADGA
-351 KIEFAKDVSY
+351 KIAFANGVSY
-361 TNRGELNAKVEK
+361 TNSGTLTV
-373 NSSTNSAP
+373 TVTGAP

-404 LSNYNL
+404 LSDYKL
-410 TGAINVSAN
+410 TGTINVSAN

-430 KGLDENNKAA
+430 KGNVTESSAA
-440 NITIGKENAV
+440 KITIYNETAKDA
-450 ENSCFNVT
+450 NSDVDFKVKSNK
-458 ADDGTVGGILGKL
+458 GTVGGIIGKIL
-471 LTNGNCLENTVTIK
+471 NVNGNLKNTFTIK
-485 NVNTNVTITNNK
+485 NVKTELTLNGDNSQ
-497 VNGGGIVGDLG
+497 NGGGIVGDLG
-508 LYRYSSG
+508 WYKESKG

-521 DGTNKITINKTETK
+521 DGTNKIIVNETEAK
-535 GNSGGIAFS
+535 GNSGGIAYS

-558 SGNVRSGVVDKVV
+558 SGNVESGVVDKVV
-571 DCNNNGKDTYYGSVV
+571 DYGNYGSVV

-594 SGLTG
+594 SGVEDVKT
-599 VTNALLVNL
+599 ALLINL
-608 QTDVGKDNGLIYA
+608 QTDGGKDDGLIYA
-621 LGSGSNYDSATKKGW
+621 LGSGSNYDPDTKKGW
-636 TYIRPEAKDTKDTK
+636 TYIRPKEETKK
-650 IEDVAPWGQVIRL
+650 VEDVSPWGQVIRL
-663 IGGKTIE
+663 IGDKTIE

-689 TANNGTYEINSAV
+689 NAENNEYKIANTV
-702 DLMKLAL
+702 DFMKLAL

-724 SGCDT
+724 SGCET
-729 SASILKRNITLTGD
+729 SASILKKNITLTGD
-743 VNLSGTGLRS
+743 VDLRGTGLRG

-759 GNNEFTGTL
+759 GNTDFTRTL
-768 NGGGNKIT
+768 DGGNHKIT

-785 RGANEAKNEAGK
+785 RGADESKNEAGK

-812 LFAKISGAT
+812 LFAKVSGAT
-821 IKNLTLDGSICI
+821 IKDLTLGGSICI

-855 ENVKSDVK
+855 ENVKSKVN
-863 IIMRKGEQRIDVG
+863 IIMRKGEHRIDVG
-876 TIFGVDSAENT
+876 TIFGVDSDTAN
-887 TVTLKDCTSKFDMT
+887 VTLNNCTSNFKMT
-901 LAGNANSSY
+901 LVGNANSSY

-928 TVNGMTISG
+928 TVNDLTISG
-937 KLANSIALKKDGDKT
+937 EMKNSINLKKDGKKE
-952 YYFYGYG
+952 YHFYGYG

-979 NVSKFN
+979 NVSKFT
-985 ITDNSDNKGTG
+985 ITDNSDNNGTG

-1011 DDSTHDKGV
+1011 DNSTHDKGV
-1020 TVDGSKITV
+1020 TVDGSNITV

-1040 VTNSYG
+1040 VTSSYG

-1082 NITETNNAEINN
+1082 NTTETNNTEINN

-1104 ITDPNAYDCS
+1104 ITDPSAYDCA

-1119 GIADTYDEIV
+1119 GTAGTYDEIV
-1129 GRTMKER
+1129 GRTMKG
-1136 KERDDDDIGASGE
+1136 DDIGASGE
-1149 GFVSIRTSGNVLN
+1149 GFVSIRTSGNKLN
-1162 MNGEKSNE
+1162 MDSSNSNE
-1170 YKPKTARGKTQPNR
+1170 YKPKTDLGKTQPNQ
-1184 YTRYYYNLDCL
+1184 YTRYYYDLDYL
-1195 RAKTSQTGGE
+1195 REKASQTGGE

-1214 YAADNIR
+1214 YAAKNIR
-1221 KYFEDYRTFPTEET
+1221 DDYFSKYSTFQTEET

-1250 NTIACNKVAFKL
+1250 NTIARNRVTFKL
-1262 YNEQIQTA
+1262 YNKEIQNA
-1270 HGKKYSTRA
+1270 HGTKYSTWA

-1347 ISGLVL
+1347 ISGLAL

-1358 KNLNE
+1358 NNLNK
-1363 AEYNTANIALLV
+1363 AGYNTANMALLV

-1385 ISGVSTKGYADNE
+1385 ISGVSTRGYADKE
-1398 KAASALIGTAGSGEV
+1398 KAASALIGTAGSDKV

-1427 RSDTSNV
+1427 RKTTSDV
-1434 SANARTAFEKSYK
+1434 KTAAQTDFEKSYK

-1498 SHSAEFAPDAGD
+1498 SHSKEFAPDAGD

-1521 ADDKN
+1521 ADDTN

-1533 AEATA
+1533 ANATA

-1551 DFSSFLPYVAAA
+1551 DFSSFLPYVATE
-1563 YGSATYNHE
+1563 YGGSVTNAHE

-1579 KEMGE
+1579 KEMGD

-1645 KGHTRIG
+1645 KGHTRIEYN
-1652 FDGSKFVAMKK
+1652 GSKFVAVKK
-1663 SGNEWVED
+1663 SGDEWVED
-1671 TDKSISIKKADVCSY
+1671 TGKSISITKADVCSY
-1686 LAGAYYLVEGNDE
+1686 LAGAYYLVEGNAE
-1699 NGGIIT
+1699 NGGTIT
-1705 LSEEFAGLGQTGSDY
+1705 LSEKFAGLGQAGSDY
-1720 AFRGVIAGKK
+1720 AFRGVITGKK
-1730 YNGKKMVIKNPSDKP
+1730 YNGNKMVIENPSDKP

-1752 CVIKDLD
+1752 CVVKDLD
-1759 IKVTAQTIT
+1759 IKVTAKTIT
-1768 LTNGKNG
+1768 LTNDKNG
-1775 KSGQLTYG
+1775 ADGQLTYDN
-1783 EGTPVYGAVIGKI
+1783 GTPVYGAVIGRI

-1810 SNTTKIQLKT
+1810 LNTTIQLKT
-1820 ADSTND
+1820 IDSTNN
-1826 YYKYTTVIPVGGYVG
+1826 YYKKTTVIPVGGYVG

-1857 ISPLSNVTFEVYKN
+1857 ISPFGKDNFEVYKN
-1871 TDIQR
+1871 TSKQNVD
-1876 NIAVLDNYLYVNQI
+1876 VLNNYLYVNQI

-1903 GSYSIASKTL
+1903 GSYSIASTIL
-1913 DNGDKNYPIPDLN
+1913 DNSDKNYPIPDLN
-1926 PDSDSKISF
+1926 PNSDSKISF
-1935 KKEDGKTVKTMVVPD
+1935 KQENGKDVKTMVVPD
-1950 SQSLF
+1950 SQLLF
-1955 VLSEITQ
+1955 ILSEITQ

-1970 DGRYTVKNS
+1970 DGNYTVKKS

-1986 THLAKYSEIGTNA
+1986 THLAKYSAVGTDD
-1999 TEKPSDFTLAKED
+1999 TKQPSDFTLANKD
-2012 SADKA
+2012 STGKA
-2017 DAVPYIIRQYTVAD
+2017 DAVPYIIRQYTKAD
-2031 ENGSY
+2031 TDGSY

-2042 GSGNYHYMELAKNAK
+2042 GSGNYHYMELAENAK

-2065 GIGQLYPQEME
+2065 GIGQLYPQEMGDSE
-2076 ESKICKNIL
+2076 ICKNIL
-2085 ALYGLDGKGSTVNL
+2085 ALYGLDGNGSTIKL
-2099 NTSLKNHSS
+2099 NTNLKNHSS

-2113 YKNYLKEGSTSA
+2113 YKNYLKDTTTKSA

-2162 KLTQEQWDNNK
+2162 TLTQEQFDNNK
-2173 KITMKS
+2173 KITMTAS
-2179 DTNKA
+2179 TPLA

-2189 IIGSLRYTASDI
+2189 MIGSLRYTASDN
-2201 AGTDTHEYNFWNV
+2201 DSREYTFWNV
-2214 SLNGLTISGERVTGG
+2214 SLNDLTISGERATGG
-2229 FIGNVPDK
+2229 FIGYVPDK

-2257 TAVGGVIG
+2257 AAAGGVIG

-2271 NLYINTLTEETSEF
+2271 NLYVNTLTEKTSQF
-2285 NESVTSDNSSKGKT
+2285 NESVTSDNSSKGNT

-2305 GGIIGQLGDKTANA
+2305 GGIIGQLGNKTANA
-2319 NSEVIIRNVTVTAP
+2319 NSEVIIRNVTVTATKG
-2333 ENKHM
+2333 NI
-2338 GNEAE
+2338 GNEKSEA
-2343 NTNSALNGVGGAIG
+2343 NSAFNGVGGAIG
-2357 LAYKS
+2357 LANSEGSYEKIKI
-2362 NVLLINFNLKN
+2362 LLINFNLDKVN
-2373 VDMYGKNVAGLIGN
+2373 LYGKNVGGLIGN
-2387 ANTGLNVKAYNCNVE
+2387 TNGSLKFKAYNCSVE
-2402 GDGNSK
+2402 GNGNK
-2408 LSGIEHV
+2408 IYGLEHV
-2415 GGLFGYFPANGTGS
+2415 GGLFGYCNAYGTDDVKY
-2429 IDGYSNHIDGCSVS
+2429 DGISFINHIDGCSVS
-2443 GYTISQTSSAITNGT
+2443 GYTINQGDNDTSHDV
-2458 GGLIGTNN
+2458 GGLMANNN
-2466 YSRNICNS
+2466 YAVNICNS
-2474 KVENCVIKGGS
+2474 KVENCTIQGAVQ
-2485 VTGTGGII
+2485 GGII
-2493 GSCGTNVN
+2493 GRCSKE

-2508 VKNIKL
+2508 INGVKIES
-2514 NGSSNYGLFSGY
+2514 SSNYGLF
-2526 SRSRTFNIV
+2526 
-2535 GWSVQGTNKVSDK
+2535 
-2548 TIDKNFGGTGNT
+2548 FGLGNT
-2560 TTVIPAD
+2560 TYKPTVNVVGLSIQGDNTAAGNVIDKYCYRAIDVTSFTVIPAD

-2574 KDTRGK
+2574 ESTRGK
-2580 NLSDITTNDA
+2580 NLSDITTATNISRVDTT
-2590 GQLILSSKSDDNFPY
+2590 DDNFPY
-2605 ATSSPAKNVGTGAKF
+2605 ATSSPAKNVGTGTKF

-2625 TSAEAVEKIIADK
+2625 TSAEAVESIIAEYNDTK
-2638 ENTANSS
+2638 YS
-2645 AKRYNKIDS
+2645 AKRYNKIGN
-2654 ADIANYKQLNFST
+2654 DIANYKNLTFST

-2680 DNTKDIKDQINS
+2680 DNTKDICEQINS

-2697 TNNTIQNASD
+2697 TNNQVSKESA

-2715 SGDDVT
+2715 SGDNVT
-2721 LSTENLTVNCNVNV
+2721 LSESTNELTVEYGLD
-2735 TDKKFTQF
+2735 DKKQF
-2743 QAKSDKFDSDTRGQ
+2743 FNKFKAKPDKFDSDTRGQ

-2764 YTDPTVSSSNAKV
+2764 YTDPTVSKSTTV

-2802 TQYYPNKYTNETGNK
+2802 TQYYPSKYTDETGDN
-2817 GFNGSDPKVLVENYD
+2817 GFNGSKPKVLVENYD

-2873 GGAEKTIPKGT
+2873 GGTEKTIPKGT
-2884 RFVLID
+2884 QFVLID

-2910 KILQLPFSDFTDSS
+2910 EILQLPFSDFTDSS
-2924 GKAFSEANFANIV
+2924 GKAFSEADFSDMV
-2937 SSQLKFTKTV
+2937 SSQLEFTKTTK
-2947 NADGRFVED
+2947 ADGSFVA
-2956 DEGNMTVT
+2956 DEKGNMTVM
-2964 IDGKKTTIRIGT
+2964 IGGKKTTIRT
-2976 ADDDDTDRFDLSTDT
+2976 ANDGDTDRFDLSTYT
-2991 KNLTEDYYL
+2991 RNLTEDYYL

-3032 GAVQNNHSIQL
+3032 GAVQNNHSVQL

-3051 TIKVE
+3051 TIEVE
-3056 TLESNPNV
+3056 TLEGNTNV
-3064 VMDDENN
+3064 VMDD
-3071 AVKIKVI
+3071 VKNDVNITTV
-3078 STISF
+3078 STITF
-3083 KKNAPIS
+3083 NTTDKDLIS
-3090 IMKTVL
+3090 ALKAL
-3096 DNNNIPIYH
+3096 LKNNNISIYH
-3105 SNHIFMNKRSTNHG
+3105 SSHIFMNKRNTNG
-3119 AAEKVIGDIDGIE
+3119 GVAEKMIGDIDGIE
-3132 MIKGEDTIA
+3132 MIKGADTIA
-3141 AYDSTGTELTSP
+3141 AYDSTGVELTEP
-3153 SKLEYDMV
+3153 PKLEYDTV
-3161 YGKASANFFE
+3161 CGKASANFFE

-3184 PWLTAGKTEV
+3184 PWLTAGETGV
-3194 APVVEIKTTFKIIY
+3194 APEVKIKTSFKIIY
-3208 RHSGIVTQ
+3208 THSGIVTQ

-3221 KSEETTDIGTYVSA
+3221 NSAENTDVGTYVSA

-3245 TTYSSSVSDTVEDS
+3245 TTYSSSVSGTVEDS
-3259 EKRLYYRNAMNDASL
+3259 KKCLYYRNAMTDASL

-3287 DEERGDGQTKANDQ
+3287 DEDRGDGQTKANDQ

-3306 FDEETETS
+3306 FDEETETN

-3336 YIHWTIELQCK
+3336 KIRWTIELQCK
-3347 NDSYKD
+3347 QDGYTD
-3353 DLKLSDYLNSVTIKD
+3353 DLKLSDYLNSVTIKGVD
-3368 INEQQLA
+3368 EQTLET
-3375 VFDSSEMNGT
+3375 FNSGELGKT
-3385 KLEYSNSR
+3385 KLEYSAARDN
-3393 GKFEETDNAGLF
+3393 FEELDNAGLF

-3412 VKTGAN
+3412 VKTGAD
-3418 LEAAENAFYSN
+3418 LEAVENAFYSN

-3466 D
+3466 DKAL

>member
-62 ISSLLPD
+62 ISSLIPD
-69 SAINAAAENAR
+69 AAMKAAAAEGANYR
-80 HRAEAKKVSIASGKD
+80 EYAKDVSIASGNDLKD
-95 LEAYVNGTLTDSG
+95 YVSGTLKDSSG

-114 EKDTLTIT
+114 EKDKLTIT
-122 LDKSTDNLKDF
+122 SNESSYTLEGF
-133 VGIGTAEHPFAGEV
+133 GGIGTAKHPFAGEV
-147 TIGLA
+147 RIGLVD
-152 AESNPYGE
+152 ENNPYGE

-190 KPVYLKTAAE
+190 TPVYLKTAAA
-200 GTAPLFAKHVVQGNK
+200 GTAPLFAKHVVQGDK
-215 TQTWNIVVDAS
+215 TQPQTWNIVVDAS

-235 LGDGAKADIHIGYLK
+235 LGDGAKADIHVGYLN
-250 NSSVSGGDTAG
+250 NSAVVGGDTAG
-261 GICGTMGK
+261 GICGTMGN

-276 LDESIKDTS
+276 LDENIKDTS

-305 VIGQMN
+305 IIGQMN
-311 TGAVLSINK
+311 TGAVLTINE

-325 DDRTITATG
+325 DERMITATEKATDL
-334 GNSGNAAGGL
+334 NKNKGNAAGGL
-344 VGKANGA
+344 VGK
-351 KIEFAKDVSY
+351 
-361 TNRGELNAKVEK
+361 LNAGAKVELADNVTYVDSANGK
-373 NSSTNSAP
+373 ITVTGAPTLSS
-381 SESGAGGVFGVYSAA
+381 AGGVFGYYGVAA
-396 EGAEFDID
+396 GDTVDID
-404 LSNYNL
+404 VSRYKVSGSKTL
-410 TGAINVSAN
+410 SAN
-419 AGGGFA
+419 ADGGFI
-425 GRFEL
+425 GRIML
-430 KGLDENNKAA
+430 SGKDNSGKAA
-440 NITIGKENAV
+440 VVTIDGKTAKTANDVPDFTITTEVGTAGGVVGKIFSDE
-450 ENSCFNVT
+450 
-458 ADDGTVGGILGKL
+458 K
-471 LTNGNCLENTVTIK
+471 NCLENTVIIK
-485 NVNTNVTITNNK
+485 NVKTDITANNG
-497 VNGGGIVGDLG
+497 NGGGIVGDLG
-508 LYRYSSG
+508 YFKNIKG

-521 DGTNKITINKTETK
+521 DGTNHMTVNK
-535 GNSGGIAFS
+535 GASSSGSSGIAFS
-544 VYSSFLDICGENTI
+544 VYSSFLDIGGENTI
-558 SGNVRSGVVDKVV
+558 KGDVDAGAVDKVV
-571 DCNNNGKDTYYGSVV
+571 DFNNYGSVV

-594 SGLTG
+594 SGLTS

-608 QTDVGKDNGLIYA
+608 QKDGGKDEGLIYA
-621 LGSGSNYDSATKKGW
+621 LGSGSNYNEKSGTGW

-670 EAGVVKYDEN
+670 EAGVVEYNKN
-680 AHTVTLKGL
+680 AHTVTLKGF
-689 TANNGTYEINSAV
+689 TAENNEYKIANTV
-702 DLMKLAL
+702 DFMKLAL

-724 SGCDT
+724 SGCDK
-729 SASILKRNITLTGD
+729 SASILKNKITLTGD
-743 VNLSGTGLRS
+743 VDLSGTGLRG

-759 GNNEFTGTL
+759 GNNAFIGTL
-768 NGGGNKIT
+768 DGGNHTIT

-785 RGANEAKNEAGK
+785 RGEALAKNEAGK

-812 LFAKISGAT
+812 LFAKVSGAT
-821 IKNLTLDGSICI
+821 IKDLTLDGSICI

-855 ENVKSDVK
+855 ENVKSNVK

-876 TIFGVDSAENT
+876 TIFGVDSAAAN
-887 TVTLKDCTSKFDMT
+887 VTLNNCTSNFNMT

-937 KLANSIALKKDGDKT
+937 ELANSIDLKKDGDKT

-979 NVSKFN
+979 KVSNFN
-985 ITDNSDNKGTG
+985 ITDNSDNNGTG

-1011 DDSTHDKGV
+1011 DNSTHDKGV
-1020 TVDGSKITV
+1020 TVEGSKIIV
-1029 GNSASKTIGGL
+1029 EKSASKTIGGL
-1040 VTNSYG
+1040 VTSSYG

-1055 TSSSITDS
+1055 TGLSITDS

-1104 ITDPNAYDCS
+1104 ITDPNAYDCA

-1119 GIADTYDEIV
+1119 GTADTYDEIV
-1129 GRTMKER
+1129 GRTM

-1170 YKPKTARGKTQPNR
+1170 YKPKTDLGKTQPNP

-1214 YAADNIR
+1214 YAAKNIR
-1221 KYFEDYRTFPTEET
+1221 DDYFSKYSTFPTDT
-1235 VIDLTGLSYYPVDVS
+1235 DIDLTGLSYYPVDVS
-1250 NTIACNKVAFKL
+1250 NTIARNKVTFKL

-1270 HGKKYSTRA
+1270 HGTKYSTRA

-1321 KLNVQGSGALICGN
+1321 KLNVQGSGAIICGN
-1335 LEGSSTQKASLT
+1335 LSGSPTQKAALT
-1347 ISGLVL
+1347 IN
-1353 DGLTI
+1353 GLT
-1358 KNLNE
+1358 LNKLTIDDLDK
-1363 AEYNTANIALLV
+1363 TANMALLV

-1434 SANARTAFEKSYK
+1434 SANAQTAFEKSYK

-1526 HFTSPES
+1526 HFTSPEDPK
-1533 AEATA
+1533 ATA
-1538 TAATSTSGVKGGF
+1538 TAATSTSGVMGGF
-1551 DFSSFLPYVAAA
+1551 DFSNFLPYVAAA

-1597 GATLSMVAEILSS
+1597 GTTLSMVAEILSS

-1645 KGHTRIG
+1645 TNHTRIG
-1652 FDGSKFVAMKK
+1652 FDGSNFVAMKK
-1663 SGNEWVED
+1663 LGDEWVED

-1699 NGGIIT
+1699 NGGTIT

-1775 KSGQLTYG
+1775 ADGQLTYG

-1810 SNTTKIQLKT
+1810 SNTKIQLKT
-1820 ADSTND
+1820 ADNTAN

-1871 TDIQR
+1871 TDIQK

-1903 GSYSIASKTL
+1903 DSYSIASKTL
-1913 DNGDKNYPIPDLN
+1913 DNSDKNYPIPDLN

-1935 KKEDGKTVKTMVVPD
+1935 TQEEGKDKTTMVVPD

-1962 SMCGNAGT
+1962 SMCGNAST
-1970 DGRYTVKNS
+1970 ADGNYNVTKS

-1986 THLAKYSEIGTNA
+1986 THLAKYLAVGTDN
-1999 TEKPSDFTLAKED
+1999 TTQPSDFTLAKED

-2017 DAVPYIIRQYTVAD
+2017 DAVPYIIRQYTAAD

-2042 GSGNYHYMELAKNAK
+2042 GSGNYHYMELAQNAK

-2076 ESKICKNIL
+2076 DSEICKNIL

-2113 YKNYLKEGSTSA
+2113 YKNYLKEGSTNA

-2162 KLTQEQWDNNK
+2162 KLTQEQLNNSG
-2173 KITMKS
+2173 KIKMTS

-2189 IIGSLRYTASDI
+2189 MIGSLRYTASDI
-2201 AGTDTHEYNFWNV
+2201 DNNSREYNFWNV

-2285 NESVTSDNSSKGKT
+2285 NESVTSDTTKVN
-2299 LVDTNC
+2299 TNC
-2305 GGIIGQLGDKTANA
+2305 GGIIGQLCESKST
-2319 NSEVIIRNVTVTAP
+2319 SSTVKIRNVTVTAP

-2343 NTNSALNGVGGAIG
+2343 ATNSALNGVGGAIG

-3083 KKNAPIS
+3083 KENAPIP

-3171 ISEQNNEKAIDLR
+3171 ISEQNKEKAIDLR

-3208 RHSGIVTQ
+3208 THSGIVTQ

-3221 KSEETTDIGTYVSA
+3221 KSEEITDIGTYVSA

-3259 EKRLYYRNAMNDASL
+3259 KKRLYYRNAMNDASL

-3375 VFDSSEMNGT
+3375 VFDSSSEMNGK
-3385 KLEYSNSR
+3385 KLDYSNSR
-3393 GKFEETDNAGLF
+3393 DKFEETDNAGLF

-3412 VKTGAN
+3412 VKTGAD
-3418 LEAAENAFYSN
+3418 LEAVENAFYSN

>member
-16 ESSFRREHKGL
+16 ESSFGREHKGL

-69 SAINAAAENAR
+69 SAINAAAEDANYR
-80 HRAEAKKVSIASGKD
+80 EYAKDVSIASGKD
-95 LEAYVNGTLTDSG
+95 LEAYVNGTLTDISG

-122 LDKSTDNLKDF
+122 LSESSYTLEGF
-133 VGIGTAEHPFAGEV
+133 GGIGTEDHPFAGKVIIGYV
-147 TIGLA
+147 TD
-152 AESNPYGE
+152 NYPYGE

-165 WKNSSLFNYVTTDA
+165 WENSSLFNYVTTDA
-179 IITNTNGNDKE
+179 IITNTNGNDKG
-190 KPVYLKTAAE
+190 KPVYLKTAAA
-200 GTAPLFAKHVVQGNK
+200 GTAPLFAKHVVQGDK

-235 LGDGAKADIHIGYLK
+235 LGDLGDGAKADIHVGYLN
-250 NSSVSGGDTAG
+250 NSAVVGGDTAG
-261 GICGTMGK
+261 GICGSMGEK
-269 NSELNLW
+269 SALNLW
-276 LDESIKDTS
+276 LDENIKDTS
-285 GKDAKSKSLGSVS
+285 GKDTKSKSLGSVS

-311 TGAVLSINK
+311 TGAVLSINE

-325 DDRTITATG
+325 DDRTIKATD

-344 VGKANGA
+344 VGK
-351 KIEFAKDVSY
+351 
-361 TNRGELNAKVEK
+361 LNAGAKVELADNVTYVDSAGGK
-373 NSSTNSAP
+373 ITVTGAPTLSS
-381 SESGAGGVFGVYSAA
+381 AGGVFGYYGVAA
-396 EGAEFDID
+396 GDTVDID
-404 LSNYNL
+404 VSRYKVSGSKTL
-410 TGAINVSAN
+410 SAN
-419 AGGGFA
+419 ADGGFI
-425 GRFEL
+425 GRIML
-430 KGLDENNKAA
+430 SGKDNSGKAA
-440 NITIGKENAV
+440 VVTIDGKTAKTANDDPDFTITTEAGTAGGVVGKIFSDE
-450 ENSCFNVT
+450 
-458 ADDGTVGGILGKL
+458 K
-471 LTNGNCLENTVTIK
+471 NCLENTVIIK
-485 NVNTNVTITNNK
+485 NVKTDITANNG
-497 VNGGGIVGDLG
+497 NGGGIVGDLG
-508 LYRYSSG
+508 YFKNIKG

-521 DGTNKITINKTETK
+521 DGTNYMTVNKGTSS
-535 GNSGGIAFS
+535 SGSSGIAFS
-544 VYSSFLDICGENTI
+544 VYSSFLDIGGENTI
-558 SGNVRSGVVDKVV
+558 KGDVDAGAVDKVV
-571 DCNNNGKDTYYGSVV
+571 DCNNYGSVV

-594 SGLTG
+594 SSAAVKT
-599 VTNALLVNL
+599 ALLVNL
-608 QTDVGKDNGLIYA
+608 QTDGGKDDGLIYA
-621 LGSGSNYDSATKKGW
+621 LGSGSDYDEKSGTGW

-663 IGGKTIE
+663 IDGKTIE
-670 EAGVVKYDEN
+670 EAGVVEYDEN
-680 AHTVTLKGL
+680 AHTVTLKGF
-689 TANNGTYEINSAV
+689 TAENNEYKIANTV

-724 SGCDT
+724 SGCDM
-729 SASILKRNITLTGD
+729 SASILKNKITLTGD
-743 VNLSGTGLRS
+743 VDLSGTSLRG

-759 GNNEFTGTL
+759 VNNAFIGTL
-768 NGGGNKIT
+768 DGGNHTIT

-785 RGANEAKNEAGK
+785 RGEALAKNEAGK

-812 LFAKISGAT
+812 LFAKVSGAT

-844 AAAQFSGNTTA
+844 VAAQFSGNTTA
-855 ENVKSDVK
+855 ENVTSKVEIIFDTNGSIDKKSPASGK
-863 IIMRKGEQRIDVG
+863 RAGAGML
-876 TIFGVDSAENT
+876 FGIDSADSDNAAVE
-887 TVTLKDCTSKFDMT
+887 LKNCSSKFDMT
-901 LAGNANSSY
+901 LCGFSNTSY
-910 NGVSAGTIGHV
+910 NEISAGTISRIQ
-921 KNSGSNV
+921 NASTTV
-928 TVNGMTISG
+928 TVDGMEISG
-937 KLANSIALKKDGDKT
+937 KLTNSINKYTDASDRT
-952 YYFYGYG
+952 YHFYGYG

-1029 GNSASKTIGGL
+1029 EKSASKTIGGL
-1040 VTNSYG
+1040 VTSSYG

-1055 TSSSITDS
+1055 TSSSIS
-1063 SSSVVGLIVGK
+1063 SENVKASVVGLIVGK

-1082 NITETNNAEINN
+1082 NITETDNAEINN

-1104 ITDPNAYDCS
+1104 ITDHNAYDCA

-1119 GIADTYDEIV
+1119 GTADTYDEIV
-1129 GRTMKER
+1129 GRTM

-1149 GFVSIRTSGNVLN
+1149 GFVSIRTRGNVLN
-1162 MNGEKSNE
+1162 MTSENSNE
-1170 YKPKTARGKTQPNR
+1170 YKPKTDLGKTQPNP
-1184 YTRYYYNLDCL
+1184 YTRYYYNLDYL

-1214 YAADNIR
+1214 YAAKNIR
-1221 KYFEDYRTFPTEET
+1221 DDYFSKYGTFPTDT
-1235 VIDLTGLSYYPVDVS
+1235 DIDLTGLSYYPVDVS
-1250 NTIACNKVAFKL
+1250 NTIACNKVTFKL

-1270 HGKKYSTRA
+1270 HGTKYSTRA

-1335 LEGSSTQKASLT
+1335 LEGSSTQKAALT
-1347 ISGLVL
+1347 IN
-1353 DGLTI
+1353 GLT
-1358 KNLNE
+1358 LNKLTIDDLDK
-1363 AEYNTANIALLV
+1363 TANMALLV

-1385 ISGVSTKGYADNE
+1385 ISGVSTSGYADNK

-1434 SANARTAFEKSYK
+1434 NMAAQTAFEKSYK

-1456 TLIHTLQYTSE
+1456 TLIHTLQYTSD

-1482 AADGSAKHNVT
+1482 ADDGSAKHNVT

-1526 HFTSPES
+1526 HFTSPEDPK
-1533 AEATA
+1533 AKE
-1538 TAATSTSGVKGGF
+1538 VF
-1551 DFSSFLPYVAAA
+1551 DFSSFLPYVATGYDASKQ
-1563 YGSATYNHE
+1563 YHE
-1572 IAVNHVS
+1572 LAVNHVS

-1597 GATLSMVAEILSS
+1597 GTTLSMVADILSS

-1631 DKNFEKWDSDKAGG
+1631 DKNFEKWDSDKSGG
-1645 KGHTRIG
+1645 TNHTRIG

-1663 SGNEWVED
+1663 SGDAWVED

-1699 NGGIIT
+1699 NGGTIT

-1768 LTNGKNG
+1768 LTNDRNG

-1820 ADSTND
+1820 SYDKS

-1857 ISPLSNVTFEVYKN
+1857 ISPLGKGNFKVYKN
-1871 TDIQR
+1871 TNTETQD
-1876 NIAVLDNYLYVNQI
+1876 NVENYLYVNQI

-1926 PDSDSKISF
+1926 PDSESKISF
-1935 KKEDGKTVKTMVVPD
+1935 KKEDEKTVKTMVVPD

-1962 SMCGNAGT
+1962 SMCGNASSA
-1970 DGRYTVKNS
+1970 DGNYNVTKS

-1986 THLAKYSEIGTNA
+1986 THLAKYSAVGTDN
-1999 TEKPSDFTLAKED
+1999 TTQPSDFTLAKED

-2017 DAVPYIIRQYTVAD
+2017 NAVPYIIRQYTAAD
-2031 ENGSY
+2031 TDGSY

-2042 GSGNYHYMELAKNAK
+2042 GSDNYHYMELAKNAN
-2057 YDLPNCFR
+2057 YELPNCFR
-2065 GIGQLYPQEME
+2065 GIGQLYPQEMKDIE
-2076 ESKICKNIL
+2076 ICKNIL

-2113 YKNYLKEGSTSA
+2113 YKNSNPSITESTQNA

-2162 KLTQEQWDNNK
+2162 ELTQEQRDKNNK
-2173 KITMKS
+2173 KITMTAS
-2179 DTNKA
+2179 TPLA

-2189 IIGSLRYTASDI
+2189 MIGSLRYTASDI
-2201 AGTDTHEYNFWNV
+2201 ASTDTREYNFWNV
-2214 SLNGLTISGERVTGG
+2214 SLYDLTISGERVTGG

-2257 TAVGGVIG
+2257 TAAGGVIG

-2285 NESVTSDNSSKGKT
+2285 NEAVTSDTTKVN
-2299 LVDTNC
+2299 TNC
-2305 GGIIGQLGDKTANA
+2305 GGIIGQLCESTSTSSTVK
-2319 NSEVIIRNVTVTAP
+2319 IRNVTVTAP

-2338 GNEAE
+2338 GYKDKT
-2343 NTNSALNGVGGAIG
+2343 TNSALNGVGGAIG

-2402 GDGNSK
+2402 GNGENK

-2415 GGLFGYFPANGTGS
+2415 GGLIGYFPANGTGS

-2508 VKNIKL
+2508 VKDITL
-2514 NGSSNYGLFSGY
+2514 IGSSYYGLFSGY
-2526 SRSRTFNIV
+2526 SGGKTFKIV
-2535 GWSVQGTNKVSDK
+2535 GWSVQGDNTKADK
-2548 TIDKNFGGTGNT
+2548 IFGGKSNT
-2560 TTVIPAD
+2560 NTIVIPAD

-2580 NLSDITTNDA
+2580 NLSDITTAKN
-2590 GQLILSSKSDDNFPY
+2590 ISRVNTSDDNFPY

-2625 TSAEAVEKIIADK
+2625 TSAEAVKKIIADK
-2638 ENTANSS
+2638 EDTANSS
-2645 AKRYNKIDS
+2645 AKCYSKISTTDISNYN
-2654 ADIANYKQLNFST
+2654 QLNFST
-2667 EQDILKDIPVILI
+2667 GQDILKDIPVILI
-2680 DNTKDIKDQINS
+2680 DNTEEISKQINS

-2697 TNNTIQNASD
+2697 TNNTIPNASD

-2721 LSTENLTVNCNVNV
+2721 LSELPDELTVEYGLD
-2735 TDKKFTQF
+2735 DKNQFNKFK
-2743 QAKSDKFDSDTRGQ
+2743 AKSDTFDSDTRGQ

-2764 YTDPTVSSSNAKV
+2764 YTDPTKSTSNI

-2802 TQYYPNKYTNETGNK
+2802 TQYYPSKYTNETGNK

-2853 GGSSGLD
+2853 GGFSGLD

-2866 LNLNVNF
+2866 LNLNVNI

-2902 TGKEKYNG
+2902 TGNEKYNG
-2910 KILQLPFSDFTDSS
+2910 EILQLPFSDFTDSS
-2924 GKAFSEANFANIV
+2924 GKAFSEANFADMV
-2937 SSQLKFTKTV
+2937 SSQLKFTKT
-2947 NADGRFVED
+2947 AKTDGLFVED
-2956 DEGNMTVT
+2956 EKGNMTVT
-2964 IDGKKTTIRIGT
+2964 IDGKKTTIRT
-2976 ADDDDTDRFDLSTDT
+2976 ANDGETDRFDLSADT

-3032 GAVQNNHSIQL
+3032 GAVQKNHSIQL

-3056 TLESNPNV
+3056 TLEGNTNV

-3071 AVKIKVI
+3071 DVNIKVI

-3083 KKNAPIS
+3083 KENAPIS

-3105 SNHIFMNKRSTNHG
+3105 SNHIFMNKRSTNKG
-3119 AAEKVIGDIDGIE
+3119 AAEKMIGAIDGIE
-3132 MIKGEDTIA
+3132 MIKSANTIA
-3141 AYDSTGTELTSP
+3141 AYDSTGTELTDP
-3153 SKLEYDMV
+3153 PKLEYDTV
-3161 YGKASANFFE
+3161 CGKASANFFE

-3184 PWLTAGKTEV
+3184 PWLTAGETGV

-3208 RHSGIVTQ
+3208 THSGIVTQ

-3221 KSEETTDIGTYVSA
+3221 KSEEITDIGTYVSA

-3259 EKRLYYRNAMNDASL
+3259 KKRLYYRNAMTDASL

-3287 DEERGDGQTKANDQ
+3287 DEDRGDGQTKANDQ

-3306 FDEETETS
+3306 FDEETETN

-3336 YIHWTIELQCK
+3336 NIHWTIELQCK
-3347 NDSYKD
+3347 NDSYNN

-3385 KLEYSNSR
+3385 KLEYSKPR
-3393 GKFEETDNAGLF
+3393 DKFEETDNAGLF

-3412 VKTGAN
+3412 VKTGAD

>member
-1 MEHKILKRKGKNTQP
+1 MKHKILKRKGKNTQP
-16 ESSFRREHKGL
+16 ESSFRREHKGF

-62 ISSLLPD
+62 ISSLIPD
-69 SAINAAAENAR
+69 AAMKAAAAEPQYR
-80 HRAEAKKVSIASGKD
+80 EYAKEVSIASGNE
-95 LEAYVNGTLTDSG
+95 LAAYVKGTLTDING

-114 EKDTLTIT
+114 EKDKLTIT
-122 LDKSTDNLKDF
+122 LRESRYTLEGF
-133 VGIGTAEHPFAGEV
+133 GGIGTYDHPFAGEV
-147 TIGLA
+147 TIGLV
-152 AESNPYGE
+152 AENNPYGE

-165 WKNSSLFNYVTTDA
+165 WENSSLFNYVTTDA
-179 IITNTNGNDKE
+179 VVTNTNGNDNE
-190 KPVYLKTAAE
+190 TPVYLKTAAA
-200 GTAPLFAKHVVQGNK
+200 GTAPLFAKHVVKGNK
-215 TQTWNIVVDAS
+215 TQTWNIAVDAS

-235 LGDGAKADIHIGYLK
+235 LGDGAKADIHVGYLN
-250 NSSVSGGDTAG
+250 NSAVVGGDTAG

-269 NSELNLW
+269 NSALNLW

-311 TGAVLSINK
+311 TGAVLTINE

-325 DDRTITATG
+325 DDRTITATD

-351 KIEFAKDVSY
+351 KIEFAKDISY

-373 NSSTNSAP
+373 NSSTNSVP

-396 EGAEFDID
+396 TGAEFNVD

-410 TGAINVSAN
+410 TGAITVSAN

-430 KGLDENNKAA
+430 KGLDENKKAA
-440 NITIGKENAV
+440 NITIGKENA

-458 ADDGTVGGILGKL
+458 ADAGTVGGILGKL
-471 LTNGNCLENTVTIK
+471 LTNESCLENTVTIK
-485 NVNTNVTITNNK
+485 NVKTNVTINDNK

-558 SGNVRSGVVDKVV
+558 SGNVRSGAVDKVV
-571 DCNNNGKDTYYGSVV
+571 DCNNYGSVV

-594 SGLTG
+594 SSAAVKT
-599 VTNALLVNL
+599 ALLVNL
-608 QTDVGKDNGLIYA
+608 QTDGGTDDGLIYA
-621 LGSGSNYDSATKKGW
+621 LGSGSNYNEKSGTGW

-670 EAGVVKYDEN
+670 EAGVVKYDKT

-689 TANNGTYEINSAV
+689 TANNGTYEINSALY
-702 DLMKLAL
+702 LMKLAL

-724 SGCDT
+724 SGCDM

-743 VNLSGTGLRS
+743 VDLSGTGLRG

-759 GNNEFTGTL
+759 GNTAFTGTL
-768 NGGGNKIT
+768 DGGNHTIT

-785 RGANEAKNEAGK
+785 RGEALAKNSADES
-797 DNGNTG
+797 NGNTG

-812 LFAKISGAT
+812 LFAKVSNAT

-855 ENVKSDVK
+855 ENVKSNVK

-887 TVTLKDCTSKFDMT
+887 TVTLKDCTSNFNMT

-966 HQSTKHEIKLNNV
+966 HQTTKHEIKLNNV
-979 NVSKFN
+979 NVSNFN

-1011 DDSTHDKGV
+1011 DDSTHDNGV

-1029 GNSASKTIGGL
+1029 EKSASKTIGGL
-1040 VTNSYG
+1040 VTSSYG

-1055 TSSSITDS
+1055 TGSSITDS

-1082 NITETNNAEINN
+1082 NITETNNKEINN

-1104 ITDPNAYDCS
+1104 ITDPNAYDCA

-1119 GIADTYDEIV
+1119 GNADTYDEIV
-1129 GRTMKER
+1129 GRTM

-1149 GFVSIRTSGNVLN
+1149 GFVSIRTSGDVLN
-1162 MNGEKSNE
+1162 MNGENSNE
-1170 YKPKTARGKTQPNR
+1170 YKPKTARGKTQPNP

-1214 YAADNIR
+1214 YAAKNIR
-1221 KYFEDYRTFPTEET
+1221 DDYFSKYSTFPTDT
-1235 VIDLTGLSYYPVDVS
+1235 DIDLTGLSYYPVDVS
-1250 NTIACNKVAFKL
+1250 NTIARNKVTFKL

-1270 HGKKYSTRA
+1270 HGTKYSTRA

-1358 KNLNE
+1358 NNLNE
-1363 AEYNTANIALLV
+1363 AEYNTANMALLV

-1385 ISGVSTKGYADNE
+1385 ISGVSTSGYADDE
-1398 KAASALIGTAGSGEV
+1398 KAASALIGMAGSGEV
-1413 LQMTIQFSDMRLDG
+1413 LQMTIQLSDMRLDG

-1434 SANARTAFEKSYK
+1434 NTAAQTAFEKSYK

-1482 AADGSAKHNVT
+1482 ADDGSAKHNVT

-1526 HFTSPES
+1526 HFTSPEDPK
-1533 AEATA
+1533 ATA
-1538 TAATSTSGVKGGF
+1538 TAVTSSASGVMGGF
-1551 DFSSFLPYVAAA
+1551 DFSNFLPYVAAA

-1597 GATLSMVAEILSS
+1597 GATLSMDAEILSS

-1631 DKNFEKWDSDKAGG
+1631 DKNFEKWDSDKVGG
-1645 KGHTRIG
+1645 TNHTRIG
-1652 FDGSKFVAMKK
+1652 FDGSNFVAMKK
-1663 SGNEWVED
+1663 SGGEWVED
-1671 TDKSISIKKADVCSY
+1671 TDKSISITKADVCSY

-1699 NGGIIT
+1699 NGGTIT

-1730 YNGKKMVIKNPSDKP
+1730 YNGKKMVIENPSDKP

-1759 IKVTAQTIT
+1759 IKVTAKTIT
-1768 LTNGKNG
+1768 LTNDKNG
-1775 KSGQLTYG
+1775 AYGQLTYG
-1783 EGTPVYGAVIGKI
+1783 NGTPVYGAVIGKI

-1810 SNTTKIQLKT
+1810 SNTKIQLKT
-1820 ADSTND
+1820 ADNTAN

-1857 ISPLSNVTFEVYKN
+1857 ISPLSKDNFKVYKN
-1871 TDIQR
+1871 TNTATSD
-1876 NIAVLDNYLYVNQI
+1876 NVENYLYVNQI

-1926 PDSDSKISF
+1926 HDSDSKISF
-1935 KKEDGKTVKTMVVPD
+1935 KQEDGKTVKTMVVPD

-1970 DGRYTVKNS
+1970 DGSYTVKNS

-1986 THLAKYSEIGTNA
+1986 THLAKYSAVGTDN
-1999 TEKPSDFTLAKED
+1999 TTQPSDFTLAKED

-2017 DAVPYIIRQYTVAD
+2017 DAVPYIIRQYTAD

-2042 GSGNYHYMELAKNAK
+2042 GSGNYHYMELAKNAN
-2057 YDLPNCFR
+2057 YELPNCFR

-2099 NTSLKNHSS
+2099 NTNLKNHSS

-2113 YKNYLKEGSTSA
+2113 YKNSNPSITESTQNA

-2162 KLTQEQWDNNK
+2162 ELTQEQRDKNNK
-2173 KITMKS
+2173 KITMTAS
-2179 DTNKA
+2179 TPLA

-2201 AGTDTHEYNFWNV
+2201 ASTDTREYNFWNV
-2214 SLNGLTISGERVTGG
+2214 SLDDLTISGERVTGG
-2229 FIGNVPDK
+2229 FIGYVPDK

-2251 SVKGTL
+2251 SVNGTL
-2257 TAVGGVIG
+2257 AAAGGVIG
-2265 YMLGNA
+2265 YIQGNA

-2285 NESVTSDNSSKGKT
+2285 NESVTSDITIK
-2299 LVDTNC
+2299 VDTNC
-2305 GGIIGQLGDKTANA
+2305 GGIIGQLCESTNTSTLSK
-2319 NSEVIIRNVTVTAP
+2319 VIIRNVTVTAP

-2338 GNEAE
+2338 GNGAE
-2343 NTNSALNGVGGAIG
+2343 KTNSALNGVGGAIG

-2402 GDGNSK
+2402 GNGENK

-2415 GGLFGYFPANGTGS
+2415 GGLFGYFPANGTGT
-2429 IDGYSNHIDGCSVS
+2429 IEGYSNHIDGCSVS
-2443 GYTISQTSSAITNGT
+2443 GYTISQTNASNGA
-2458 GGLIGTNN
+2458 GGLIGTNS
-2466 YSRNICNS
+2466 YLRNICNS
-2474 KVENCVIKGGS
+2474 KVENCTIKGENRLS
-2485 VTGTGGII
+2485 RIGGII
-2493 GSCGTNVN
+2493 GNNTNGDIS
-2501 VNAYNIV
+2501 AYNIV
-2508 VKNIKL
+2508 VNNVNL
-2514 NGSSNYGLFSGY
+2514 ETNSSYYGLFSGY
-2526 SRSRTFNIV
+2526 SGGKTFNIV
-2535 GWSVQGTNKVSDK
+2535 GWSVQGDNTKADKV
-2548 TIDKNFGGTGNT
+2548 FGGTSSTNT
-2560 TTVIPAD
+2560 IVIPAD

-2574 KDTRGK
+2574 ESTRGK
-2580 NLSDITTNDA
+2580 NLSDITTAKN
-2590 GQLILSSKSDDNFPY
+2590 ISRVNTSDDNFPY

-2625 TSAEAVEKIIADK
+2625 TSAEAVEKIIA
-2638 ENTANSS
+2638 EYNNTKYG
-2645 AKRYNKIDS
+2645 AKRYNKIDKN
-2654 ADIANYKQLNFST
+2654 DIANYKQLNFST
-2667 EQDILKDIPVILI
+2667 GQDILKDIPVILI

-2697 TNNTIQNASD
+2697 TNNTVSKASD

-2721 LSTENLTVNCNVNV
+2721 LSTDGLTVNCNV

-2743 QAKSDKFDSDTRGQ
+2743 QAKPDKFDSDTRGQ

-2764 YTDPTVSSSNAKV
+2764 YTDPTKSTSNI

-2802 TQYYPNKYTNETGNK
+2802 TQYYPNKYTNETGNN

-2866 LNLNVNF
+2866 LSLNVNI

-2902 TGKEKYNG
+2902 TGIEKYNG
-2910 KILQLPFSDFTDSS
+2910 KIFQLPFSDFTDSS
-2924 GKAFSEANFANIV
+2924 GKAFSEANFADMV
-2937 SSQLKFTKTV
+2937 SSQLEFTKTTK
-2947 NADGRFVED
+2947 ADGLFVED
-2956 DEGNMTVT
+2956 KNGNMTVT
-2964 IDGKKTTIRIGT
+2964 IDGKKTTIRT
-2976 ADDDDTDRFDLSTDT
+2976 ADDGDTGRFDLSADT

-3015 QLTTPSSLYPNV
+3015 QLITPSSLYPNV

-3032 GAVQNNHSIQL
+3032 GAVQNNHSVQL

-3051 TIKVE
+3051 TIEVE
-3056 TLESNPNV
+3056 TLEDTTNV
-3064 VMDDENN
+3064 VMDDDKNDVN
-3071 AVKIKVI
+3071 ITTV
-3078 STISF
+3078 STIKF
-3083 KKNAPIS
+3083 NTTDKDLIS
-3090 IMKTVL
+3090 ALRTLLK
-3096 DNNNIPIYH
+3096 NNNISIYH
-3105 SNHIFMNKRSTNHG
+3105 SSHVFMNKRSTNKG
-3119 AAEKVIGDIDGIE
+3119 AAEKMIGAIDGIE
-3132 MIKGEDTIA
+3132 MIERANTIA
-3141 AYDSTGTELTSP
+3141 AYDSTGMELTDP
-3153 SKLEYDMV
+3153 QKLEYDTV
-3161 YGKASANFFE
+3161 CGKASANFFE

-3184 PWLTAGKTEV
+3184 PWLTAGETGV
-3194 APVVEIKTTFKIIY
+3194 APVVKIKTSFKIIY
-3208 RHSGIVTQ
+3208 THSGIVTQ

-3221 KSEETTDIGTYVSA
+3221 NSAESTDVGTYVSA

-3259 EKRLYYRNAMNDASL
+3259 KKCLYYRNAMTDASL

-3287 DEERGDGQTKANDQ
+3287 DEDRGDGQTKANDQ

-3336 YIHWTIELQCK
+3336 NIRWTIELQCK
-3347 NDSYKD
+3347 NDSYSD
-3353 DLKLSDYLNSVTIKD
+3353 DLTLSDYLNSVTIKD

-3385 KLEYSNSR
+3385 KLEYSNPR
-3393 GKFEETDNAGLF
+3393 DKFEETDNAGLF

-3412 VKTGAN
+3412 VKTGAD
-3418 LEAAENAFYSN
+3418 LEALENAFYSN

>member
-1 MEHKILKRKGKNTQP
+1 
-16 ESSFRREHKGL
+16 
-27 LRRISAF
+27 
-34 VIAAAVMTTG
+34 MTTG

-53 MPDLDIISK
+53 MPDIDIISK
-62 ISSLLPD
+62 ISGLIPD
-69 SAINAAAENAR
+69 AAMKAAAAEPQYR
-80 HRAEAKKVSIASGKD
+80 EYAKEVSIASGQD
-95 LEAYVNGTLTDSG
+95 LEAYVNGTLEDSG
-108 ELVGYN
+108 GLVGYN

-122 LDKSTDNLKDF
+122 LNDSAYNLKNF
-133 VGIGTAEHPFAGEV
+133 VGIGTADHPFAGKI
-147 TIGLA
+147 TIVLA
-152 AESNPYGE
+152 TESNPYGVFTGLTWE
-160 FAKLS
+160 
-165 WKNSSLFNYVTTDA
+165 NSSLFNYVTTDA
-179 IITNTNGNDKE
+179 VVTNQNSSDKD
-190 KPVYLKTAAE
+190 KPVYLKAG
-200 GTAPLFAKHVVQGNK
+200 GTGTEPLFAKHVVAGEND
-215 TQTWNIVVDAS
+215 TPQTWHIVADAS
-226 AQYGGVVGD
+226 ARYGGVIGD
-235 LGDGAKADIHIGYLK
+235 LGKDAKADIHVGYL
-250 NSSVSGGDTAG
+250 NNADVVGGDTAG
-261 GICGTMGK
+261 GICGTMQDNSALSLSVTGK
-269 NSELNLW
+269 
-276 LDESIKDTS
+276 IKDTK
-285 GKDAKSKSLGSVS
+285 GAEKPSKSLGSVS

-311 TGAVLSINK
+311 TGAVLTINE
-320 MPEIT
+320 MPKIT
-325 DDRTITATG
+325 AARTITAADK
-334 GNSGNAAGGL
+334 NKGNAAGGL
-344 VGKANGA
+344 VGKVDGA
-351 KIEFAKDVSY
+351 KIAFDKDVSY
-361 TNRGELNAKVEK
+361 TNSGTLNV
-373 NSSTNSAP
+373 TVTGAP

-396 EGAEFDID
+396 TGADFNVD
-404 LSNYNL
+404 LSDYNL

-430 KGLDENNKAA
+430 KGNDTESSAA
-440 NITIGKENAV
+440 KITIYNETAKDA
-450 ENSCFNVT
+450 NSDVDFKVKSNK
-458 ADDGTVGGILGKL
+458 GTVGGIIGKIL
-471 LTNGNCLENTVTIK
+471 NVNGNLKNTFTIK
-485 NVNTNVTITNNK
+485 NVKTELTLNGDNSQ
-497 VNGGGIVGDLG
+497 NGGGIVGDLG
-508 LYRYSSG
+508 WYKESKG

-521 DGTNKITINKTETK
+521 DGTNKIVVNETEAK
-535 GNSGGIAFS
+535 GNSGGIAYS

-558 SGNVRSGVVDKVV
+558 SGNVESGVVDKVV
-571 DCNNNGKDTYYGSVV
+571 DYGNYGSVV
-586 RFSGKTDI
+586 RFSGKTDL
-594 SGLTG
+594 SGVEDVKT
-599 VTNALLVNL
+599 ALLVNL
-608 QTDVGKDNGLIYA
+608 LTDGGKDDGLIYA
-621 LGSGSNYDSATKKGW
+621 LGSGSNYDPDTKKGW
-636 TYIRPEAKDTKDTK
+636 TYIRPKEETKK
-650 IEDVAPWGQVIRL
+650 VEDVSPWGQVIRL
-663 IGGKTIE
+663 IGDKTIE

-680 AHTVTLKGL
+680 AHTVTLNGL
-689 TANNGTYEINSAV
+689 NAENNEYKIANTV
-702 DLMKLAL
+702 DFMKLAL

-724 SGCDT
+724 SGCET
-729 SASILKRNITLTGD
+729 SASILKKNITLTGD
-743 VNLSGTGLRS
+743 VDLSGTGLRG

-759 GNNEFTGTL
+759 GNTDFTGTL
-768 NGGGNKIT
+768 DGGNHKIT
-776 LAIGEAYGY
+776 LSIGEAYGY
-785 RGANEAKNEAGK
+785 RGADEAKNEAGK

-812 LFAKISGAT
+812 LFAEISKAT
-821 IKNLTLDGSICI
+821 IKDLTLDGSICI
-833 DANADDIYGGA
+833 DANADDIYCGA

-855 ENVKSDVK
+855 ENVKSNVK
-863 IIMRKGEQRIDVG
+863 IIMRKDAHRIDVG
-876 TIFGVDSAENT
+876 TIFGVDSDTAN
-887 TVTLKDCTSKFDMT
+887 VTLNNCTSNFDMT

-928 TVNGMTISG
+928 TVNDLTIRG
-937 KLANSIALKKDGDKT
+937 EMKNSINLKKDGKKE
-952 YYFYGYG
+952 YHFYGYG

-966 HQSTKHEIKLNNV
+966 HQTTKHEIKLNNV
-979 NVSKFN
+979 KVSNFS
-985 ITDNSDNKGTG
+985 ITDSSDNNGTG

-1011 DDSTHDKGV
+1011 DNSSHSNGV

-1029 GNSASKTIGGL
+1029 ENSASKTIGGL
-1040 VTNSYG
+1040 VTSSYG

-1055 TSSSITDS
+1055 TSSSITGS

-1082 NITETNNAEINN
+1082 NTTETNNAEINN

-1104 ITDPNAYDCS
+1104 ITDSNAYDCA

-1119 GIADTYDEIV
+1119 GTAGTYDEIV
-1129 GRTMKER
+1129 GRTMKG
-1136 KERDDDDIGASGE
+1136 DDIGASGE
-1149 GFVSIRTSGNVLN
+1149 GFVSIRTSGNKLN
-1162 MNGEKSNE
+1162 MDSSNSNE
-1170 YKPKTARGKTQPNR
+1170 YKPKTDLGKTQPNP
-1184 YTRYYYNLDCL
+1184 YTRYYYNLDYL
-1195 RAKTSQTGGE
+1195 REKASQTGGE

-1214 YAADNIR
+1214 YAAKNIR
-1221 KYFEDYRTFPTEET
+1221 DDYFSKYSTFPTDT
-1235 VIDLTGLSYYPVDVS
+1235 DIDLTGLSYYPVDVS
-1250 NTIACNKVAFKL
+1250 DSIARNRVTFKL
-1262 YNEQIQTA
+1262 YNKEIQNA
-1270 HGKKYSTRA
+1270 HGTKYSTWA

-1321 KLNVQGSGALICGN
+1321 KLNVQGSGTLICGN

-1347 ISGLVL
+1347 ISGLAL

-1358 KNLNE
+1358 NNLNK
-1363 AEYNTANIALLV
+1363 AGYNTANMALIV
-1375 RNIGSYTETK
+1375 RNIGSYTEAK
-1385 ISGVSTKGYADNE
+1385 ISGVSTSGYADNE
-1398 KAASALIGTAGSGEV
+1398 KAASALIGTAGSDKV

-1434 SANARTAFEKSYK
+1434 SANAQTVFKEKYG
-1447 TKSSIFTKA
+1447 TTSSIFTRA

-1498 SHSAEFAPDAGD
+1498 SHSKEFAPDAGD
-1510 NDQRRYLDKHA
+1510 NDQRRYLDMHA
-1521 ADDKN
+1521 ADDTN
-1526 HFTSPES
+1526 HFTSPEDPK
-1533 AEATA
+1533 ATA
-1538 TAATSTSGVKGGF
+1538 TAATSTSGVMGGF
-1551 DFSSFLPYVAAA
+1551 DFSNFLPYVATA
-1563 YGSATYNHE
+1563 YSSATNNHE

-1579 KEMGE
+1579 KEMGD

-1645 KGHTRIG
+1645 KGHTRIEYN
-1652 FDGSKFVAMKK
+1652 GSKFVAVKK
-1663 SGNEWVED
+1663 SGDEWVED
-1671 TDKSISIKKADVCSY
+1671 TGKSISITKADVCSY
-1686 LAGAYYLVEGNDE
+1686 LAGAYYLVEGNAE
-1699 NGGIIT
+1699 NGGTIT
-1705 LSEEFAGLGQTGSDY
+1705 LSEKFAGLGQAGSDY
-1720 AFRGVIAGKK
+1720 AFRGVVVGKD
-1730 YNGKKMVIKNPSDKP
+1730 YNGNKMVIENPSDKP

-1752 CVIKDLD
+1752 CVVKDLD
-1759 IKVTAQTIT
+1759 IKVTAKTIT
-1768 LTNGKNG
+1768 LTNDKNG
-1775 KSGQLTYG
+1775 ADGQLTYDN
-1783 EGTPVYGAVIGKI
+1783 GTPVYGAVIGRI
-1796 LGGDNIIDGVSVAF
+1796 LGGDNIIDGVSVSF
-1810 SNTTKIQLKT
+1810 SNTKIQLKT
-1820 ADSTND
+1820 SKNNND

-1857 ISPLSNVTFEVYKN
+1857 ISPLGKDNFEVYKN
-1871 TDIQR
+1871 TNDKIQ
-1876 NIAVLDNYLYVNQI
+1876 NVDVLNNYLYVNQI

-1903 GSYSIASKTL
+1903 GSYSIASTIL
-1913 DNGDKNYPIPDLN
+1913 DNSDKNYPIPDLDPASEN
-1926 PDSDSKISF
+1926 KISF
-1935 KKEDGKTVKTMVVPD
+1935 KQENGKDVKTMVVPD

-1955 VLSEITQ
+1955 ILSEITQ

-1970 DGRYTVKNS
+1970 DGNYNVKKS

-1986 THLAKYSEIGTNA
+1986 THLAKYSAVGTDD
-1999 TEKPSDFTLAKED
+1999 TTQPSDFTLAKKD
-2012 SADKA
+2012 STGKA
-2017 DAVPYIIRQYTVAD
+2017 DAVPYIIRQYTKAD
-2031 ENGSY
+2031 TDGSY

-2042 GSGNYHYMELAKNAK
+2042 GSGNYHYMELAENAK

-2065 GIGQLYPQEME
+2065 GIGQLYPQEMGDSE
-2076 ESKICKNIL
+2076 ICKNIL
-2085 ALYGLDGKGSTVNL
+2085 ALYGLDGNGSTIKL
-2099 NTSLKNHSS
+2099 NTNLKNHSS

-2113 YKNYLKEGSTSA
+2113 YKNYLKDTTTKSA

-2162 KLTQEQWDNNK
+2162 ILTQEQWGDNK
-2173 KITMKS
+2173 KIKMTS

-2189 IIGSLRYTASDI
+2189 MIGSLRYTATDI
-2201 AGTDTHEYNFWNV
+2201 TSAVSREYNFWNV
-2214 SLNGLTISGERVTGG
+2214 SLNDLTISGERVTGG
-2229 FIGNVPDK
+2229 FIGYVPDK

-2257 TAVGGVIG
+2257 SAAGGVIG

-2271 NLYINTLTEETSEF
+2271 NLYVNTLTEKTSQF
-2285 NESVTSDNSSKGKT
+2285 NESVTSDNSSKGNT

-2305 GGIIGQLGDKTANA
+2305 GGIIGQLGNKTANA
-2319 NSEVIIRNVTVTAP
+2319 NSEVIIRNVTVTATKG
-2333 ENKHM
+2333 NI
-2338 GNEAE
+2338 GNEKSEA
-2343 NTNSALNGVGGAIG
+2343 NSAFNGVGGAIG
-2357 LAYKS
+2357 LANSEGSYEKIKI
-2362 NVLLINFNLKN
+2362 LLINFNFDKVNL
-2373 VDMYGKNVAGLIGN
+2373 YGKNVGGLIGN
-2387 ANTGLNVKAYNCNVE
+2387 AKNRLTVRAYNCNVE
-2402 GDGNSK
+2402 GNGDNK

-2415 GGLFGYFPANGTGS
+2415 GGLFGYFPATGS
-2429 IDGYSNHIDGCSVS
+2429 ETVKFNEKTYSNHIDGCSVS
-2443 GYTISQTSSAITNGT
+2443 GYTISQTNSITSNGA

-2466 YSRNICNS
+2466 AERKICNS
-2474 KVENCVIKGGS
+2474 KVENCKIQGGS
-2485 VTGTGGII
+2485 SAGTGGII
-2493 GSCGTNVN
+2493 GSCGAN

-2508 VKNIKL
+2508 VNGVTL
-2514 NGSSNYGLFSGY
+2514 SGSSYHGLFSGY
-2526 SRSRTFNIV
+2526 SGGKTFKII

-2560 TTVIPAD
+2560 ATVIPAD

-2574 KDTRGK
+2574 ESTRGK
-2580 NLSDITTNDA
+2580 NLSDITTATNISRVDTT
-2590 GQLILSSKSDDNFPY
+2590 DDNFPY
-2605 ATSSPAKNVGTGAKF
+2605 ATSSPAKNVGTGTKF

-2625 TSAEAVEKIIADK
+2625 TSAEAVESIIAEYNETK
-2638 ENTANSS
+2638 YG
-2645 AKRYNKIDS
+2645 AKRYNKIGN
-2654 ADIANYKQLNFST
+2654 DIANYKQLTFST

-2680 DNTKDIKDQINS
+2680 DNTKDICEQINS

-2697 TNNTIQNASD
+2697 TNNQVSKASA

-2715 SGDDVT
+2715 SGDNVT
-2721 LSTENLTVNCNVNV
+2721 LSESTNELTVEYGLD
-2735 TDKKFTQF
+2735 DKKQLFNKF
-2743 QAKSDKFDSDTRGQ
+2743 KAKPDKFDSDTRGQ

-2764 YTDPTVSSSNAKV
+2764 YTDPTVSKSTTV

-2802 TQYYPNKYTNETGNK
+2802 TQYYPSKYTNETGDN
-2817 GFNGSDPKVLVENYD
+2817 GFNGSKPKVLVENYD

-2873 GGAEKTIPKGT
+2873 GGTEKTIPKGT
-2884 RFVLID
+2884 QFVLID

-2910 KILQLPFSDFTDSS
+2910 EILQLPFSDFTDSS
-2924 GKAFSEANFANIV
+2924 GKAFSEADFSDMV
-2937 SSQLKFTKTV
+2937 SSQLEFTKTTK
-2947 NADGRFVED
+2947 ADGSFVED
-2956 DEGNMTVT
+2956 EKGNMTVM
-2964 IDGKKTTIRIGT
+2964 IGGKKTTIRT
-2976 ADDDDTDRFDLSTDT
+2976 ANDGDTDRFDLSTYT
-2991 KNLTEDYYL
+2991 RNLTEDYYL

-3032 GAVQNNHSIQL
+3032 GAVQNNHSVQL

-3051 TIKVE
+3051 TIEVE
-3056 TLESNPNV
+3056 TLEGNTNV
-3064 VMDDENN
+3064 VMDD
-3071 AVKIKVI
+3071 VKNDVNITTV
-3078 STISF
+3078 STITF
-3083 KKNAPIS
+3083 NTTDKDLIS
-3090 IMKTVL
+3090 ALKAL
-3096 DNNNIPIYH
+3096 LKNNNISIYH
-3105 SNHIFMNKRSTNHG
+3105 SSHIFMNKRNTNG
-3119 AAEKVIGDIDGIE
+3119 GVAEKMIGDIDGIE
-3132 MIKGEDTIA
+3132 MIKGADTIA
-3141 AYDSTGTELTSP
+3141 AYDSTGVELTEP
-3153 SKLEYDMV
+3153 PKLEYDTV
-3161 YGKASANFFE
+3161 CGKASANFFE

-3184 PWLTAGKTEV
+3184 PWLTAGETGV
-3194 APVVEIKTTFKIIY
+3194 APEVKIKTSFKIIY
-3208 RHSGIVTQ
+3208 THSGIVTQ

-3221 KSEETTDIGTYVSA
+3221 NSAENTDVGTYVSA

-3245 TTYSSSVSDTVEDS
+3245 TTYSSSVSDTMEDS
-3259 EKRLYYRNAMNDASL
+3259 KKCLYYRNAMTDASL

-3287 DEERGDGQTKANDQ
+3287 DEDRGDGQTKANDQ

-3306 FDEETETS
+3306 FDEETETN

-3336 YIHWTIELQCK
+3336 KIRWTIELQCK
-3347 NDSYKD
+3347 QDGYTD
-3353 DLKLSDYLNSVTIKD
+3353 DLKLSDYLNSVTIKGVD
-3368 INEQQLA
+3368 EQTLET
-3375 VFDSSEMNGT
+3375 FNSGELGKT
-3385 KLEYSNSR
+3385 KLEYSAARDN
-3393 GKFEETDNAGLF
+3393 FEELDNAGLF

-3412 VKTGAN
+3412 VKTGAD
-3418 LEAAENAFYSN
+3418 LEAVANAFYSN

-3466 D
+3466 DKAL

>member
-1 MEHKILKRKGKNTQP
+1 MKHKILKRKGKNTQP
-16 ESSFRREHKGL
+16 ESSFRREHKGF

-62 ISSLLPD
+62 ISSLIPD
-69 SAINAAAENAR
+69 AAMKAAAAEPQYR
-80 HRAEAKKVSIASGKD
+80 EYAKEVSIASGNE
-95 LEAYVNGTLTDSG
+95 LAAYVKGTLTDING

-114 EKDTLTIT
+114 EKDKLTIT
-122 LDKSTDNLKDF
+122 LRESRYTLEGF
-133 VGIGTAEHPFAGEV
+133 GGIGTYDHPFAGEV
-147 TIGLA
+147 TIGLV
-152 AESNPYGE
+152 AENNPYGE

-165 WKNSSLFNYVTTDA
+165 WENSSLFNYVTTDA
-179 IITNTNGNDKE
+179 VVTNTNGNDNE
-190 KPVYLKTAAE
+190 TPVYLKTAAA
-200 GTAPLFAKHVVQGNK
+200 GTAPLFAKHVVKGNK
-215 TQTWNIVVDAS
+215 TQTWNIAVDAS

-235 LGDGAKADIHIGYLK
+235 LGDGAKADIHVGYLN
-250 NSSVSGGDTAG
+250 NSAVVGGDTAG

-269 NSELNLW
+269 NSALNLW

-311 TGAVLSINK
+311 TGAVLTINE

-325 DDRTITATG
+325 DDRTITATD

-351 KIEFAKDVSY
+351 KIEFAKDISY

-373 NSSTNSAP
+373 NSSTNSVP

-396 EGAEFDID
+396 EGAEFNID
-404 LSNYNL
+404 LSDYKFEKEI
-410 TGAINVSAN
+410 TVSAN

-430 KGLDENNKAA
+430 KVLDDNNKAA
-440 NITIGKENAV
+440 NITIGKENA

-458 ADDGTVGGILGKL
+458 ADAGTVGGILGKL
-471 LTNGNCLENTVTIK
+471 LTNESCLENTVTIK
-485 NVNTNVTITNNK
+485 NVKTNVTINDNK

-508 LYRYSSG
+508 WYNESKG

-521 DGTNKITINKTETK
+521 EGTNNITINGGEHKET
-535 GNSGGIAFS
+535 GNTGGIAYS
-544 VYSSFLDICGENTI
+544 VYSGFLDICGENTI
-558 SGNVRSGVVDKVV
+558 SGKVRSGVVDKVV
-571 DCNNNGKDTYYGSVV
+571 DCNKYGNYGSVV
-586 RFSGKTDI
+586 RFSGITD
-594 SGLTG
+594 LKG
-599 VTNALLVNL
+599 VTYVKNAVLVNL
-608 QTDVGKDNGLIYA
+608 QKDGGKDEGLIYA
-621 LGSGSNYDSATKKGW
+621 LGSGSDYDSATKKGW
-636 TYIRPEAKDTKDTK
+636 TYIRPTDATKK

-663 IGGKTIE
+663 IGDKTIE

-743 VNLSGTGLRS
+743 VDLSGTGLRG

-759 GNNEFTGTL
+759 GNNAFTGIL
-768 NGGGNKIT
+768 DGGNHTIT

-785 RGANEAKNEAGK
+785 RGSSTTPAENTASS

-812 LFAKISGAT
+812 LFAKVSGAT
-821 IKNLTLDGSICI
+821 IKDLTLDGSICI

-844 AAAQFSGNTTA
+844 VAAQFSGNTKA
-855 ENVKSDVK
+855 ENVTSKVEIIFDTNGSIDKKSPASGK
-863 IIMRKGEQRIDVG
+863 RAGAGML
-876 TIFGVDSAENT
+876 FGIDSADSDNAAVE
-887 TVTLKDCTSKFDMT
+887 LKNCSSKFDMT
-901 LAGNANSSY
+901 LCGFSNTSY
-910 NGVSAGTIGHV
+910 NEISAGTISRIQ
-921 KNSGSNV
+921 NASTTV
-928 TVNGMTISG
+928 TVDGMEISG
-937 KLANSIALKKDGDKT
+937 NLTNSINKYTDISDRT
-952 YYFYGYG
+952 YHFYGYG

-979 NVSKFN
+979 NVSNFN

-1011 DDSTHDKGV
+1011 DDSTHDNGV

-1029 GNSASKTIGGL
+1029 GKSASKTIGGL
-1040 VTNSYG
+1040 VTSSYG

-1055 TSSSITDS
+1055 TSSSIS
-1063 SSSVVGLIVGK
+1063 SENVKASVVGLIVGK
-1074 GYEDRTLP
+1074 GYEDRTLQ
-1082 NITETNNAEINN
+1082 NIAETNNAEINN

-1119 GIADTYDEIV
+1119 GTADTYDEIV
-1129 GRTMKER
+1129 GRTMKG
-1136 KERDDDDIGASGE
+1136 DDIGASGE
-1149 GFVSIRTSGNVLN
+1149 GFVSIRTSGDVLN

-1170 YKPKTARGKTQPNR
+1170 YKPKTDLGTKQPNQ

-1214 YAADNIR
+1214 YAAKNIR
-1221 KYFEDYRTFPTEET
+1221 DDYFSKYSTFPTEET

-1250 NTIACNKVAFKL
+1250 NTIARNKVTFKL

-1335 LEGSSTQKASLT
+1335 LSGSPTQKAALT
-1347 ISGLVL
+1347 IN
-1353 DGLTI
+1353 GLT
-1358 KNLNE
+1358 LNKLTIDDLDK
-1363 AEYNTANIALLV
+1363 TANMALLV

-1385 ISGVSTKGYADNE
+1385 ISGVSTSGYSDNE

-1427 RSDTSNV
+1427 RKLTSDV
-1434 SANARTAFEKSYK
+1434 NADAQTAFEKSYK

-1526 HFTSPES
+1526 HFTSPEDPK
-1533 AEATA
+1533 ATA
-1538 TAATSTSGVKGGF
+1538 TAATSTSGVMGGF
-1551 DFSSFLPYVAAA
+1551 DFSSFLPYVATGYDASKQ
-1563 YGSATYNHE
+1563 YHE
-1572 IAVNHVS
+1572 LAVNHVS

-1597 GATLSMVAEILSS
+1597 GAMLSMVAEILSS

-1652 FDGSKFVAMKK
+1652 FDGSNFVAMKK
-1663 SGNEWVED
+1663 LGDEWVED
-1671 TDKSISIKKADVCSY
+1671 TDKSISITKADVCSY

-1699 NGGIIT
+1699 NGGTIT
-1705 LSEEFAGLGQTGSDY
+1705 LSEEFAGLGQTGPDY

-1730 YNGKKMVIKNPSDKP
+1730 YNGNKMVIENPSDKP

-1768 LTNGKNG
+1768 LTNDRNG

-1783 EGTPVYGAVIGKI
+1783 DGTPVYGAVIGKI

-1810 SNTTKIQLKT
+1810 SNTKIQHKT
-1820 ADSTND
+1820 ADNTAN
-1826 YYKYTTVIPVGGYVG
+1826 YYKYTAVIPVGGYVG

-1857 ISPLSNVTFEVYKN
+1857 ISPLGEGNFEVYNN
-1871 TDIQR
+1871 TIKQTVD
-1876 NIAVLDNYLYVNQI
+1876 VLDNYLYVNQI

-1913 DNGDKNYPIPDLN
+1913 DNSDKNYPIPDLN
-1926 PDSDSKISF
+1926 PDSENKISF
-1935 KKEDGKTVKTMVVPD
+1935 KQEDEKTVKTMVVPD

-1962 SMCGNAGT
+1962 SMCGNASSA
-1970 DGRYTVKNS
+1970 DGNYNVTNS

-2017 DAVPYIIRQYTVAD
+2017 DAVPYIIRQYTAAD
-2031 ENGSY
+2031 TDGSY

-2042 GSGNYHYMELAKNAK
+2042 GSGNYHYMELAKNAN

-2076 ESKICKNIL
+2076 DKDIRKNIL
-2085 ALYGLDGKGSTVNL
+2085 ALYGLDGKGSTINL
-2099 NTSLKNHSS
+2099 NTNLKNHSS

-2150 KSNSIHDLTLSG
+2150 KSNSIHNLTLSG
-2162 KLTQEQWDNNK
+2162 ELTQEQWGDNK
-2173 KITMKS
+2173 KIKMTS
-2179 DTNKA
+2179 DTNKTAKA

-2189 IIGSLRYTASDI
+2189 IIGLLRYTASD
-2201 AGTDTHEYNFWNV
+2201 TLEYNFWNV

-2257 TAVGGVIG
+2257 TAAGGVIG
-2265 YMLGNA
+2265 YIQGKA
-2271 NLYINTLTEETSEF
+2271 NLYINTLTEKTSEF
-2285 NESVTSDNSSKGKT
+2285 NESVTSDNSSKSNA

-2305 GGIIGQLGDKTANA
+2305 GGIIGQLGNKTANA
-2319 NSEVIIRNVTVTAP
+2319 NSEVIIRNVTVTTT
-2333 ENKHM
+2333 NGHI
-2338 GNEAE
+2338 GNEKSEA
-2343 NTNSALNGVGGAIG
+2343 NSAFNGVGGAIG
-2357 LAYKS
+2357 LANSEGSSEKIKI
-2362 NVLLINFNLKN
+2362 LLINFTLDKVNL
-2373 VDMYGKNVAGLIGN
+2373 YGKNVGGLIGN
-2387 ANTGLNVKAYNCNVE
+2387 AKYKLTVRAYNCHIA
-2402 GDGNSK
+2402 GDSNTF
-2408 LSGIEHV
+2408 SGIEHV
-2415 GGLFGYFPANGTGS
+2415 GGLFGYFPATGTDEVKFNGTT
-2429 IDGYSNHIDGCSVS
+2429 YSNHIDGCSVS
-2443 GYTISQTSSAITNGT
+2443 GYTISQTIASNGA

-2466 YSRNICNS
+2466 AERKICNS
-2474 KVENCVIKGGS
+2474 KVENCIIKGGNS
-2485 VTGTGGII
+2485 LSRIGGII
-2493 GSCGTNVN
+2493 GNNTNGDIS
-2501 VNAYNIV
+2501 AYNIV
-2508 VKNIKL
+2508 VNGVTL
-2514 NGSSNYGLFSGY
+2514 SGSSYYGLFSGY
-2526 SRSRTFNIV
+2526 SGGKTFNIV
-2535 GWSVQGTNKVSDK
+2535 GWSVQGDNTKADK
-2548 TIDKNFGGTGNT
+2548 IFGGTSSTNT
-2560 TTVIPAD
+2560 IVIPAD

-2580 NLSDITTNDA
+2580 NLSDITTAKNISRVDA
-2590 GQLILSSKSDDNFPY
+2590 GDDNFPY

-2625 TSAEAVEKIIADK
+2625 TSAEAVEKIIAEYNDTK
-2638 ENTANSS
+2638 YG
-2645 AKRYNKIDS
+2645 AKRYNKIGN
-2654 ADIANYKQLNFST
+2654 DIANYKQLTFST
-2667 EQDILKDIPVILI
+2667 GQDILKDIPVILI

-2697 TNNTIQNASD
+2697 TNNTIPKASA
-2707 VKVYKANI
+2707 VNVYKANI

-2721 LSTENLTVNCNVNV
+2721 LSTDGLTVNCNV

-2743 QAKSDKFDSDTRGQ
+2743 QAKSDTFDSDTRGQ

-2764 YTDPTVSSSNAKV
+2764 YTDPTVNSSNAKV

-2802 TQYYPNKYTNETGNK
+2802 TQYYPNKYTNETGNN

-2860 WNYNKV
+2860 WNYSKV
-2866 LNLNVNF
+2866 LNLNVNI

-2902 TGKEKYNG
+2902 TGIEKYNG
-2910 KILQLPFSDFTDSS
+2910 EILQLPFSYFTDSS
-2924 GKAFSEANFANIV
+2924 GKAFSEANFADMV
-2937 SSQLKFTKTV
+2937 SSQLKFTKT
-2947 NADGRFVED
+2947 AKTDGLFVED
-2956 DEGNMTVT
+2956 EKGNMTVT
-2964 IDGKKTTIRIGT
+2964 IDGKKTTIRT
-2976 ADDDDTDRFDLSTDT
+2976 ADDGETDRFDLSTDT

-3015 QLTTPSSLYPNV
+3015 QLITPSSLYPNV

-3032 GAVQNNHSIQL
+3032 GAVQKNHSIQL

-3056 TLESNPNV
+3056 TLEGNTNV
-3064 VMDDENN
+3064 VMDDDNN

-3083 KKNAPIS
+3083 KENAPIS

-3105 SNHIFMNKRSTNHG
+3105 SNHIFMNKRSTNNG

-3132 MIKGEDTIA
+3132 MINGEDTIT
-3141 AYDSTGTELTSP
+3141 AYDDTGAELTSP
-3153 SKLEYDMV
+3153 SKLEYDTV
-3161 YGKASANFFE
+3161 CGKASANFFE

-3184 PWLTAGKTEV
+3184 PWLTAGETGV
-3194 APVVEIKTTFKIIY
+3194 APVVKIKTSFKIIY
-3208 RHSGIVTQ
+3208 THSGIVTQ

-3221 KSEETTDIGTYVSA
+3221 NSAESTDVGTYVSA

-3259 EKRLYYRNAMNDASL
+3259 KKCLYYRNAMTDASL

-3336 YIHWTIELQCK
+3336 NIHWTIELQCK
-3347 NDSYKD
+3347 NDSYNN

-3368 INEQQLA
+3368 INEQRLA
-3375 VFDSSEMNGT
+3375 FFDSSSSEMNGT
-3385 KLEYSNSR
+3385 KLDYSNSR
-3393 GKFEETDNAGLF
+3393 DKFEETDNAGLF

-3412 VKTGAN
+3412 VKTGAD
-3418 LEAAENAFYSN
+3418 LEALENAFYSN

>member
-1 MEHKILKRKGKNTQP
+1 MEHKMLKRKGKNTQP

-27 LRRISAF
+27 LRRIFAF

-62 ISSLLPD
+62 IRGLIPD
-69 SAINAAAENAR
+69 AAMKAAAAEPQYR
-80 HRAEAKKVSIASGKD
+80 EYAKEVSIASGQD
-95 LEAYVNGTLTDSG
+95 LEDYVNGTLKLKDSG

-122 LDKSTDNLKDF
+122 LNESACNLKNF
-133 VGIGTAEHPFAGEV
+133 VGIGTADHPFAGKV
-147 TIGLA
+147 TIVLA
-152 AESNPYGE
+152 TESNPYGVFTGLTWE
-160 FAKLS
+160 
-165 WKNSSLFNYVTTDA
+165 NSSLFNYVTTDA
-179 IITNTNGNDKE
+179 VVTNQNSSDKD
-190 KPVYLKTAAE
+190 KPVYLKAG
-200 GTAPLFAKHVVQGNK
+200 GTGTEPLFAKHVVKGEND
-215 TQTWNIVVDAS
+215 TPQTWHIVVDAS
-226 AQYGGVVGD
+226 ARYGGVIGD
-235 LGDGAKADIHIGYLK
+235 LGKDAKADIHVGYL
-250 NSSVSGGDTAG
+250 NNADVVGGDTAG
-261 GICGTMGK
+261 GICGTMQDNSALSLSVTGK
-269 NSELNLW
+269 
-276 LDESIKDTS
+276 IKDTK
-285 GKDAKSKSLGSVS
+285 GAEKPSKSLGSVS

-311 TGAVLSINK
+311 TGAVLTIK
-320 MPEIT
+320 EMPKIT
-325 DDRTITATG
+325 DDRMITATDG
-334 GNSGNAAGGL
+334 SKGNAAGGL
-344 VGKANGA
+344 VGKADGA
-351 KIEFAKDVSY
+351 KIAFADGVSY
-361 TNRGELNAKVEK
+361 TNSGTLKV
-373 NSSTNSAP
+373 TVTDAP

-404 LSNYNL
+404 LSDYKL
-410 TGAINVSAN
+410 TGTINVSAN

-430 KGLDENNKAA
+430 NGLDENKKAA
-440 NITIGKENAV
+440 NITIGKENAD

-458 ADDGTVGGILGKL
+458 ANVGTVGGILGKL
-471 LTNGNCLENTVTIK
+471 LTNESCLENTVTIK
-485 NVNTNVTITNNK
+485 NVNTNVTITDNK

-508 LYRYSSG
+508 WYKESKG

-521 DGTNKITINKTETK
+521 DGTNKIVVNETEAK
-535 GNSGGIAFS
+535 GNSGGIAYS

-558 SGNVRSGVVDKVV
+558 SGNVESGVVDKVV
-571 DCNNNGKDTYYGSVV
+571 DYGNYGSVV

-594 SGLTG
+594 SGVEDVKT
-599 VTNALLVNL
+599 ALLVNL
-608 QTDVGKDNGLIYA
+608 QTDGGKDDGLIYA

-650 IEDVAPWGQVIRL
+650 MEDVAPWGQVIRL
-663 IGGKTIE
+663 IGDKTIE
-670 EAGVVKYDEN
+670 EAGVVSYDTT

-689 TANNGTYEINSAV
+689 TAENNEYKIANTV
-702 DLMKLAL
+702 DFMKLAL

-724 SGCDT
+724 SGCET
-729 SASILKRNITLTGD
+729 SASILKKNITLTGD
-743 VNLSGTGLRS
+743 VDLSGTGLRGI
-753 LTRDDG
+753 TRDDG
-759 GNNEFTGTL
+759 GNTDFTGTL
-768 NGGGNKIT
+768 DGGNHKIT

-785 RGANEAKNEAGK
+785 RGADEAKNEAGK

-803 AVYDHKYQG
+803 AVYDHKFQG
-812 LFAKISGAT
+812 LFAEISKAT
-821 IKNLTLDGSICI
+821 IKDLTLDGSICI
-833 DANADDIYGGA
+833 DANADDIYCGA

-855 ENVKSDVK
+855 ENVKSNVN
-863 IIMRKGEQRIDVG
+863 IIMRKDAHRIDVG
-876 TIFGVDSAENT
+876 TIFGVDSDTAN
-887 TVTLKDCTSKFDMT
+887 VTLKDCTSYFDMT

-928 TVNGMTISG
+928 TVNDLTIRG
-937 KLANSIALKKDGDKT
+937 EMKNSINLKKDGKKV
-952 YYFYGYG
+952 YHFYGYG

-966 HQSTKHEIKLNNV
+966 HQTTKHEIKLNNV
-979 NVSKFN
+979 KVSNFS
-985 ITDNSDNKGTG
+985 ITDSSDNNGTG

-1011 DDSTHDKGV
+1011 ENSSHDKGV
-1020 TVDGSKITV
+1020 TVDGSNITV

-1040 VTNSYG
+1040 VTSSYG

-1055 TSSSITDS
+1055 TNSSINS
-1063 SSSVVGLIVGK
+1063 ENAKASVVGLIVGK
-1074 GYEDRTLP
+1074 GYEDRTLQSSADNTP
-1082 NITETNNAEINN
+1082 INN

-1104 ITDPNAYDCS
+1104 ITDPSAYECAS
-1114 GMTYT
+1114 MTYKGT
-1119 GIADTYDEIV
+1119 AGTYDEIV
-1129 GRTMKER
+1129 GRTMKG
-1136 KERDDDDIGASGE
+1136 DDIGASGE
-1149 GFVSIRTSGNVLN
+1149 GFVSIRTSGNKLN
-1162 MNGEKSNE
+1162 MDSSNSNE
-1170 YKPKTARGKTQPNR
+1170 YKPKTDLGKTQPNQ
-1184 YTRYYYNLDCL
+1184 YTRYYYDLDYL
-1195 RAKTSQTGGE
+1195 REKASQTGGE

-1214 YAADNIR
+1214 YAAKNIR
-1221 KYFEDYRTFPTEET
+1221 DDYFSKYSTFPTEET

-1250 NTIACNKVAFKL
+1250 NTIARNRVTFKL
-1262 YNEQIQTA
+1262 YNKEIQNA
-1270 HGKKYSTRA
+1270 HGTKYSTWA

-1335 LEGSSTQKASLT
+1335 LEGSSTQKASFT
-1347 ISGLVL
+1347 ISGLAL

-1358 KNLNE
+1358 NNLNK
-1363 AEYNTANIALLV
+1363 AGYNTANMALLV

-1385 ISGVSTKGYADNE
+1385 ISGVSTSGYADKE
-1398 KAASALIGTAGSGEV
+1398 KAASALIGTAGSDKV

-1427 RSDTSNV
+1427 RKTTSDV
-1434 SANARTAFEKSYK
+1434 NAAAQTAFENSYK

-1498 SHSAEFAPDAGD
+1498 SHSKEFAPDAGD

-1521 ADDKN
+1521 ADDTN

-1533 AEATA
+1533 AEAKA
-1538 TAATSTSGVKGGF
+1538 TAATSSTSGVKGGF
-1551 DFSSFLPYVAAA
+1551 DFSSFLPYVATE
-1563 YGSATYNHE
+1563 YGGSVTNAHE

-1579 KEMGE
+1579 KEMGK

-1597 GATLSMVAEILSS
+1597 GTTLSLVAEILSS

-1616 FSMYIDNDY
+1616 FSMYIDNDH

-1645 KGHTRIG
+1645 KGHTRIEYN
-1652 FDGSKFVAMKK
+1652 GSEFVAVKK
-1663 SGNEWVED
+1663 SGDEWVED
-1671 TDKSISIKKADVCSY
+1671 TSKSISITKADVCSY
-1686 LAGAYYLVEGNDE
+1686 LAGAYYLVEGNAE
-1699 NGGIIT
+1699 NGGTIT
-1705 LSEEFAGLGQTGSDY
+1705 LSEKFAGLGQAGSDY
-1720 AFRGVIAGKK
+1720 AFRGVITGKK
-1730 YNGKKMVIKNPSDKP
+1730 YNGNKMVIENPSDKP

-1752 CVIKDLD
+1752 CVVKDLD
-1759 IKVTAQTIT
+1759 IKVTAKTIT
-1768 LTNGKNG
+1768 LTNDKNG
-1775 KSGQLTYG
+1775 ADGQLTYDN
-1783 EGTPVYGAVIGKI
+1783 GTPVYGAVIGRI
-1796 LGGDNIIDGVSVAF
+1796 LGGDNIIDDVSVSF
-1810 SNTTKIQLKT
+1810 SNTKIQLKT
-1820 ADSTND
+1820 SKNNND

-1857 ISPLSNVTFEVYKN
+1857 ISPLGKDNFEVYKN
-1871 TDIQR
+1871 TSKQNNVD
-1876 NIAVLDNYLYVNQI
+1876 VLNNYLYVNQI

-1903 GSYSIASKTL
+1903 GSYSIASTIL
-1913 DNGDKNYPIPDLN
+1913 DNSDKNYPIPDLN
-1926 PDSDSKISF
+1926 PNSDSKISF
-1935 KKEDGKTVKTMVVPD
+1935 KQENGKDVKTMVVPD

-1955 VLSEITQ
+1955 ILSEITQ

-1970 DGRYTVKNS
+1970 DGNYTVKKS

-1986 THLAKYSEIGTNA
+1986 THLAKYSAVGTDD
-1999 TEKPSDFTLAKED
+1999 TTQPSDFTLAKKD
-2012 SADKA
+2012 STGKA
-2017 DAVPYIIRQYTVAD
+2017 DAVPYIIRQYTKAD
-2031 ENGSY
+2031 TDGSY

-2042 GSGNYHYMELAKNAK
+2042 GSGNYHYMELAENAK

-2065 GIGQLYPQEME
+2065 GVGQLYPQEMGDSE
-2076 ESKICKNIL
+2076 ICKNIL
-2085 ALYGLDGKGSTVNL
+2085 ALYGLDGNGSTIKL
-2099 NTSLKNHSS
+2099 NTNLKNHSS

-2113 YKNYLKEGSTSA
+2113 YRNTDTPDNNA

-2143 TDDGRKE
+2143 TDDDRKE

-2162 KLTQEQWDNNK
+2162 ELTQEQWGDNK
-2173 KITMKS
+2173 KIKMTS

-2189 IIGSLRYTASDI
+2189 IIGSLRYTASD
-2201 AGTDTHEYNFWNV
+2201 TREYNFWNV
-2214 SLNGLTISGERVTGG
+2214 SLDGLTISGERATGG
-2229 FIGNVPDK
+2229 FIGYVPDK
-2237 SLSIYINECSANNL
+2237 SLSIYINECSANDL

-2257 TAVGGVIG
+2257 AAAGGVIG

-2271 NLYINTLTEETSEF
+2271 NLYVNTLTEKSSEF
-2285 NESVTSDNSSKGKT
+2285 NESVTSDTTKVN
-2299 LVDTNC
+2299 TNC
-2305 GGIIGQLGDKTANA
+2305 GGIIGQLCES
-2319 NSEVIIRNVTVTAP
+2319 NSTLSKVIIRNVTVTAP

-2338 GNEAE
+2338 GNNTET
-2343 NTNSALNGVGGAIG
+2343 TNSALNGVGGAIG

-2402 GDGNSK
+2402 GNGNSK

-2415 GGLFGYFPANGTGS
+2415 GGLFGYFPATGTGT
-2429 IDGYSNHIDGCSVS
+2429 IEGYSNHIDGCSVS
-2443 GYTISQTSSAITNGT
+2443 GYTISQTNASNGA

-2466 YSRNICNS
+2466 AERKICNS
-2474 KVENCVIKGGS
+2474 KVENCTIKGGNS
-2485 VTGTGGII
+2485 LSRIGGII
-2493 GSCGTNVN
+2493 GNNTNGN
-2501 VNAYNIV
+2501 ISAYNIV
-2508 VKNIKL
+2508 VNNVNL
-2514 NGSSNYGLFSGY
+2514 ETTSPYHGLFSGY
-2526 SRSRTFNIV
+2526 SGGKTFNIV
-2535 GWSVQGTNKVSDK
+2535 GWSVQGDNTKADKV
-2548 TIDKNFGGTGNT
+2548 FGGTSSTN

-2574 KDTRGK
+2574 ESTRGE
-2580 NLSDITTNDA
+2580 NLSDITTATNISRVDT
-2590 GQLILSSKSDDNFPY
+2590 SDDNFPY
-2605 ATSSPAKNVGTGAKF
+2605 ATSSPAKNVGTGTKF

-2625 TSAEAVEKIIADK
+2625 TSAEAVESIIAEYNDTK
-2638 ENTANSS
+2638 YG
-2645 AKRYNKIDS
+2645 AKRYNKIGN
-2654 ADIANYKQLNFST
+2654 DIANYKQLTFST
-2667 EQDILKDIPVILI
+2667 EQDNLQGIPVILI
-2680 DNTKDIKDQINS
+2680 DDTGDIKDQINS

-2697 TNNTIQNASD
+2697 TNNQVSKASA

-2715 SGDDVT
+2715 SGDNVT
-2721 LSTENLTVNCNVNV
+2721 LSESTNELTVEYGLD
-2735 TDKKFTQF
+2735 DKKQF
-2743 QAKSDKFDSDTRGQ
+2743 FNKFKAKSDKFDSDTRGQ

-2764 YTDPTVSSSNAKV
+2764 YTDPTVSSNAKV

-2802 TQYYPNKYTNETGNK
+2802 TQYYPSKYTDETGDN
-2817 GFNGSDPKVLVENYD
+2817 GFNGSKPKVLVENYD

-2873 GGAEKTIPKGT
+2873 GGTEKTIPKGT
-2884 RFVLID
+2884 QFVLID

-2910 KILQLPFSDFTDSS
+2910 EILQLPFSDFTDSS
-2924 GKAFSEANFANIV
+2924 GKAFSEADFSDMV
-2937 SSQLKFTKTV
+2937 SSQLEFTKTTK
-2947 NADGRFVED
+2947 ADGLFVED
-2956 DEGNMTVT
+2956 EKGNMTVM
-2964 IDGKKTTIRIGT
+2964 IGGKKTTIRT
-2976 ADDDDTDRFDLSTDT
+2976 ANDGDTDRFDLSTYT
-2991 KNLTEDYYL
+2991 GNLTEDYYL
-3000 TMTTAKAENVLFHQF
+3000 TMTTAKAEKVLFHQF

-3032 GAVQNNHSIQL
+3032 GAVQNKHSVQL

-3051 TIKVE
+3051 TIEVE
-3056 TLESNPNV
+3056 TLEDNTNV

-3071 AVKIKVI
+3071 DVNITTV
-3078 STISF
+3078 STITF
-3083 KKNAPIS
+3083 NTTDKGLIS
-3090 IMKTVL
+3090 ALKAL
-3096 DNNNIPIYH
+3096 LKNNNISIYH
-3105 SNHIFMNKRSTNHG
+3105 SSHIFMNKRSTNHG
-3119 AAEKVIGDIDGIE
+3119 VAEKMIGDIDGIE
-3132 MIKGEDTIA
+3132 MIKGADTIA
-3141 AYDSTGTELTSP
+3141 AYDSTGVELTDP
-3153 SKLEYDMV
+3153 PKLEYDTV
-3161 YGKASANFFE
+3161 CGKASANFFE
-3171 ISEQNNEKAIDLR
+3171 VSEQNNEKAIDLR
-3184 PWLTAGKTEV
+3184 PWLTAGETGV
-3194 APVVEIKTTFKIIY
+3194 APEVKIKTSFKIIY
-3208 RHSGIVTQ
+3208 THSGIVTQ

-3221 KSEETTDIGTYVSA
+3221 NSAENTDVGTYVSA

-3245 TTYSSSVSDTVEDS
+3245 TTYSSVSGTVKDS
-3259 EKRLYYRNAMNDASL
+3259 KNCLYYRNAMTDASL

-3287 DEERGDGQTKANDQ
+3287 DEDRGDGQTKANDQ

-3306 FDEETETS
+3306 FDEETETN

-3327 LSALDKKNL
+3327 ISALDKKNL
-3336 YIHWTIELQCK
+3336 NIRWTIELQCK
-3347 NDSYKD
+3347 QNGYTD
-3353 DLKLSDYLNSVTIKD
+3353 DLKLSDYLNSVTIKGVD
-3368 INEQQLA
+3368 EQTLET
-3375 VFDSSEMNGT
+3375 FNSGELGKT
-3385 KLEYSNSR
+3385 KLEYSAARDN
-3393 GKFEETDNAGLF
+3393 FEELDNAGLF

-3412 VKTGAN
+3412 VKTGAD
-3418 LEAAENAFYSN
+3418 LEAVENAFYSN

-3466 D
+3466 DKAL

>member
-16 ESSFRREHKGL
+16 ESSFRREHKDL

-62 ISSLLPD
+62 ISGLIPD
-69 SAINAAAENAR
+69 AAMKAAAAEPPYR
-80 HRAEAKKVSIASGKD
+80 EYAKEVSIASGQD
-95 LEAYVNGTLTDSG
+95 LEAYVNGILEDSG

-122 LDKSTDNLKDF
+122 LNDSAYNLKNF
-133 VGIGTAEHPFAGEV
+133 VGIGTADHPFAGKV
-147 TIGLA
+147 TIVLA
-152 AESNPYGE
+152 TESDPYGVFTGLTWE
-160 FAKLS
+160 
-165 WKNSSLFNYVTTDA
+165 NSSLFNYVTTDA
-179 IITNTNGNDKE
+179 VVTNQNSSDKD
-190 KPVYLKTAAE
+190 KPVYLKAG
-200 GTAPLFAKHVVQGNK
+200 GTGTEPLFAKHVVKGEK
-215 TQTWNIVVDAS
+215 TQTWNIVADAS
-226 AQYGGVVGD
+226 TQYGGVIGE
-235 LGDGAKADIHIGYLK
+235 LGKDAKADIHVGYL
-250 NSSVSGGDTAG
+250 NNADVVGGDTAG
-261 GICGTMGK
+261 GICGTMQDNSALSLSVTGK
-269 NSELNLW
+269 
-276 LDESIKDTS
+276 IKDTK
-285 GKDAKSKSLGSVS
+285 GAEKPSKSLGSVS

-311 TGAVLSINK
+311 TGAVLTIK
-320 MPEIT
+320 EMPKIT
-325 DDRTITATG
+325 DDRMITATDG
-334 GNSGNAAGGL
+334 SKGNAAGGL
-344 VGKANGA
+344 VGKADGA
-351 KIEFAKDVSY
+351 KIAFADGVSY
-361 TNRGELNAKVEK
+361 TNSGTLKV
-373 NSSTNSAP
+373 TVTDAP

-404 LSNYNL
+404 LSDYKL
-410 TGAINVSAN
+410 TGTINVSAN

-430 KGLDENNKAA
+430 NGLDENKKAA
-440 NITIGKENAV
+440 NITIGKENAD

-458 ADDGTVGGILGKL
+458 ANVGTVGGILGKL
-471 LTNGNCLENTVTIK
+471 LTNESCLENTVTIK
-485 NVNTNVTITNNK
+485 NVNTNVTITDNK

-508 LYRYSSG
+508 WYKESKG

-521 DGTNKITINKTETK
+521 DGTNKIVVNETEAK
-535 GNSGGIAFS
+535 GNSGGIAYS

-558 SGNVRSGVVDKVV
+558 SGNVESGVVDKVV
-571 DCNNNGKDTYYGSVV
+571 DYGNYGSVV

-594 SGLTG
+594 SGVEDVKT
-599 VTNALLVNL
+599 ALLVNL
-608 QTDVGKDNGLIYA
+608 QTDGGKDDGLIYA

-650 IEDVAPWGQVIRL
+650 MEDVAPWGQVIRL
-663 IGGKTIE
+663 IGDKTIE
-670 EAGVVKYDEN
+670 EAGVVSYDTT

-689 TANNGTYEINSAV
+689 TAENNEYKIANTV
-702 DLMKLAL
+702 DFMKLAL

-724 SGCDT
+724 SGCET
-729 SASILKRNITLTGD
+729 SASILKKNITLTGD
-743 VNLSGTGLRS
+743 VDLSGTGLRGI
-753 LTRDDG
+753 TRDDG
-759 GNNEFTGTL
+759 GNTDFTGTL
-768 NGGGNKIT
+768 DGGNHKIT

-785 RGANEAKNEAGK
+785 RGADEAKNEAGK

-803 AVYDHKYQG
+803 AVYDHKFQG
-812 LFAKISGAT
+812 LFAEISKAT
-821 IKNLTLDGSICI
+821 IKDLTLDGSICI
-833 DANADDIYGGA
+833 DANADDIYCGA

-855 ENVKSDVK
+855 ENVKSNVN
-863 IIMRKGEQRIDVG
+863 IIMRKDAHRIDVG
-876 TIFGVDSAENT
+876 TIFGVDSDTAN
-887 TVTLKDCTSKFDMT
+887 VTLKDCTSYFDMT

-928 TVNGMTISG
+928 TVNDLTIRG
-937 KLANSIALKKDGDKT
+937 EMKNSINLKKDGKKV
-952 YYFYGYG
+952 YHFYGYG

-966 HQSTKHEIKLNNV
+966 HQTTKHAIKLNNV
-979 NVSKFN
+979 KVSNFS
-985 ITDNSDNKGTG
+985 ITDSSDNNGTG
-996 GLLGGSW
+996 GMLGGSW

-1011 DDSTHDKGV
+1011 DNSSHSNGV

-1029 GNSASKTIGGL
+1029 ENSASKTIGGL
-1040 VTNSYG
+1040 VTSSYG

-1055 TSSSITDS
+1055 TSSSINS
-1063 SSSVVGLIVGK
+1063 ENAKASVVGLIVGK
-1074 GYEDRTLP
+1074 GYEERTLQSSADNTP
-1082 NITETNNAEINN
+1082 INN

-1104 ITDPNAYDCS
+1104 ITDPSAYDCA

-1119 GIADTYDEIV
+1119 GTAGTYDEIV
-1129 GRTMKER
+1129 GRTMKG
-1136 KERDDDDIGASGE
+1136 DDIGASGE
-1149 GFVSIRTSGNVLN
+1149 GFVSIRTSGNKLN
-1162 MNGEKSNE
+1162 MDSSNSNE
-1170 YKPKTARGKTQPNR
+1170 YKPKTDLGKTQPNQ
-1184 YTRYYYNLDCL
+1184 YTRYYYDLDYL
-1195 RAKTSQTGGE
+1195 REKASQTGGE

-1214 YAADNIR
+1214 YAAKNIR
-1221 KYFEDYRTFPTEET
+1221 DDYFSKYSTFPTDT
-1235 VIDLTGLSYYPVDVS
+1235 DTDIDLTGLSYYPVDVS
-1250 NTIACNKVAFKL
+1250 DTIARNRVTFKL
-1262 YNEQIQTA
+1262 YNKEIQNA
-1270 HGKKYSTRA
+1270 HGTKYSTWA

-1347 ISGLVL
+1347 ISGLAL

-1358 KNLNE
+1358 NNLNE
-1363 AEYNTANIALLV
+1363 AGYNTANMALIV
-1375 RNIGSYTETK
+1375 RNIGSYTEAK
-1385 ISGVSTKGYADNE
+1385 ISGVSTRGYADNE
-1398 KAASALIGTAGSGEV
+1398 KAASALIGTAGSDKV

-1427 RSDTSNV
+1427 RKSTSDVKT
-1434 SANARTAFEKSYK
+1434 AAQTAFEKSYK

-1521 ADDKN
+1521 ADDTN

-1533 AEATA
+1533 ANATA

-1551 DFSSFLPYVAAA
+1551 DFSSFLPYVATA
-1563 YGSATYNHE
+1563 YSSATNNHE

-1579 KEMGE
+1579 KEMGD

-1645 KGHTRIG
+1645 KGHTRIEYN
-1652 FDGSKFVAMKK
+1652 GSEFVAVKK
-1663 SGNEWVED
+1663 SGDEWVED
-1671 TDKSISIKKADVCSY
+1671 TSKSISITKADVCSY
-1686 LAGAYYLVEGNDE
+1686 LAGAYYLVEGNAE
-1699 NGGIIT
+1699 NGGTIT
-1705 LSEEFAGLGQTGSDY
+1705 LSEKFAGLGQAGSDY
-1720 AFRGVIAGKK
+1720 AFRGVVVGKD
-1730 YNGKKMVIKNPSDKP
+1730 YNGNKMVIENPSDKP

-1752 CVIKDLD
+1752 CVVKDLD
-1759 IKVTAQTIT
+1759 IRVTAKTIT
-1768 LTNGKNG
+1768 LTNDKNG
-1775 KSGQLTYG
+1775 ADGQLTYDN
-1783 EGTPVYGAVIGKI
+1783 GTPVYGAVIGRI

-1810 SNTTKIQLKT
+1810 LNTTIQLKT
-1820 ADSTND
+1820 IDSTNN
-1826 YYKYTTVIPVGGYVG
+1826 YYKKTTVIPVGGYVG

-1857 ISPLSNVTFEVYKN
+1857 ISPFGKDNFEVYKN
-1871 TDIQR
+1871 TSKQNVD
-1876 NIAVLDNYLYVNQI
+1876 VLNNYLYVNQI

-1903 GSYSIASKTL
+1903 GSYSIASTIL
-1913 DNGDKNYPIPDLN
+1913 DNSDKNYPIPDLN
-1926 PDSDSKISF
+1926 PDPDSKISF
-1935 KKEDGKTVKTMVVPD
+1935 KQENGKDVKTMVVPD

-1955 VLSEITQ
+1955 ILSEITQ

-1970 DGRYTVKNS
+1970 DGNYTVTKS

-2012 SADKA
+2012 SAGKA
-2017 DAVPYIIRQYTVAD
+2017 DAVPYIIRQYTKAD
-2031 ENGSY
+2031 TDGSY

-2042 GSGNYHYMELAKNAK
+2042 GSGNYHYMELAENAK

-2065 GIGQLYPQEME
+2065 GIGQLYPQEMGDSE
-2076 ESKICKNIL
+2076 ICKNIL
-2085 ALYGLDGKGSTVNL
+2085 ALYGLDGKGSTIKL
-2099 NTSLKNHSS
+2099 NTDLKNHSS

-2113 YKNYLKEGSTSA
+2113 YKDSNPSITESTKNA

-2162 KLTQEQWDNNK
+2162 TLTQEQFDNNK
-2173 KITMKS
+2173 KITMTAS
-2179 DTNKA
+2179 TPLA

-2189 IIGSLRYTASDI
+2189 IIGSLRYTASD
-2201 AGTDTHEYNFWNV
+2201 TLEYNFWNV
-2214 SLNGLTISGERVTGG
+2214 SLDGLTISGERVTGG

-2237 SLSIYINECSANNL
+2237 SLSIYINECSANKLTVN
-2251 SVKGTL
+2251 GTL
-2257 TAVGGVIG
+2257 MAAGGVIG
-2265 YMLGNA
+2265 HMEKSVYLFV
-2271 NLYINTLTEETSEF
+2271 NTFTDETSEF
-2285 NESVTSDNSSKGKT
+2285 NVSVTSDNAKDNATYPS
-2299 LVDTNC
+2299 NC
-2305 GGIIGQLGDKTANA
+2305 GGIVGQLNYSNPTT
-2319 NSEVIIRNVTVTAP
+2319 IRNVTVTTT
-2333 ENKHM
+2333 ENGCIGYSGKK
-2338 GNEAE
+2338 
-2343 NTNSALNGVGGAIG
+2343 TSRSFNGVGGAIG
-2357 LAYKS
+2357 RA
-2362 NVLLINFNLKN
+2362 NDGQVLLMNFKLKN
-2373 VDMYGKNVAGLIGN
+2373 VDLYGKNSAGLIGN
-2387 ANTGLNVKAYNCNVE
+2387 TNGSLKFKAYNCSVE
-2402 GDGNSK
+2402 GNGNK
-2408 LSGIEHV
+2408 IYGLEHV
-2415 GGLFGYFPANGTGS
+2415 GGLFGYCNAYGTDDVKY
-2429 IDGYSNHIDGCSVS
+2429 DGISFINHIDGCSVS
-2443 GYTISQTSSAITNGT
+2443 GYTINQGDNDTSHDV
-2458 GGLIGTNN
+2458 GGLMANNN
-2466 YSRNICNS
+2466 YAVNICNS
-2474 KVENCVIKGGS
+2474 KVENCTIQGAVQ
-2485 VTGTGGII
+2485 GGII
-2493 GSCGTNVN
+2493 GRCSKE

-2508 VKNIKL
+2508 INGVKIES
-2514 NGSSNYGLFSGY
+2514 SSNYGLF
-2526 SRSRTFNIV
+2526 
-2535 GWSVQGTNKVSDK
+2535 
-2548 TIDKNFGGTGNT
+2548 FGLGNT
-2560 TTVIPAD
+2560 TYKPTVNVVGLSIQGDNTAAGNVIDKYCYRAIDVTSFTVIPAD

-2580 NLSDITTNDA
+2580 NFSDITTAKN
-2590 GQLILSSKSDDNFPY
+2590 ISRVNKSDDNFPY

-2625 TSAEAVEKIIADK
+2625 TSADAVEKIIAECEDK
-2638 ENTANSS
+2638 TNLKHYTYTNI
-2645 AKRYNKIDS
+2645 KN
-2654 ADIANYKQLNFST
+2654 DIANYKQLNFST

-2680 DNTKDIKDQINS
+2680 DNTNDIKDQINL

-2697 TNNTIQNASD
+2697 TNNTIPNASA
-2707 VKVYKANI
+2707 VNVYKANI

-2721 LSTENLTVNCNVNV
+2721 LSESTNELTVEYGLD
-2735 TDKKFTQF
+2735 DKKQF
-2743 QAKSDKFDSDTRGQ
+2743 FNKFKAKSDTFDSDTRGQ

-2764 YTDPTVSSSNAKV
+2764 YTDPTVSKSTTV

-2802 TQYYPNKYTNETGNK
+2802 TQYYPSKYTNETGDN
-2817 GFNGSDPKVLVENYD
+2817 GFNGSKPKVLVENYD

-2873 GGAEKTIPKGT
+2873 GGTEKTIPKGT
-2884 RFVLID
+2884 QFVLID
-2890 KNNKNKEYYYTI
+2890 KNNKNKEYYYTV
-2902 TGKEKYNG
+2902 TGSEKYNG
-2910 KILQLPFSDFTDSS
+2910 EILQLPFSDFTDSS
-2924 GKAFSEANFANIV
+2924 GKAFSEADFSDMV
-2937 SSQLKFTKTV
+2937 SSQLEFTKTTK
-2947 NADGRFVED
+2947 ADGSFVED
-2956 DEGNMTVT
+2956 EKGNMTVM
-2964 IDGKKTTIRIGT
+2964 IGGKKTTIRT
-2976 ADDDDTDRFDLSTDT
+2976 ANDGDTDRFDLSTYT
-2991 KNLTEDYYL
+2991 GNLTEDYYL

-3032 GAVQNNHSIQL
+3032 GAVQNNHSVQL

-3051 TIKVE
+3051 TIEVE
-3056 TLESNPNV
+3056 TLEGNTNV
-3064 VMDDENN
+3064 VMDD
-3071 AVKIKVI
+3071 VKNDVNITTV
-3078 STISF
+3078 STIKF
-3083 KKNAPIS
+3083 NTTDKGLIDALKALL
-3090 IMKTVL
+3090 K
-3096 DNNNIPIYH
+3096 NNNISIYH
-3105 SNHIFMNKRSTNHG
+3105 SSHIFMNKRNTNG
-3119 AAEKVIGDIDGIE
+3119 GVAEKMIGDIDGIE
-3132 MIKGEDTIA
+3132 MIKGADTIA
-3141 AYDSTGTELTSP
+3141 AYDSTGVELTDP
-3153 SKLEYDMV
+3153 PKLEYDTV
-3161 YGKASANFFE
+3161 CGKASANFFE

-3184 PWLTAGKTEV
+3184 PWLTAGETGV
-3194 APVVEIKTTFKIIY
+3194 APEVKIKTSFKIIY
-3208 RHSGIVTQ
+3208 THSGIVTQ

-3221 KSEETTDIGTYVSA
+3221 NSAENTDVGTYVSA

-3245 TTYSSSVSDTVEDS
+3245 TTYSSSVSGTVEDS
-3259 EKRLYYRNAMNDASL
+3259 KKCLYYRNAMTDASL

-3287 DEERGDGQTKANDQ
+3287 DEDRGDGQTKANDQ

-3306 FDEETETS
+3306 FDEETETN

-3336 YIHWTIELQCK
+3336 KIRWTIELQCK
-3347 NDSYKD
+3347 QDGYTD
-3353 DLKLSDYLNSVTIKD
+3353 DLKLSDYLNSVTIKGVD
-3368 INEQQLA
+3368 EQTLET
-3375 VFDSSEMNGT
+3375 FNSGELGKT
-3385 KLEYSNSR
+3385 KLEYSAARDN
-3393 GKFEETDNAGLF
+3393 FEELDNAGLF

-3412 VKTGAN
+3412 VKTGAD
-3418 LEAAENAFYSN
+3418 LEAVENAFYSN

-3466 D
+3466 DKAL

>member
-44 MPMQQIADN
+44 MPMQQMADN

-62 ISSLLPD
+62 ISSIIPD
-69 SAINAAAENAR
+69 AAMKAAAAEDAG
-80 HRAEAKKVSIASGKD
+80 HRAEAKKVSIASGND
-95 LEAYVNGTLTDSG
+95 LAAYVNGTLKDKSG

-122 LDKSTDNLKDF
+122 LDKSSYTLEGF
-133 VGIGTAEHPFAGEV
+133 GGIGTEDHPFAGEV
-147 TIGLA
+147 TIGYA
-152 AESNPYGE
+152 DKNNPYGV
-160 FAKLS
+160 FASLK
-165 WKNSSLFNYVTTDA
+165 WENSSLFNYVTTDA

-235 LGDGAKADIHIGYLK
+235 LGKNAKADIHVGYLN
-250 NSSVSGGDTAG
+250 NSAVVGGDTAG
-261 GICGTMGK
+261 GICGTMGN

-276 LDESIKDTS
+276 LDENIKDTS

-311 TGAVLSINK
+311 TGAVLSINE

-325 DDRTITATG
+325 DDRMITATETDL
-334 GNSGNAAGGL
+334 NKNKGNAAGGL

-351 KIEFAKDVSY
+351 KIAFADGVSY
-361 TNRGELNAKVEK
+361 TNSGTLNVKV
-373 NSSTNSAP
+373 TDAP

-396 EGAEFDID
+396 KGAEFDID
-404 LSNYNL
+404 LSNYKFEKE
-410 TGAINVSAN
+410 IKVSAN

-440 NITIGKENAV
+440 NITIGKVNAV
-450 ENSCFNVT
+450 ENSCFNIT
-458 ADDGTVGGILGKL
+458 ANDGTVGGILGKL

-521 DGTNKITINKTETK
+521 DGTNKIIVNETETK

-594 SGLTG
+594 SSAAVKT
-599 VTNALLVNL
+599 ALLVNL
-608 QTDVGKDNGLIYA
+608 QTDGGTDDGLIYA
-621 LGSGSNYDSATKKGW
+621 LGSGSNYNEKSGTGW
-636 TYIRPEAKDTKDTK
+636 TYIRPEAKDTK

-670 EAGVVKYDEN
+670 EAGVVEYDEN

-689 TANNGTYEINSAV
+689 TAENNEYKIANTV

-724 SGCDT
+724 SGRDT

-743 VNLSGTGLRS
+743 VDLRGTGLRG

-759 GNNEFTGTL
+759 GNNAFIGTL
-768 NGGGNKIT
+768 DGGNHKVT

-785 RGANEAKNEAGK
+785 RGEALAKNEAGK

-812 LFAKISGAT
+812 LFAKVSGAT
-821 IKNLTLDGSICI
+821 IKDLTLDGSICI

-844 AAAQFSGNTTA
+844 VAAQFSGNTKA

-928 TVNGMTISG
+928 TVNDLTISG
-937 KLANSIALKKDGDKT
+937 EMKNSINLKKDGKKE
-952 YYFYGYG
+952 YHFYGYG

-966 HQSTKHEIKLNNV
+966 HQTTKHEIKLNNV

-1011 DDSTHDKGV
+1011 DNSTHDKGV

-1040 VTNSYG
+1040 VTSSYG

-1055 TSSSITDS
+1055 TSSSITDL

-1082 NITETNNAEINN
+1082 NTTETNNTEINN

-1104 ITDPNAYDCS
+1104 ITDPSAYDCA
-1114 GMTYT
+1114 GMTYKGT
-1119 GIADTYDEIV
+1119 AGTYDEIV
-1129 GRTMKER
+1129 GRTMKG
-1136 KERDDDDIGASGE
+1136 DDIGASGE
-1149 GFVSIRTSGNVLN
+1149 GFVSIRTSGDVLN
-1162 MNGEKSNE
+1162 MNGENNGENSNE
-1170 YKPKTARGKTQPNR
+1170 YKPKTDLGKTQPNP
-1184 YTRYYYNLDCL
+1184 YTRYYYNLDYL

-1214 YAADNIR
+1214 YAAKNIR
-1221 KYFEDYRTFPTEET
+1221 DDYFSKYSTFPTEET

-1250 NTIACNKVAFKL
+1250 NTIACNKVTFKL
-1262 YNEQIQTA
+1262 YNKQIQTA
-1270 HGKKYSTRA
+1270 HGTKYSTRA

-1335 LEGSSTQKASLT
+1335 LEGSSTQKASFT

-1353 DGLTI
+1353 NGLTI
-1358 KNLNE
+1358 NNLNE
-1363 AEYNTANIALLV
+1363 DDYNTANMALLV
-1375 RNIGSYTETK
+1375 RNIGSYIETK
-1385 ISGVSTKGYADNE
+1385 ISGVSTSGYAYNE
-1398 KAASALIGTAGSGEV
+1398 KAASALIGTAGSDKV

-1427 RSDTSNV
+1427 RKTTSDV
-1434 SANARTAFEKSYK
+1434 NAAAQTAFENSYK
-1447 TKSSIFTKA
+1447 TKRSIFTKA

-1498 SHSAEFAPDAGD
+1498 SHSKEFAPDAGD

-1521 ADDKN
+1521 ADDTN

-1533 AEATA
+1533 AEAKA
-1538 TAATSTSGVKGGF
+1538 TAATSSTSGVMGGF
-1551 DFSSFLPYVAAA
+1551 DFSSFLPYVATGYDASKQ
-1563 YGSATYNHE
+1563 YHE
-1572 IAVNHVS
+1572 LAVNHVS

-1597 GATLSMVAEILSS
+1597 GAMLSMVAEILSS

-1631 DKNFEKWDSDKAGG
+1631 DKNFEKWDSDKVGG
-1645 KGHTRIG
+1645 TNHTRIG
-1652 FDGSKFVAMKK
+1652 FDGSNFVAMKK

-1699 NGGIIT
+1699 NGGTIT

-1759 IKVTAQTIT
+1759 IKVTAKTIT

-1775 KSGQLTYG
+1775 ADGQLTYG
-1783 EGTPVYGAVIGKI
+1783 NGTPVYGAVIGKI

-1810 SNTTKIQLKT
+1810 SNTKIQLKT
-1820 ADSTND
+1820 ADNTAN

-1890 VGRVVNAYCFNEA
+1890 VGRVINAYCFNEA

-1935 KKEDGKTVKTMVVPD
+1935 KKEDEKTVKTMVVPD

-1970 DGRYTVKNS
+1970 DGSYTVKNS

-1986 THLAKYSEIGTNA
+1986 THLAKYSAVGTDN
-1999 TEKPSDFTLAKED
+1999 TTQPSDFTLAKED
-2012 SADKA
+2012 SAGKA
-2017 DAVPYIIRQYTVAD
+2017 NAVPYIIRQYTKAD
-2031 ENGSY
+2031 TDGSY

-2085 ALYGLDGKGSTVNL
+2085 ALYGLDGNGSTIKL
-2099 NTSLKNHSS
+2099 NTNLKNHSS

-2113 YKNYLKEGSTSA
+2113 YKNYLKEGSTNA

-2150 KSNSIHDLTLSG
+2150 KSNSIHNLTLSG
-2162 KLTQEQWDNNK
+2162 ELTQEQWGNNK
-2173 KITMKS
+2173 KIKMTS
-2179 DTNKA
+2179 DTYKA

-2189 IIGSLRYTASDI
+2189 IIGSLRYTASD
-2201 AGTDTHEYNFWNV
+2201 TREYNFWNV

-2229 FIGNVPDK
+2229 FIGNVPEK

-2257 TAVGGVIG
+2257 TAAGGVIG

-2285 NESVTSDNSSKGKT
+2285 NESVTSDTTKVN
-2299 LVDTNC
+2299 TNC
-2305 GGIIGQLGDKTANA
+2305 GGIIGQLCESKST
-2319 NSEVIIRNVTVTAP
+2319 SSTVKIRNVTVTAP

-2343 NTNSALNGVGGAIG
+2343 ATNSALNGVGGAIG

-2402 GDGNSK
+2402 GNGNSK
-2408 LSGIEHV
+2408 LSGMQHV
-2415 GGLFGYFPANGTGS
+2415 GGLFGYFPATGTGGVKFGE
-2429 IDGYSNHIDGCSVS
+2429 ITYTNHIDGCSVS
-2443 GYTISQTSSAITNGT
+2443 GYEISAVNTATSGDTSSNA
-2458 GGLIGTNN
+2458 GGLIGTNGP
-2466 YSRNICNS
+2466 SRNICNS
-2474 KVENCVIKGGS
+2474 KVGNCTMKGKN
-2485 VTGTGGII
+2485 VGGII
-2493 GSCGTNVN
+2493 GNNTNGDIS
-2501 VNAYNIV
+2501 AYNIV
-2508 VKNIKL
+2508 VNGVTL
-2514 NGSSNYGLFSGY
+2514 SGSSYYGLFSGY
-2526 SRSRTFNIV
+2526 SGGKTFKIV
-2535 GWSVQGTNKVSDK
+2535 GWSVQGDNTKADK
-2548 TIDKNFGGTGNT
+2548 IFGGKSSTN

-2567 YNGACLD
+2567 YNGACLEES
-2574 KDTRGK
+2574 TRGK
-2580 NLSDITTNDA
+2580 NLSDITKATN
-2590 GQLILSSKSDDNFPY
+2590 ISRVNKSDDNFPY

-2625 TSAEAVEKIIADK
+2625 TSAEAVEKIIA
-2638 ENTANSS
+2638 EYNNTKYG
-2645 AKRYNKIDS
+2645 AKRYNEIGN
-2654 ADIANYKQLNFST
+2654 DIANYKQLNFST

-2697 TNNTIQNASD
+2697 TNNTIPNASD

-2721 LSTENLTVNCNVNV
+2721 LSTENLTVYCNV

-2764 YTDPTVSSSNAKV
+2764 YKDPTVGKNAKV

-2817 GFNGSDPKVLVENYD
+2817 GFNGSNPKVLVENYD

-2866 LNLNVNF
+2866 LNLNVNI

-2902 TGKEKYNG
+2902 TGIEKYNG
-2910 KILQLPFSDFTDSS
+2910 EILQLPFSDFTDSS
-2924 GKAFSEANFANIV
+2924 GKAFSEANFADMV
-2937 SSQLKFTKTV
+2937 SSQLKFTKTTKS
-2947 NADGRFVED
+2947 DGLFVED
-2956 DEGNMTVT
+2956 EEGNMTVT
-2964 IDGKKTTIRIGT
+2964 IGRKKTTIRT
-2976 ADDDDTDRFDLSTDT
+2976 ANDGETGRFDLSTDT

-3015 QLTTPSSLYPNV
+3015 QLISPSSLYPNV

-3051 TIKVE
+3051 TIEVE
-3056 TLESNPNV
+3056 TLDGNPNV
-3064 VMDDENN
+3064 VMDDEKNDVN
-3071 AVKIKVI
+3071 IKVI

-3083 KKNAPIS
+3083 KENAPIP

-3132 MIKGEDTIA
+3132 MIKSANTIA

-3171 ISEQNNEKAIDLR
+3171 ISEQNSEKAIDLR
-3184 PWLTAGKTEV
+3184 PWLTAGETGV

-3208 RHSGIVTQ
+3208 KHSGIVTQ

-3259 EKRLYYRNAMNDASL
+3259 KKRLYYRNAMNDASL

-3306 FDEETETS
+3306 FDEETKTS

-3336 YIHWTIELQCK
+3336 NIHWTIELQCK
-3347 NDSYKD
+3347 NDSYSD

-3375 VFDSSEMNGT
+3375 FFDSSSSEMNGT
-3385 KLEYSNSR
+3385 KLGYSKPR
-3393 GKFEETDNAGLF
+3393 DKFEETDNAGLF

-3412 VKTGAN
+3412 VKTGAD
-3418 LEAAENAFYSN
+3418 LEAAANAFYSN

>member
-62 ISSLLPD
+62 ISSLIPD
-69 SAINAAAENAR
+69 AAMKAAAAEGANYR
-80 HRAEAKKVSIASGKD
+80 EYAKDVSIASGKD
-95 LEAYVNGTLTDSG
+95 LKDYVSGTLKDSNG
-108 ELVGYN
+108 ELVDYN

-122 LDKSTDNLKDF
+122 LNKSTDSLENFD
-133 VGIGTAEHPFAGEV
+133 GIGTAKHPFAGEV
-147 TIGLA
+147 TIGLV
-152 AESNPYGE
+152 AENNPYGE

-165 WKNSSLFNYVTTDA
+165 WVNSSLFNYVTTDA
-179 IITNTNGNDKE
+179 IITNTNGNDNE
-190 KPVYLKTAAE
+190 TPVYLKTDVK
-200 GTAPLFAKHVVQGNK
+200 GTAPLFAKHVVKGEK

-235 LGDGAKADIHIGYLK
+235 LGNGAKADIHVGYLN
-250 NSSVSGGDTAG
+250 NSAVVGGDTAG
-261 GICGTMGK
+261 GICGSMGEK
-269 NSELNLW
+269 SELNLW

-311 TGAVLSINK
+311 TGAVLSINE

-325 DDRTITATG
+325 DDRTITATATDL
-334 GNSGNAAGGL
+334 NKNKGNAAGGL

-351 KIEFAKDVSY
+351 KIEFAKDISY

-396 EGAEFDID
+396 EGAEFNID

-410 TGAINVSAN
+410 TGEINVSAN

-430 KGLDENNKAA
+430 KGLDENKKAA
-440 NITIGKENAV
+440 NITIGKENA

-458 ADDGTVGGILGKL
+458 ADAGTVGGILGKL
-471 LTNGNCLENTVTIK
+471 LTNESCLENTVTIK
-485 NVNTNVTITNNK
+485 NVKTNVTINDNK

-508 LYRYSSG
+508 WYNESKG

-521 DGTNKITINKTETK
+521 EGTNNITINGGEHKET
-535 GNSGGIAFS
+535 GNTGGIAYS
-544 VYSSFLDICGENTI
+544 VYSGFLDICGENTI
-558 SGNVRSGVVDKVV
+558 SGKVRSGVVDKVV
-571 DCNNNGKDTYYGSVV
+571 DCNNGKDTYYGSVV

-594 SGLTG
+594 SSAAVKT
-599 VTNALLVNL
+599 ALLVNL
-608 QTDVGKDNGLIYA
+608 QTDGGKDEGLIYA
-621 LGSGSNYDSATKKGW
+621 LGSGSNYNEKSGTGW

-650 IEDVAPWGQVIRL
+650 IEDVAPWGQVIRF
-663 IGGKTIE
+663 IGDKTIE
-670 EAGVVKYDEN
+670 EAGVVEYDEN

-689 TANNGTYEINSAV
+689 TAKNNEYKIANTV

-724 SGCDT
+724 SGCDK
-729 SASILKRNITLTGD
+729 SASILKNKITLTGD

-753 LTRDDG
+753 LTREDGRNNAFIGTLDG
-759 GNNEFTGTL
+759 GNHT
-768 NGGGNKIT
+768 IT

-785 RGANEAKNEAGK
+785 RGDNKAENTANR

-812 LFAKISGAT
+812 LFAKVSGAT

-979 NVSKFN
+979 NVSNFN

-1011 DDSTHDKGV
+1011 DNSTHDKGV

-1029 GNSASKTIGGL
+1029 GKSASKTIGGL
-1040 VTNSYG
+1040 VTSSYG

-1055 TSSSITDS
+1055 TGSSISDS

-1082 NITETNNAEINN
+1082 NITETDNAEINN

-1119 GIADTYDEIV
+1119 GTAGIYDEIV
-1129 GRTMKER
+1129 GRTM

-1149 GFVSIRTSGNVLN
+1149 GFVSIRTSGDVLN

-1170 YKPKTARGKTQPNR
+1170 YKPKTALGKKQPNP

-1221 KYFEDYRTFPTEET
+1221 DDYFSKYSTFPTEET

-1250 NTIACNKVAFKL
+1250 NTIARNRVTFKL
-1262 YNEQIQTA
+1262 YNKEIQNA
-1270 HGKKYSTRA
+1270 HGTKYSTRA

-1291 RNVTKNITL
+1291 RNVTVNIKL
-1300 TNCTISGTAAAY
+1300 TNCTISGTAGAY
-1312 RNSLASATE
+1312 YD
-1321 KLNVQGSGALICGN
+1321 KDNVLQGSGAIICGN
-1335 LEGSSTQKASLT
+1335 LSGSSTQKAALT
-1347 ISGLVL
+1347 IN
-1353 DGLTI
+1353 GLT
-1358 KNLNE
+1358 LNKLTIDDLDE
-1363 AEYNTANIALLV
+1363 TANMALLV

-1385 ISGVSTKGYADNE
+1385 ISGVSTSGYADNE
-1398 KAASALIGTAGSGEV
+1398 KAASALIGTAGSDKV

-1427 RSDTSNV
+1427 RKSTSDVNK
-1434 SANARTAFEKSYK
+1434 AAQTAFEKSYK

-1482 AADGSAKHNVT
+1482 NADGTAKHNVT

-1533 AEATA
+1533 AEATE
-1538 TAATSTSGVKGGF
+1538 VF

-1579 KEMGE
+1579 KEMGD

-1652 FDGSKFVAMKK
+1652 FDGSNFVAMKK
-1663 SGNEWVED
+1663 SGDEWVED

-1686 LAGAYYLVEGNDE
+1686 LAGAYYLVEGNDK
-1699 NGGIIT
+1699 NGGTIT

-1775 KSGQLTYG
+1775 ADGQLTYG
-1783 EGTPVYGAVIGKI
+1783 NGTPVYGAVIGKI

-1810 SNTTKIQLKT
+1810 SNTTIQLKT
-1820 ADSTND
+1820 TKSD

-1857 ISPLSNVTFEVYKN
+1857 ISPLSKDNFEVYNN
-1871 TDIQR
+1871 TSKQTVD
-1876 NIAVLDNYLYVNQI
+1876 VLNNYLYVNQI

-1913 DNGDKNYPIPDLN
+1913 DNSDKNYPIPDLN

-1935 KKEDGKTVKTMVVPD
+1935 KQETGKDKTTMVVPD

-1962 SMCGNAGT
+1962 SMCGNASSA
-1970 DGRYTVKNS
+1970 DGNYNVTNS

-1986 THLAKYSEIGTNA
+1986 THLAKYSAVGTDD
-1999 TEKPSDFTLAKED
+1999 TTQPSDFTLAKED

-2017 DAVPYIIRQYTVAD
+2017 DAVPYIIRQYTAA

-2042 GSGNYHYMELAKNAK
+2042 GSSNYHYMELAKNAK

-2065 GIGQLYPQEME
+2065 GIGQLYPQEM
-2076 ESKICKNIL
+2076 SDSDICKNIL
-2085 ALYGLDGKGSTVNL
+2085 ALYGLDGNGSTVNL

-2113 YKNYLKEGSTSA
+2113 YKNYLKEGSTNA

-2162 KLTQEQWDNNK
+2162 TLSQKQYEKGN
-2173 KITMKS
+2173 KITLT
-2179 DTNKA
+2179 DPLKA

-2189 IIGSLRYTASDI
+2189 IIGALTYTKDVTSRV
-2201 AGTDTHEYNFWNV
+2201 YNFWNV
-2214 SLNGLTISGERVTGG
+2214 SLDDLDIYGERATGG
-2229 FIGNVPDK
+2229 FIGYTPNAVQY
-2237 SLSIYINECSANNL
+2237 IYINECSANNL

-2271 NLYINTLTEETSEF
+2271 NLYINTLTEKTSEF
-2285 NESVTSDNSSKGKT
+2285 NESVTSDTTKVN
-2299 LVDTNC
+2299 TNC
-2305 GGIIGQLGDKTANA
+2305 GGIIGQLCESTSTSSTVK
-2319 NSEVIIRNVTVTAP
+2319 IRNVTVTAP

-2338 GNEAE
+2338 GNEE
-2343 NTNSALNGVGGAIG
+2343 EKTNSALNGVGGAIG
-2357 LAYKS
+2357 LAYNS

-2402 GDGNSK
+2402 GNGNSK
-2408 LSGIEHV
+2408 LSGMQHV
-2415 GGLFGYFPANGTGS
+2415 GGLFGYFPATGTGEVKFGE
-2429 IDGYSNHIDGCSVS
+2429 ITYTNHIDGCSVS
-2443 GYTISQTSSAITNGT
+2443 GYEISAVNTATSGDTSSNA
-2458 GGLIGTNN
+2458 GGLIGTNGP
-2466 YSRNICNS
+2466 SRNICNS
-2474 KVENCVIKGGS
+2474 KVGNCTMKGKN
-2485 VTGTGGII
+2485 VGGII
-2493 GSCGTNVN
+2493 GNNTNGDIS
-2501 VNAYNIV
+2501 AYNIV
-2508 VKNIKL
+2508 VNGVTL
-2514 NGSSNYGLFSGY
+2514 SGSSYYGLFSGY
-2526 SRSRTFNIV
+2526 SGGKTFNIV
-2535 GWSVQGTNKVSDK
+2535 GWSVQGDNTKADK
-2548 TIDKNFGGTGNT
+2548 IFGGTSSTT

-2580 NLSDITTNDA
+2580 NLSDITLATN
-2590 GQLILSSKSDDNFPY
+2590 ISRVNKSDDNFPY

-2625 TSAEAVEKIIADK
+2625 TSAEAVEKIIAERNDSKSVKSYTIK
-2638 ENTANSS
+2638 E
-2645 AKRYNKIDS
+2645 D
-2654 ADIANYKQLNFST
+2654 DIAKYKQLNFST
-2667 EQDILKDIPVILI
+2667 GQDILKDIPVILI
-2680 DNTKDIKDQINS
+2680 DNTKDISDQINS

-2697 TNNTIQNASD
+2697 TNNTIPNASG

-2721 LSTENLTVNCNVNV
+2721 LSTENLTVNCNV

-2764 YTDPTVSSSNAKV
+2764 YTDPTKSTSNI

-2802 TQYYPNKYTNETGNK
+2802 TQYYPSKYTNETGNK

-2860 WNYNKV
+2860 WNYSKV
-2866 LNLNVNF
+2866 LNLNVNI

-2902 TGKEKYNG
+2902 TGIEKYNG
-2910 KILQLPFSDFTDSS
+2910 EILQLPFSYFTDSS
-2924 GKAFSEANFANIV
+2924 GKAFSEANFADMV
-2937 SSQLKFTKTV
+2937 SSQLKFTKT
-2947 NADGRFVED
+2947 AKTDGLFVED
-2956 DEGNMTVT
+2956 EKGNMTVT
-2964 IDGKKTTIRIGT
+2964 IDGKKTTIRT
-2976 ADDDDTDRFDLSTDT
+2976 ADDGETDRFDLSTDT

-3015 QLTTPSSLYPNV
+3015 QLITPSSLYPNV

-3032 GAVQNNHSIQL
+3032 GAVQNNHSVQL

-3056 TLESNPNV
+3056 TLEGYTNV
-3064 VMDDENN
+3064 VMDDDKNDVN
-3071 AVKIKVI
+3071 ITTV
-3078 STISF
+3078 STIKF
-3083 KKNAPIS
+3083 NTTDKDLIS
-3090 IMKTVL
+3090 ALRTLLK
-3096 DNNNIPIYH
+3096 NNNISIYH
-3105 SNHIFMNKRSTNHG
+3105 SSHVFMNKRSTNKG
-3119 AAEKVIGDIDGIE
+3119 AAEKMIGAIDGIE
-3132 MIKGEDTIA
+3132 MIKSANTIA
-3141 AYDSTGTELTSP
+3141 AYDSTGTELTDP
-3153 SKLEYDMV
+3153 QKLEYDTV
-3161 YGKASANFFE
+3161 CGKASANFFE

-3184 PWLTAGKTEV
+3184 PWLTAGETGV
-3194 APVVEIKTTFKIIY
+3194 APVVKIKTTFRIIY
-3208 RHSGIVTQ
+3208 THSGIVTQ

-3221 KSEETTDIGTYVSA
+3221 NSAESTDVGTYVSA

-3259 EKRLYYRNAMNDASL
+3259 KKCLYYRNAMTDASL
-3274 KFNAYHPISSGTP
+3274 KFNAYHPTSSGTP
-3287 DEERGDGQTKANDQ
+3287 DEDRGDGQTKANDQ

-3336 YIHWTIELQCK
+3336 NIRWTIELQCK
-3347 NDSYKD
+3347 NDSYNG

-3375 VFDSSEMNGT
+3375 VFDSSSSEMNGT
-3385 KLEYSNSR
+3385 KLEYSAARDN
-3393 GKFEETDNAGLF
+3393 FEETDNAGLF

-3412 VKTGAN
+3412 VKTGAD
-3418 LEAAENAFYSN
+3418 LEAVENAFYSN

>member
-16 ESSFRREHKGL
+16 ESCFRREHKGL

-62 ISSLLPD
+62 ISGLIPD
-69 SAINAAAENAR
+69 AAMKAAAAEPPYR
-80 HRAEAKKVSIASGKD
+80 EYAKEVSIASGQD
-95 LEAYVNGTLTDSG
+95 LEAYVNGTLEDSG
-108 ELVGYN
+108 GLVGYN

-122 LDKSTDNLKDF
+122 LNESAYNLKNF
-133 VGIGTAEHPFAGEV
+133 VGIGTADHPFAGKV
-147 TIGLA
+147 TIVLA
-152 AESNPYGE
+152 TESNPYGVFTGLTWE
-160 FAKLS
+160 
-165 WKNSSLFNYVTTDA
+165 NSSLFNYVTTDA
-179 IITNTNGNDKE
+179 VVTNQNSSDKD
-190 KPVYLKTAAE
+190 KPVYLKAG
-200 GTAPLFAKHVVQGNK
+200 GTGTEPLFAKHVVKGEND
-215 TQTWNIVVDAS
+215 TPQTWNIVADAS
-226 AQYGGVVGD
+226 TQYGGVIGD
-235 LGDGAKADIHIGYLK
+235 LGKDAKADIHVGYL
-250 NSSVSGGDTAG
+250 NNADVVGGDTAG
-261 GICGTMGK
+261 GICGTMQDNSALSLSVTGK
-269 NSELNLW
+269 
-276 LDESIKDTS
+276 IKDTK
-285 GKDAKSKSLGSVS
+285 GAEKPSKSLGSVS

-311 TGAVLSINK
+311 TGAVLTINE
-320 MPEIT
+320 MPKIT
-325 DDRTITATG
+325 AARTITAADK
-334 GNSGNAAGGL
+334 NKGNAAGGL
-344 VGKANGA
+344 VGKVDGA
-351 KIEFAKDVSY
+351 KIAFDKDVSY
-361 TNRGELNAKVEK
+361 TNSGTLNV
-373 NSSTNSAP
+373 TVTGAP

-396 EGAEFDID
+396 TGADFNVD
-404 LSNYNL
+404 LSDYNL

-430 KGLDENNKAA
+430 KGNDTESSAA
-440 NITIGKENAV
+440 KITIYNETAKDA
-450 ENSCFNVT
+450 NSDVDFKVKSNK
-458 ADDGTVGGILGKL
+458 GTVGGIIGKIL
-471 LTNGNCLENTVTIK
+471 NVNGNLKNTFTIK
-485 NVNTNVTITNNK
+485 NVKTELTLNGDNSQ
-497 VNGGGIVGDLG
+497 NGGGIVGDLG
-508 LYRYSSG
+508 WYKESKG

-521 DGTNKITINKTETK
+521 DGTNKIVVNETEAK
-535 GNSGGIAFS
+535 GNSGGIAYS

-558 SGNVRSGVVDKVV
+558 SGNVESGVVDKVV
-571 DCNNNGKDTYYGSVV
+571 DYGNYGSVV
-586 RFSGKTDI
+586 RFSGKTDL
-594 SGLTG
+594 SGVEDVKT
-599 VTNALLVNL
+599 ALLVNL
-608 QTDVGKDNGLIYA
+608 LTDGGKDDGLIYA
-621 LGSGSNYDSATKKGW
+621 LGSGSNYDPDTKKGW
-636 TYIRPEAKDTKDTK
+636 TYIRPKEETKK
-650 IEDVAPWGQVIRL
+650 VEDVSPWGQVIRL
-663 IGGKTIE
+663 IGDKTIE

-680 AHTVTLKGL
+680 AHTVTLNGL
-689 TANNGTYEINSAV
+689 NAENNEYKIANTV
-702 DLMKLAL
+702 DFMKLAL

-724 SGCDT
+724 SGCET
-729 SASILKRNITLTGD
+729 SASILKKNITLTGD
-743 VNLSGTGLRS
+743 VDLSGTGLRG

-759 GNNEFTGTL
+759 GNTDFTGTL
-768 NGGGNKIT
+768 DGGNHKIT
-776 LAIGEAYGY
+776 LSIGEAYGY
-785 RGANEAKNEAGK
+785 RGADEAKNEAGK

-812 LFAKISGAT
+812 LFAEISKAT
-821 IKNLTLDGSICI
+821 IKDLTLDGSICI
-833 DANADDIYGGA
+833 DANADDIYCGA

-855 ENVKSDVK
+855 ENVKSNVN
-863 IIMRKGEQRIDVG
+863 IIMRKDAHRIDVG
-876 TIFGVDSAENT
+876 TIFGVDSDTAN
-887 TVTLKDCTSKFDMT
+887 VTLNNCTSNFKMT

-928 TVNGMTISG
+928 TVNGITVRGEM
-937 KLANSIALKKDGDKT
+937 KNSINLKKDGKKV
-952 YYFYGYG
+952 YHFYGYG

-966 HQSTKHEIKLNNV
+966 HQTTKHKIKLNNV
-979 NVSKFN
+979 KVSNFS
-985 ITDNSDNKGTG
+985 ITDSSDNNGTG

-1011 DDSTHDKGV
+1011 DNSSHSNGV

-1029 GNSASKTIGGL
+1029 ENSASKTIGGL
-1040 VTNSYG
+1040 VTSSYG

-1055 TSSSITDS
+1055 TNSSINS
-1063 SSSVVGLIVGK
+1063 ENAKASVVGLIVGK

-1082 NITETNNAEINN
+1082 NTTETNNAEINN

-1104 ITDPNAYDCS
+1104 ITDSNAYDCA

-1119 GIADTYDEIV
+1119 GTAGTYDEIV
-1129 GRTMKER
+1129 GRTMKG
-1136 KERDDDDIGASGE
+1136 DDIGASGE
-1149 GFVSIRTSGNVLN
+1149 GFVSIRTSGNKLN
-1162 MNGEKSNE
+1162 MDSSNSNE
-1170 YKPKTARGKTQPNR
+1170 YKPKTDLGKTQPNP
-1184 YTRYYYNLDCL
+1184 YTRYYYNLDYL
-1195 RAKTSQTGGE
+1195 REKASQTGGE

-1214 YAADNIR
+1214 YAAKNIR
-1221 KYFEDYRTFPTEET
+1221 DDYFSKYSTFPTDT
-1235 VIDLTGLSYYPVDVS
+1235 DIDLTGLSYYPVDVS
-1250 NTIACNKVAFKL
+1250 DSIARNRVTFKL
-1262 YNEQIQTA
+1262 YNKEIQNA
-1270 HGKKYSTRA
+1270 HGTKYSTWA

-1321 KLNVQGSGALICGN
+1321 KLNVQGSGTLICGN

-1347 ISGLVL
+1347 ISGLAL

-1358 KNLNE
+1358 NNLNK
-1363 AEYNTANIALLV
+1363 AGYNTANMALIV
-1375 RNIGSYTETK
+1375 RNIGSYTEAK
-1385 ISGVSTKGYADNE
+1385 ISGVSTSGYADNE
-1398 KAASALIGTAGSGEV
+1398 KAASALIGTAGSDKV

-1434 SANARTAFEKSYK
+1434 SANAQTVFKEKYG
-1447 TKSSIFTKA
+1447 TTSSIFTRA

-1498 SHSAEFAPDAGD
+1498 SHSKEFAPDAGD

-1521 ADDKN
+1521 ADDTN
-1526 HFTSPES
+1526 HFTSPENPK
-1533 AEATA
+1533 ATE
-1538 TAATSTSGVKGGF
+1538 V
-1551 DFSSFLPYVAAA
+1551 FSFSNFLPYVATE
-1563 YGSATYNHE
+1563 YGGSVTNAHE

-1579 KEMGE
+1579 KEMGD

-1631 DKNFEKWDSDKAGG
+1631 EKNFEKWDSDKAGG
-1645 KGHTRIG
+1645 KGHTRIEYN
-1652 FDGSKFVAMKK
+1652 GSEFVAVKK
-1663 SGNEWVED
+1663 SGDEWVED
-1671 TDKSISIKKADVCSY
+1671 TSKSISITKADVCSY
-1686 LAGAYYLVEGNDE
+1686 LAGAYYLVEGNAE
-1699 NGGIIT
+1699 NGGTIT
-1705 LSEEFAGLGQTGSDY
+1705 LSEKFAGLGQAGSDY
-1720 AFRGVIAGKK
+1720 AFRGVVTGKK
-1730 YNGKKMVIKNPSDKP
+1730 YNSNKMVIENPSDKP

-1752 CVIKDLD
+1752 CVVKDLD
-1759 IKVTAQTIT
+1759 IKVTAKTIT
-1768 LTNGKNG
+1768 LTNDKNG
-1775 KSGQLTYG
+1775 ADGQLTYDN
-1783 EGTPVYGAVIGKI
+1783 GTPVYGAVIGRI
-1796 LGGDNIIDGVSVAF
+1796 LGGDNIIDGVSVSF
-1810 SNTTKIQLKT
+1810 SNTKIQLKT
-1820 ADSTND
+1820 SKNNND

-1857 ISPLSNVTFEVYKN
+1857 ISPLGKDNFEVYKN
-1871 TDIQR
+1871 TNDKIQ
-1876 NIAVLDNYLYVNQI
+1876 NVDVLNNYLYVNQI

-1903 GSYSIASKTL
+1903 GSYSIASTIL
-1913 DNGDKNYPIPDLN
+1913 DNSDKNYPIPDLDPASEN
-1926 PDSDSKISF
+1926 KISF
-1935 KKEDGKTVKTMVVPD
+1935 TQEEGKDKTTMVVPD

-1955 VLSEITQ
+1955 ILSEITQ

-1970 DGRYTVKNS
+1970 DGNYNVKKS

-1986 THLAKYSEIGTNA
+1986 THLAKYSAVGTDD
-1999 TEKPSDFTLAKED
+1999 TTQPSDFTLAKKD
-2012 SADKA
+2012 STGKA
-2017 DAVPYIIRQYTVAD
+2017 DAVPYIIRQYTKAD
-2031 ENGSY
+2031 TDGSY

-2042 GSGNYHYMELAKNAK
+2042 GSGNYHYMELAENAK

-2065 GIGQLYPQEME
+2065 GIGQLYPQEMGDSE
-2076 ESKICKNIL
+2076 ICKNIL
-2085 ALYGLDGKGSTVNL
+2085 ALYGLDGNGSTIKL
-2099 NTSLKNHSS
+2099 NTNLKNHSS

-2113 YKNYLKEGSTSA
+2113 YKNYLKDTTTKSA

-2162 KLTQEQWDNNK
+2162 ILTQEQWGDNK
-2173 KITMKS
+2173 KIKMTS

-2189 IIGSLRYTASDI
+2189 MIGSLRYTATDI
-2201 AGTDTHEYNFWNV
+2201 TSAVSREYNFWNV
-2214 SLNGLTISGERVTGG
+2214 SLNDLTISGERVTGG
-2229 FIGNVPDK
+2229 FIGYVPDK

-2257 TAVGGVIG
+2257 SAAGGVIG

-2271 NLYINTLTEETSEF
+2271 NLYVNTLTEKTSQF
-2285 NESVTSDNSSKGKT
+2285 NESVTSDNSSD
-2299 LVDTNC
+2299 DTGTNNVKINC
-2305 GGIIGQLGDKTANA
+2305 GGIIGQLCESTNTSTLSK
-2319 NSEVIIRNVTVTAP
+2319 VIIRNVTVTATKDGCIGYSGK
-2333 ENKHM
+2333 ETK
-2338 GNEAE
+2338 GAF
-2343 NTNSALNGVGGAIG
+2343 NGVGGAIG

-2387 ANTGLNVKAYNCNVE
+2387 ANTGLNVRAYNCNVE
-2402 GDGNSK
+2402 GNGDNK

-2415 GGLFGYFPANGTGS
+2415 GGLFGYFPATGS
-2429 IDGYSNHIDGCSVS
+2429 ETVEFKKKTYSNHIDGCSVS
-2443 GYTISQTSSAITNGT
+2443 GYTISQTNSITSNGA

-2466 YSRNICNS
+2466 AERKICNS
-2474 KVENCVIKGGS
+2474 KVENCKIQGGS
-2485 VTGTGGII
+2485 SAGTGGII
-2493 GSCGTNVN
+2493 GSCGAN

-2508 VKNIKL
+2508 VNGVTL
-2514 NGSSNYGLFSGY
+2514 SGSSYYGLFSGY
-2526 SRSRTFNIV
+2526 SGGKTFKIV
-2535 GWSVQGTNKVSDK
+2535 GWSVQGDNTKADKV
-2548 TIDKNFGGTGNT
+2548 FGTANNT
-2560 TTVIPAD
+2560 ATVIPAD

-2574 KDTRGK
+2574 ESTRGK
-2580 NLSDITTNDA
+2580 NLSDITTATNISRVDT
-2590 GQLILSSKSDDNFPY
+2590 SDDNFPY
-2605 ATSSPAKNVGTGAKF
+2605 ATSSPAKNVGTGTKF

-2625 TSAEAVEKIIADK
+2625 TSAEAVESIIADK
-2638 ENTANSS
+2638 KDATNSS
-2645 AKRYNKIDS
+2645 AKRYNNIS
-2654 ADIANYKQLNFST
+2654 PTDITNYKNLTFST

-2680 DNTKDIKDQINS
+2680 DNTNDIKDQINS

-2697 TNNTIQNASD
+2697 TNNTIPNASA
-2707 VKVYKANI
+2707 VNVYKANI
-2715 SGDDVT
+2715 SGDNVT
-2721 LSTENLTVNCNVNV
+2721 LSTENLTVNCNV

-2743 QAKSDKFDSDTRGQ
+2743 QAKSDTFDSDTRGQ

-2764 YTDPTVSSSNAKV
+2764 YTDPTVSKSPTV

-2802 TQYYPNKYTNETGNK
+2802 TQYYPSKYTDETGDN
-2817 GFNGSDPKVLVENYD
+2817 GFNGSKPKVLVENYD

-2873 GGAEKTIPKGT
+2873 GGTEKTIPKGT
-2884 RFVLID
+2884 QFVLID

-2910 KILQLPFSDFTDSS
+2910 EILQLPFSDFTDSS
-2924 GKAFSEANFANIV
+2924 GKAFSEADFSDMV
-2937 SSQLKFTKTV
+2937 SSQLEFTKTTK
-2947 NADGRFVED
+2947 ADGSFVED
-2956 DEGNMTVT
+2956 EKGNMTVM
-2964 IDGKKTTIRIGT
+2964 IGEKKTTIRT
-2976 ADDDDTDRFDLSTDT
+2976 ANDGDTDRFDLSTDT

-3032 GAVQNNHSIQL
+3032 GAVQNNHSVQL

-3051 TIKVE
+3051 TIEVE
-3056 TLESNPNV
+3056 TLEGNTNV
-3064 VMDDENN
+3064 VMDD
-3071 AVKIKVI
+3071 VKNDVNITTV
-3078 STISF
+3078 STITF
-3083 KKNAPIS
+3083 NTTDKDLIS
-3090 IMKTVL
+3090 ALKAL
-3096 DNNNIPIYH
+3096 LKNNNISIYH
-3105 SNHIFMNKRSTNHG
+3105 SSHIFMNKRNTNG
-3119 AAEKVIGDIDGIE
+3119 GVAEKMIGDIDGIE
-3132 MIKGEDTIA
+3132 MIKGADTIA
-3141 AYDSTGTELTSP
+3141 AYDSTGVELTDP
-3153 SKLEYDMV
+3153 PKLEYDTV
-3161 YGKASANFFE
+3161 CGKASANFFE

-3184 PWLTAGKTEV
+3184 PWLTAGETGV
-3194 APVVEIKTTFKIIY
+3194 APEVKIKTSFKIIY
-3208 RHSGIVTQ
+3208 THSGIVSQ

-3221 KSEETTDIGTYVSA
+3221 NSAENTDVGTYVSA

-3259 EKRLYYRNAMNDASL
+3259 KKCLYYRNAMTDASL
-3274 KFNAYHPISSGTP
+3274 KFNAYHPISSVTP
-3287 DEERGDGQTKANDQ
+3287 DEDRGDGQTKANDQ

-3306 FDEETETS
+3306 FDEETETN

-3336 YIHWTIELQCK
+3336 KIRWTIELQCK
-3347 NDSYKD
+3347 QDGYTD
-3353 DLKLSDYLNSVTIKD
+3353 DLKLSDYLNSVTIKGVD
-3368 INEQQLA
+3368 EQTLET
-3375 VFDSSEMNGT
+3375 FNSGELGKT
-3385 KLEYSNSR
+3385 KLEYSAARDN
-3393 GKFEETDNAGLF
+3393 FEELDNAGLF

-3412 VKTGAN
+3412 VKTGAD
-3418 LEAAENAFYSN
+3418 LEAVENAFYSN

-3466 D
+3466 DKAL

>member
-62 ISSLLPD
+62 ISGLIPD
-69 SAINAAAENAR
+69 AAMKAAAAEGANYR
-80 HRAEAKKVSIASGKD
+80 EYAKEVSIASGQD
-95 LEAYVNGTLTDSG
+95 LEAYVNGILEDSG

-122 LDKSTDNLKDF
+122 LNDSAYNLKNF
-133 VGIGTAEHPFAGEV
+133 VGIGTADHPFAGKV
-147 TIGLA
+147 TIVLA
-152 AESNPYGE
+152 TESNPYGVFTGLTWE
-160 FAKLS
+160 
-165 WKNSSLFNYVTTDA
+165 NSSLFNYVTTDA
-179 IITNTNGNDKE
+179 VVTNQNSSDKD
-190 KPVYLKTAAE
+190 KPVYLKAG
-200 GTAPLFAKHVVQGNK
+200 GTGTEPLFAKHVVKGEK
-215 TQTWNIVVDAS
+215 TQTWNIVADAS

-235 LGDGAKADIHIGYLK
+235 LGKDAKADIHVGYL
-250 NSSVSGGDTAG
+250 NNADVVGGDTAG
-261 GICGTMGK
+261 GICGTMQDNSALSLSVTGK
-269 NSELNLW
+269 
-276 LDESIKDTS
+276 IKDTK
-285 GKDAKSKSLGSVS
+285 GAEKPSKSLGSVS

-311 TGAVLSINK
+311 TGAVLTINE
-320 MPEIT
+320 MPKIT
-325 DDRTITATG
+325 AARTITAADK
-334 GNSGNAAGGL
+334 SKGNAAGGL
-344 VGKANGA
+344 VGKVDGA
-351 KIEFAKDVSY
+351 KIAFDKDVSY
-361 TNRGELNAKVEK
+361 TNSGTLNV
-373 NSSTNSAP
+373 TVTGAP

-404 LSNYNL
+404 LSDYKL
-410 TGAINVSAN
+410 TGTINVFAN

-430 KGLDENNKAA
+430 KGNDTESSAA
-440 NITIGKENAV
+440 KITIYNETAKDA
-450 ENSCFNVT
+450 NSDVDFKVKSNK
-458 ADDGTVGGILGKL
+458 GTVGGIIGKIL
-471 LTNGNCLENTVTIK
+471 NVNGNLKNTFTIK
-485 NVNTNVTITNNK
+485 NVKTELTLNGDNSQ
-497 VNGGGIVGDLG
+497 NGGGIVGDLG
-508 LYRYSSG
+508 WYKESKG

-521 DGTNKITINKTETK
+521 DGTNKIIVNETEAK
-535 GNSGGIAFS
+535 GNSGGIAYS

-558 SGNVRSGVVDKVV
+558 SGNVESGVVDKVV
-571 DCNNNGKDTYYGSVV
+571 DYGNYGSVV

-594 SGLTG
+594 SGVEDVKT
-599 VTNALLVNL
+599 ALLVNL
-608 QTDVGKDNGLIYA
+608 QTDGGKDDGLIYA
-621 LGSGSNYDSATKKGW
+621 LGSGSDYDSATKKGW
-636 TYIRPEAKDTKDTK
+636 TYIRPKEETKK
-650 IEDVAPWGQVIRL
+650 VEDVSPWGQVIRL
-663 IGGKTIE
+663 IGDKTIE

-689 TANNGTYEINSAV
+689 TAENNEYKIANTV
-702 DLMKLAL
+702 DFMKLAL

-724 SGCDT
+724 SGCET
-729 SASILKRNITLTGD
+729 SASILKKNITLTGD
-743 VNLSGTGLRS
+743 VDLSGTGLRGI
-753 LTRDDG
+753 TRDDG
-759 GNNEFTGTL
+759 GNTDFTGTL
-768 NGGGNKIT
+768 DGGNHKIT

-785 RGANEAKNEAGK
+785 RGADEAKNEAGK

-803 AVYDHKYQG
+803 AVYDHKFQG
-812 LFAKISGAT
+812 LFAEISKAT
-821 IKNLTLDGSICI
+821 IKDLTLDGSICI
-833 DANADDIYGGA
+833 DANADDIYCGA

-855 ENVKSDVK
+855 ENVKSNVN
-863 IIMRKGEQRIDVG
+863 IIMRKDAHRIDVG
-876 TIFGVDSAENT
+876 TIFGVDSDTAN
-887 TVTLKDCTSKFDMT
+887 VTLKDCTSYFDMT

-928 TVNGMTISG
+928 TVNDLTIRG
-937 KLANSIALKKDGDKT
+937 EMKNSINLKKDGKKV
-952 YYFYGYG
+952 YHFYGYG

-966 HQSTKHEIKLNNV
+966 HQTTKHEIKLNNV
-979 NVSKFN
+979 KVSNFS
-985 ITDNSDNKGTG
+985 ITDSSDNNGTG

-1003 NNVNVTIG
+1003 NNVKVTIG
-1011 DDSTHDKGV
+1011 DNSSHSNGV

-1029 GNSASKTIGGL
+1029 ENSASKTIGGL
-1040 VTNSYG
+1040 VTSSYG

-1055 TSSSITDS
+1055 TNSSINS
-1063 SSSVVGLIVGK
+1063 ENAKASVVGLIVGK

-1082 NITETNNAEINN
+1082 NTTEKNNTEINN

-1104 ITDPNAYDCS
+1104 ITDSNAYDCA
-1114 GMTYT
+1114 GMTYKGT
-1119 GIADTYDEIV
+1119 AGTYDEIV
-1129 GRTMKER
+1129 GRTMKG
-1136 KERDDDDIGASGE
+1136 DDIGASGE
-1149 GFVSIRTSGNVLN
+1149 GFVSIRTSGNKLN
-1162 MNGEKSNE
+1162 MDSSNSNE
-1170 YKPKTARGKTQPNR
+1170 YNPKTDLGKTQPNQ
-1184 YTRYYYNLDCL
+1184 YTRYYYDLDYL
-1195 RAKTSQTGGE
+1195 REKASQTGGE

-1214 YAADNIR
+1214 YAAKNIR
-1221 KYFEDYRTFPTEET
+1221 DDYFSKYRTFPTEET

-1250 NTIACNKVAFKL
+1250 NTIARNRVTFKL
-1262 YNEQIQTA
+1262 YNKEIQNA
-1270 HGKKYSTRA
+1270 HGTKYSTWA

-1312 RNSLASATE
+1312 RNSLALATE

-1347 ISGLVL
+1347 ISGLAL

-1358 KNLNE
+1358 NNLNE
-1363 AEYNTANIALLV
+1363 AGYNTANMALIV
-1375 RNIGSYTETK
+1375 RNIGSYTEAK
-1385 ISGVSTKGYADNE
+1385 ISGVSTSGYADNE
-1398 KAASALIGTAGSGEV
+1398 KAARALIGTAGSDKV

-1427 RSDTSNV
+1427 RKSTSDVKT
-1434 SANARTAFEKSYK
+1434 AAQTAFEKSYK

-1498 SHSAEFAPDAGD
+1498 SHSKEFAPDAGD

-1521 ADDKN
+1521 ADDTN
-1526 HFTSPES
+1526 HFTSPENPK
-1533 AEATA
+1533 ATE
-1538 TAATSTSGVKGGF
+1538 V
-1551 DFSSFLPYVAAA
+1551 FSFSNFLPYVATE
-1563 YGSATYNHE
+1563 YGGSVTNAHE

-1579 KEMGE
+1579 KEMGD

-1631 DKNFEKWDSDKAGG
+1631 EKNFEKWDSDKAGG
-1645 KGHTRIG
+1645 KGHTRIEYN
-1652 FDGSKFVAMKK
+1652 GSEFVAVKK
-1663 SGNEWVED
+1663 SGDEWVED
-1671 TDKSISIKKADVCSY
+1671 TSKSISITKADVCSY
-1686 LAGAYYLVEGNDE
+1686 LAGAYYLVEGNAE
-1699 NGGIIT
+1699 NGGTIT
-1705 LSEEFAGLGQTGSDY
+1705 LSEKFAGLGQAGSDY
-1720 AFRGVIAGKK
+1720 AFRGVVVGKD
-1730 YNGKKMVIKNPSDKP
+1730 YNGNKMVIENPSDKP

-1752 CVIKDLD
+1752 CVVKDLD
-1759 IKVTAQTIT
+1759 IKVTAKTIT
-1768 LTNGKNG
+1768 LTNDKNG
-1775 KSGQLTYG
+1775 ADGQLTYDN
-1783 EGTPVYGAVIGKI
+1783 GTPVYGAVIGRI

-1810 SNTTKIQLKT
+1810 LNTTIQLKT
-1820 ADSTND
+1820 IDSTNN

-1857 ISPLSNVTFEVYKN
+1857 ISPLGKDNFEVYKN
-1871 TDIQR
+1871 TNDKIQ
-1876 NIAVLDNYLYVNQI
+1876 NADVLNNYLYVNQI

-1903 GSYSIASKTL
+1903 GSYSIASTIL
-1913 DNGDKNYPIPDLN
+1913 DNSDKNYPIPDLDPASEN
-1926 PDSDSKISF
+1926 KISF
-1935 KKEDGKTVKTMVVPD
+1935 KKEDEKTVKTMVVPD

-1955 VLSEITQ
+1955 ILSEITQ

-1970 DGRYTVKNS
+1970 DGSYTVKNS
-1979 YGGENKT
+1979 YGEKNKT
-1986 THLAKYSEIGTNA
+1986 THLAKYSAVGTDD
-1999 TEKPSDFTLAKED
+1999 TTQPSDFTLANKD
-2012 SADKA
+2012 STGKA
-2017 DAVPYIIRQYTVAD
+2017 DAVPYIIRQYTKAD
-2031 ENGSY
+2031 TDGSY

-2042 GSGNYHYMELAKNAK
+2042 GSGNYHYMELAENAK

-2065 GIGQLYPQEME
+2065 GIGQLYPQEMGDSE
-2076 ESKICKNIL
+2076 ICKNIL
-2085 ALYGLDGKGSTVNL
+2085 ALYGLDGNGSTIKL
-2099 NTSLKNHSS
+2099 NTNLKNHSS

-2113 YKNYLKEGSTSA
+2113 YKNYLKDTTTKSA

-2162 KLTQEQWDNNK
+2162 TLTQEQFDNNK
-2173 KITMKS
+2173 KITMTAS
-2179 DTNKA
+2179 TPLA

-2189 IIGSLRYTASDI
+2189 MIGSLRYTASDN
-2201 AGTDTHEYNFWNV
+2201 DPREYNFWNV
-2214 SLNGLTISGERVTGG
+2214 SLDDLTISGERVTGG
-2229 FIGNVPDK
+2229 FIGYVPDK

-2257 TAVGGVIG
+2257 AAAGGVIG

-2271 NLYINTLTEETSEF
+2271 NLYVNTLTEKTSEF
-2285 NESVTSDNSSKGKT
+2285 NESVTSDNSSKGNT

-2305 GGIIGQLGDKTANA
+2305 GGIIGQLGNKTANA
-2319 NSEVIIRNVTVTAP
+2319 NSEVIIRNVTVTATKG
-2333 ENKHM
+2333 NI
-2338 GNEAE
+2338 GNEKSEA
-2343 NTNSALNGVGGAIG
+2343 NSAFNGVGGAIG
-2357 LAYKS
+2357 LANSEGSYEKIKI
-2362 NVLLINFNLKN
+2362 LLINFNLDKVN
-2373 VDMYGKNVAGLIGN
+2373 LYGKNVGGLIGN
-2387 ANTGLNVKAYNCNVE
+2387 AKNRLTVRAYNCNVE
-2402 GDGNSK
+2402 GNGDNK

-2415 GGLFGYFPANGTGS
+2415 GGLFGYFPATGS
-2429 IDGYSNHIDGCSVS
+2429 ETVKFNEKTYSNHIDGCSVS
-2443 GYTISQTSSAITNGT
+2443 GYTISQTNASNGA

-2466 YSRNICNS
+2466 AERKICNS
-2474 KVENCVIKGGS
+2474 KVENCTIKGGNS
-2485 VTGTGGII
+2485 LSRIGGII
-2493 GSCGTNVN
+2493 GNNTNGN
-2501 VNAYNIV
+2501 ISAYNIV
-2508 VKNIKL
+2508 VNNVNL
-2514 NGSSNYGLFSGY
+2514 ETNSSYYGLFSGY
-2526 SRSRTFNIV
+2526 SGGKTFKIV
-2535 GWSVQGTNKVSDK
+2535 GWSVQGDNTKADKV
-2548 TIDKNFGGTGNT
+2548 FGTANNT

-2574 KDTRGK
+2574 ESTMGK
-2580 NLSDITTNDA
+2580 NLSDITKDDA
-2590 GQLILSSKSDDNFPY
+2590 GNLILSSNSDDNFPY

-2625 TSAEAVEKIIADK
+2625 TSAEAVEKIIAEYNDTK
-2638 ENTANSS
+2638 YS
-2645 AKRYNKIDS
+2645 AKRYNKIGN
-2654 ADIANYKQLNFST
+2654 DIANYKNLTFST

-2680 DNTKDIKDQINS
+2680 DNTKDICEQINS

-2697 TNNTIQNASD
+2697 TNNQVSKASA

-2715 SGDDVT
+2715 NGDNVT
-2721 LSTENLTVNCNVNV
+2721 LSESTNELTVEYGLD
-2735 TDKKFTQF
+2735 DKKQF
-2743 QAKSDKFDSDTRGQ
+2743 FNKFKAKPDTFDSDTRGQ

-2764 YTDPTVSSSNAKV
+2764 YTDPTVSKSPTV

-2802 TQYYPNKYTNETGNK
+2802 TQYYPSKYTNETGDN
-2817 GFNGSDPKVLVENYD
+2817 GFNGSKPKVLVENYD

-2873 GGAEKTIPKGT
+2873 GGTEKTIPKGMQ
-2884 RFVLID
+2884 FVLID

-2910 KILQLPFSDFTDSS
+2910 EILQLPFYDFTDSS
-2924 GKAFSEANFANIV
+2924 GKAFSEADFSDMV
-2937 SSQLKFTKTV
+2937 SSQLEFTKTTK
-2947 NADGRFVED
+2947 ADGSFVED
-2956 DEGNMTVT
+2956 EKGNMTVM
-2964 IDGKKTTIRIGT
+2964 IGGKKTTIRT
-2976 ADDDDTDRFDLSTDT
+2976 ANDGDTDRFDLSTYT
-2991 KNLTEDYYL
+2991 GNLTEDYYL

-3032 GAVQNNHSIQL
+3032 GAVQNNHSVQL

-3051 TIKVE
+3051 TIEVE
-3056 TLESNPNV
+3056 TLEGNTNV
-3064 VMDDENN
+3064 VMDD
-3071 AVKIKVI
+3071 VKNDVNITTV
-3078 STISF
+3078 STITF
-3083 KKNAPIS
+3083 NTTDKDLIS
-3090 IMKTVL
+3090 ALKAL
-3096 DNNNIPIYH
+3096 LKNNNISIYH
-3105 SNHIFMNKRSTNHG
+3105 SSHIFMNKRNTNG
-3119 AAEKVIGDIDGIE
+3119 GVAEKMIGDIDGIE
-3132 MIKGEDTIA
+3132 MIKGADTIA
-3141 AYDSTGTELTSP
+3141 AYDSTGVELTDP
-3153 SKLEYDMV
+3153 PKLEYDTV
-3161 YGKASANFFE
+3161 CGKASANFFE

-3184 PWLTAGKTEV
+3184 PWLTAGETGV
-3194 APVVEIKTTFKIIY
+3194 APEVKIKTSFKIIY
-3208 RHSGIVTQ
+3208 THSGIVTQ

-3221 KSEETTDIGTYVSA
+3221 NSAENTDVGTYVSA

-3259 EKRLYYRNAMNDASL
+3259 KKCLYYRNAMTDASL

-3287 DEERGDGQTKANDQ
+3287 DEDRGDGQTKANDQ

-3306 FDEETETS
+3306 FDEETETN

-3336 YIHWTIELQCK
+3336 KIRWTIELQCK
-3347 NDSYKD
+3347 QDGYTD
-3353 DLKLSDYLNSVTIKD
+3353 DLKLSDYLNSVTIKGVD
-3368 INEQQLA
+3368 EQTLET
-3375 VFDSSEMNGT
+3375 FNSGELGKT
-3385 KLEYSNSR
+3385 KLEYSAARDN
-3393 GKFEETDNAGLF
+3393 FEELDNAGLF

-3412 VKTGAN
+3412 VKTGAD
-3418 LEAAENAFYSN
+3418 LEAVENAFYSN

-3466 D
+3466 DKAL